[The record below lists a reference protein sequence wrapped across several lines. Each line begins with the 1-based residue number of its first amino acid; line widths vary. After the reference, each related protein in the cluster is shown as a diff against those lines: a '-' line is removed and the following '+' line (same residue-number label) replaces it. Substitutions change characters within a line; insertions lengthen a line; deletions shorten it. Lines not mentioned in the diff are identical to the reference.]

1 MTHSPASSED
11 EERRSAS
18 ECPEGGSESDSS
30 PDGPGTGPQG
40 TRGRGSGGA
49 PGSLASAGGLQG
61 RSMSSLDDAHFSMMV
76 FRIGIPDLHQTKCLR
91 FNPDA
96 TIWTAKQQ
104 VLCALS
110 ESLQDVLN
118 YGLFQPAASGRDAN
132 FLEEERLL
140 REYPQSFEKG
150 VPYLEF
156 RYKTRV
162 YKQTNLD
169 EKQLAKLH
177 TKTGLKK
184 FLEYVQLGTSDK
196 VARLLDKGL
205 DPNYHDSD
213 SGETPLTLA
222 AQTEGS
228 VDVIRTLCLGG
239 AHIDF
244 RARDGMTALHKA
256 ACARHCL
263 ALTALLDLGGSPNYK
278 DRRGLTPLFHTAM
291 VGGDPRCCEL
301 LLYNRAQLGVA
312 DENGWQEIHQACQRG
327 HSQHLE
333 HLLFYGAEPGAQNAS
348 GNTALHICA
357 LYNKESCARIL
368 LYRGASKDVKNNN
381 GQTAFQVAVIAGNFE
396 LGELIRNHRE
406 QDVVPFQES
415 PKYAARRRGPPSAGL
430 TVPPALLRA
439 NSDTSMALPDWM
451 VFAAPG
457 ASSSAAPAPAPAA
470 QAQAQPAAPG
480 AKLSTGTLRSASSP
494 RGARARSP
502 SRGRHP
508 EEAKRQ
514 PRGRPSSSG
523 TPREPAGGTGG
534 SAGPGGSLGSRGRR
548 RKLYS
553 AVPGRS
559 FMAVKSYQAQAEG
572 EISLSKGE
580 KIKVLSIGEG
590 GFWEGQV
597 KGRVGWFP
605 SDCLEEV
612 ANRSQEGK
620 QESRSDKAKRLFR
633 HYTVGSYDSF
643 DAPSL
648 MDGIGPGSDYIIKEK
663 TVLLQKKDSEGFGF
677 VLRGAKAQTP
687 IEEFTP
693 TPAFPALQYLES
705 VDEGGVAWRAGLR
718 MGDFLIEVNGQNVV
732 KVGHRQV
739 VNMIRQ
745 GGNTLMV
752 KVVMVTRHPDME
764 EAAHKKAPQQAKRL
778 PPPAISLRSKSMTS
792 ELEEMV
798 SPWKKKSEYQQQ
810 PAAPLPSM
818 EKKRTVYQMALN
830 KLDEI
835 LAAAQQT
842 ISASESP
849 GPGGL
854 ASLGKHRPKGF
865 FATESSFDPHHRS
878 QPSYERPSY
887 LPAGPGLMLRQKS
900 IGAAED
906 DRPYLAPPSMKFSR
920 SLSVPGSEDI
930 PPPPTTSPPEPP
942 YSTPPAP
949 SISGR
954 LTPSPRFNPS
964 SGGALPASS
973 PASFDGPSPPDTRL
987 GGRGEKGLYHG
998 AALPPALHH
1007 PPHHHHHHAP
1017 PPQPH
1022 HHHAH
1027 PPHPPE
1033 METGGSPDDPPP
1045 RLALGPQPSLR
1056 GWRGGGP
1063 SPTPGAASPSH
1074 HGGGAG
1080 GAGGPSQAPALR
1092 YFQLPPRAA
1101 SAAMYVP
1108 ARSGRGRKGPLVK
1121 QTKVEGEPHKGG
1133 LPPAPSPAPAS
1144 PASPQPPPPP
1154 AAAAASSE
1162 KNSIPIPTIII
1173 KAPSTSSSG
1182 RSSQGSSTEAEPP
1195 PPPPQQQQQQQPQ
1208 AQQPGPEGAGGSSSS
1223 APGGSPAPPAPPSPT
1238 PAPAPAS
1245 PSGPATLDFT
1255 SQFGAALVGAARR
1268 EGGWQSEAR
1277 RRSTL
1282 FLSTDAG
1289 DEEGGGDGALG
1300 SGAPPGPRLRHSK
1313 SIDEGMFSAEP
1324 YLRLEAGGGGGGY
1337 GGYGAAGRAYGSS
1350 GGSSAFT
1357 SFLPPPRP
1365 LVHPLTGKALDPSSP
1380 LGLALAARE
1389 RALKESSEG
1398 GGAPQPPARPPSPRY
1413 EVPPPATPHHHHSP
1427 LAHHHHEPVLRLWG
1441 AAPPDPARRELGY
1454 RAGLGGPEKPLTASP
1469 PAARRSLLHRLPPTA
1484 SGVGPLLLQLGPEP
1498 PAPLPGGVSKAWRA
1512 GAADEPE
1519 RLPLHV
1525 RFLENCQ
1532 PRAGGAGGRG
1542 PPAEDGPGV
1551 IAAPPS
1557 PRRSVAPASPTS
1569 PRGGGGGG
1577 GEENGL
1583 PLLVLPPPA
1592 PSVDVEDGEFLF
1604 AEPLP
1609 PPLEFSNS
1617 FEKPESPLTPG
1628 PPHPLPDPPTPTTP
1642 LPPAAAAAAPGA
1654 AAPPTLDSTASS
1666 LTSYDSEV
1674 ATLTQGAPA
1683 APGDTPAP
1691 GPPAPAAAP
1700 AAPAPQPG
1708 PDPPPGTDSGIEE
1721 VDSRSSSDHPLETI
1735 SSASTL
1741 SSLSAE
1747 GGGSA
1752 GGGGGPGTGVAA
1764 GPELLDTY
1772 VAYLDGQAFGGS
1784 GPSGPPYPMTPSKLR
1799 GSRALGAGG
1808 GGLRSSPGG
1817 GLRDPV
1823 TPTSPTVSVTGAGT
1837 DGLLALSGCSGP
1849 SAAGVTGG
1857 PVAVEPDGPPVV
1869 PLSSSASS
1877 LPRKLLPWE
1886 EGPGPPPPPL
1896 PGPLAPAQASALAT
1910 VKASII
1916 SELSSKLQQFGGSS
1930 SSAAGGALPWARAG
1944 SGGSTDS
1951 HHGGASYV
1959 PERTSSLQ
1967 RQRLSED
1974 SQSSLLTKPVSSLFQ
1989 NWPKT
1994 PLPPLP
2000 TGTGVPSAAA
2010 AAPGATSPSAAS
2022 SASTR
2027 HLQGVEFEM
2036 RPPLLRRAP
2045 SPSLLPASEHKLS
2058 HGRGRR
2064 LGRPLRP
2071 GLRAT
2076 APRDVRGPRGSP
2088 VRGLP
2093 LPLADPPA
2101 FAAPGQ
2107 AFRRQAPGLLDQV
2120 RRGRLARVAGPGRA
2134 PGPLPGPRDRRL
2146 PPARPDQGGLR
2157 GPGRD
2162 PRGPPHEHRPGS
2174 QILPGEVMAGPDG
2187 PARPRNA
2194 GARRPPDL

>member
-11 EERRSAS
+11 EERHSAS

-30 PDGPGTGPQG
+30 PDGPGKGLGGIRGQG
-40 TRGRGSGGA
+40 SGA
-49 PGSLASAGGLQG
+49 PGSLASVRGLQG
-61 RSMSSLDDAHFSMMV
+61 RSMSVPDDAHFSMMV

-118 YGLFQPAASGRDAN
+118 YGLFQPATSGRDAN

-228 VDVIRTLCLGG
+228 VEVIRTLCLGG

-301 LLYNRAQLGVA
+301 LLYNRAQLGIA

-357 LYNKESCARIL
+357 LYNKETCARIL
-368 LYRGASKDVKNNN
+368 LYRGANKDVKNNN
-381 GQTAFQVAVIAGNFE
+381 GQTPFQVAVIAGNFE

-415 PKYAARRRGPPSAGL
+415 PKYAARRRGPPNAGL

-457 ASSSAAPAPAPAA
+457 TSSSGAAGPTSGPQGQSQPSAPST
-470 QAQAQPAAPG
+470 
-480 AKLSTGTLRSASSP
+480 KLSSGTLRSASSP

-523 TPREPAGGTGG
+523 TPREGPTGGTGG
-534 SAGPGGSLGSRGRR
+534 SGGPGGSLGSRGRR

-597 KGRVGWFP
+597 KGRIGWFP

-752 KVVMVTRHPDME
+752 KVVMVTRHPDMD
-764 EAAHKKAPQQAKRL
+764 EAVHKKAPQQAKRL

-798 SPWKKKSEYQQQ
+798 SPWKKKSEYEQQ
-810 PAAPLPSM
+810 PAPVPSM

-887 LPAGPGLMLRQKS
+887 LPPGPGFMLRQKS

-906 DRPYLAPPSMKFSR
+906 DRPYLAPPTMKFSR

-949 SISGR
+949 S
-954 LTPSPRFNPS
+954 S
-964 SGGALPASS
+964 SV
-973 PASFDGPSPPDTRL
+973 
-987 GGRGEKGLYHG
+987 
-998 AALPPALHH
+998 
-1007 PPHHHHHHAP
+1007 
-1017 PPQPH
+1017 
-1022 HHHAH
+1022 
-1027 PPHPPE
+1027 
-1033 METGGSPDDPPP
+1033 
-1045 RLALGPQPSLR
+1045 
-1056 GWRGGGP
+1056 
-1063 SPTPGAASPSH
+1063 PT
-1074 HGGGAG
+1074 
-1080 GAGGPSQAPALR
+1080 
-1092 YFQLPPRAA
+1092 
-1101 SAAMYVP
+1101 
-1108 ARSGRGRKGPLVK
+1108 
-1121 QTKVEGEPHKGG
+1121 
-1133 LPPAPSPAPAS
+1133 
-1144 PASPQPPPPP
+1144 
-1154 AAAAASSE
+1154 
-1162 KNSIPIPTIII
+1162 
-1173 KAPSTSSSG
+1173 
-1182 RSSQGSSTEAEPP
+1182 
-1195 PPPPQQQQQQQPQ
+1195 
-1208 AQQPGPEGAGGSSSS
+1208 
-1223 APGGSPAPPAPPSPT
+1223 
-1238 PAPAPAS
+1238 PAS

-1268 EGGWQSEAR
+1268 EGGWQNEAR

-1289 DEEGGGDGALG
+1289 DEEGGDSVLSA
-1300 SGAPPGPRLRHSK
+1300 GAPPGPRLRHSK

-1324 YLRLEAGGGGGGY
+1324 YLRLESAGAGSVGY
-1337 GGYGAAGRAYGSS
+1337 GGYGAASRAY

-1357 SFLPPPRP
+1357 SFLPPRP
-1365 LVHPLTGKALDPSSP
+1365 LVHPLTGKALDPASP

-1398 GGAPQPPARPPSPRY
+1398 GVPPVTPPAI
-1413 EVPPPATPHHHHSP
+1413 T
-1427 LAHHHHEPVLRLWG
+1427 
-1441 AAPPDPARRELGY
+1441 AAPPP
-1454 RAGLGGPEKPLTASP
+1454 
-1469 PAARRSLLHRLPPTA
+1469 
-1484 SGVGPLLLQLGPEP
+1484 
-1498 PAPLPGGVSKAWRA
+1498 
-1512 GAADEPE
+1512 
-1519 RLPLHV
+1519 
-1525 RFLENCQ
+1525 
-1532 PRAGGAGGRG
+1532 
-1542 PPAEDGPGV
+1542 
-1551 IAAPPS
+1551 
-1557 PRRSVAPASPTS
+1557 
-1569 PRGGGGGG
+1569 
-1577 GEENGL
+1577 
-1583 PLLVLPPPA
+1583 
-1592 PSVDVEDGEFLF
+1592 
-1604 AEPLP
+1604 
-1609 PPLEFSNS
+1609 
-1617 FEKPESPLTPG
+1617 
-1628 PPHPLPDPPTPTTP
+1628 
-1642 LPPAAAAAAPGA
+1642 
-1654 AAPPTLDSTASS
+1654 LDSTASS

-1674 ATLTQGAPA
+1674 ATLTQGAPV
-1683 APGDTPAP
+1683 APGDAPPP
-1691 GPPAPAAAP
+1691 GPPAPAAPAP
-1700 AAPAPQPG
+1700 PAPQPG

-1752 GGGGGPGTGVAA
+1752 GGGGGSGASVAS

-1784 GPSGPPYPMTPSKLR
+1784 GTSGPPYPPQLMTPSKLR
-1799 GSRALGAGG
+1799 GRALGAS
-1808 GGLRSSPGG
+1808 GGLRPGPSG

-1837 DGLLALSGCSGP
+1837 DGLLTLSGCSGP
-1849 SAAGVTGG
+1849 SAAGVAGG
-1857 PVAVEPDGPPVV
+1857 PVAVEPEGPPV
-1869 PLSSSASS
+1869 PLPSAAS

-1896 PGPLAPAQASALAT
+1896 PGPLAQPQASALAT

-1930 SSAAGGALPWARAG
+1930 AAGGALPWARGG
-1944 SGGSTDS
+1944 SGGSGDS

-1967 RQRLSED
+1967 RQRLSDD
-1974 SQSSLLTKPVSSLFQ
+1974 SQSSLLSKPVSSLFQ

-2000 TGTGVPSAAA
+2000 TGTGVPPSAA
-2010 AAPGATSPSAAS
+2010 AAPGATSPSAS
-2022 SASTR
+2022 SSTSTR
-2027 HLQGVEFEM
+2027 HLQSVEFEM

-2045 SPSLLPASEHKLS
+2045 SPSLLPASEHKVS
-2058 HGRGRR
+2058 PAP
-2064 LGRPLRP
+2064 RPSSLPILPSGPLYP
-2071 GLRAT
+2071 GLFDIRSSPTGGA
-2076 APRDVRGPRGSP
+2076 GGS
-2088 VRGLP
+2088 
-2093 LPLADPPA
+2093 ADP
-2101 FAAPGQ
+2101 FAPVFVPPHPGMSG
-2107 AFRRQAPGLLDQV
+2107 GLGGALSGAS
-2120 RRGRLARVAGPGRA
+2120 RSLSPTRL
-2134 PGPLPGPRDRRL
+2134 LSL
-2146 PPARPDQGGLR
+2146 PPDKPFGAKPLGFWTKFDVADWLEWLGLA
-2157 GPGRD
+2157 
-2162 PRGPPHEHRPGS
+2162 EHRARFLDHEIDGS
-2174 QILPGEVMAGPDG
+2174 HLPALTKEDYV
-2187 PARPRNA
+2187 
-2194 GARRPPDL
+2194 DLGVTRVGHRMNIDRALKVFLER

>member
-1 MTHSPASSED
+1 MTHSPATSED
-11 EERRSAS
+11 EERHSAS

-30 PDGPGTGPQG
+30 PDGPGRGPRG
-40 TRGRGSGGA
+40 TRGRGSGA
-49 PGSLASAGGLQG
+49 PGSLASVRGLQG
-61 RSMSSLDDAHFSMMV
+61 RSMSVPDDAHFSMMV

-118 YGLFQPAASGRDAN
+118 YGLFQPATSGRDAN

-228 VDVIRTLCLGG
+228 VEVIRTLCLGG

-301 LLYNRAQLGVA
+301 LLYNRAQLGIA

-357 LYNKESCARIL
+357 LYNKETCARIL
-368 LYRGASKDVKNNN
+368 LYRGADKDVKNNN
-381 GQTAFQVAVIAGNFE
+381 GQTPFQVAVIAGNFE

-415 PKYAARRRGPPSAGL
+415 PKYAARRRGPPGTGL

-451 VFAAPG
+451 VFSAPG
-457 ASSSAAPAPAPAA
+457 ASSSG
-470 QAQAQPAAPG
+470 APG
-480 AKLSTGTLRSASSP
+480 PTSGSQGQSQPSAPTAKLSSGTLRSASSP

-508 EEAKRQ
+508 EDTKRQ

-523 TPREPAGGTGG
+523 TPREGPAGGTGG
-534 SAGPGGSLGSRGRR
+534 SGGPGGSLGSRGRR

-612 ANRSQEGK
+612 ANRSQESK

-752 KVVMVTRHPDME
+752 KVVMVTRHPDMD
-764 EAAHKKAPQQAKRL
+764 EAVHKKAPQQAKRL
-778 PPPAISLRSKSMTS
+778 PPPTISLRSKSMTS
-792 ELEEMV
+792 ELEEM
-798 SPWKKKSEYQQQ
+798 EYEQQ
-810 PAAPLPSM
+810 PAPVPSM

-865 FATESSFDPHHRS
+865 FATESSFDPHHRA
-878 QPSYERPSY
+878 QPSYERPSF
-887 LPAGPGLMLRQKS
+887 LPPGPGLMLRQKS

-906 DRPYLAPPSMKFSR
+906 DRPYLAPPAMKFSR

-949 SISGR
+949 SSSGR
-954 LTPSPRFNPS
+954 LTPSPRGGPFNPG
-964 SGGALPASS
+964 SGGPLPASS
-973 PASFDGPSPPDTRL
+973 PASFDGPSLPDTRV
-987 GGRGEKGLYHG
+987 GSREKSLYHSG
-998 AALPPALHH
+998 PLPPAHH
-1007 PPHHHHHHAP
+1007 
-1017 PPQPH
+1017 
-1022 HHHAH
+1022 
-1027 PPHPPE
+1027 
-1033 METGGSPDDPPP
+1033 
-1045 RLALGPQPSLR
+1045 
-1056 GWRGGGP
+1056 
-1063 SPTPGAASPSH
+1063 
-1074 HGGGAG
+1074 
-1080 GAGGPSQAPALR
+1080 
-1092 YFQLPPRAA
+1092 
-1101 SAAMYVP
+1101 
-1108 ARSGRGRKGPLVK
+1108 
-1121 QTKVEGEPHKGG
+1121 
-1133 LPPAPSPAPAS
+1133 
-1144 PASPQPPPPP
+1144 
-1154 AAAAASSE
+1154 
-1162 KNSIPIPTIII
+1162 
-1173 KAPSTSSSG
+1173 
-1182 RSSQGSSTEAEPP
+1182 
-1195 PPPPQQQQQQQPQ
+1195 
-1208 AQQPGPEGAGGSSSS
+1208 
-1223 APGGSPAPPAPPSPT
+1223 
-1238 PAPAPAS
+1238 
-1245 PSGPATLDFT
+1245 
-1255 SQFGAALVGAARR
+1255 
-1268 EGGWQSEAR
+1268 
-1277 RRSTL
+1277 
-1282 FLSTDAG
+1282 
-1289 DEEGGGDGALG
+1289 
-1300 SGAPPGPRLRHSK
+1300 
-1313 SIDEGMFSAEP
+1313 
-1324 YLRLEAGGGGGGY
+1324 
-1337 GGYGAAGRAYGSS
+1337 
-1350 GGSSAFT
+1350 
-1357 SFLPPPRP
+1357 
-1365 LVHPLTGKALDPSSP
+1365 
-1380 LGLALAARE
+1380 
-1389 RALKESSEG
+1389 
-1398 GGAPQPPARPPSPRY
+1398 
-1413 EVPPPATPHHHHSP
+1413 
-1427 LAHHHHEPVLRLWG
+1427 
-1441 AAPPDPARRELGY
+1441 
-1454 RAGLGGPEKPLTASP
+1454 
-1469 PAARRSLLHRLPPTA
+1469 
-1484 SGVGPLLLQLGPEP
+1484 VGPLLLQLGTEP
-1498 PAPLPGGVSKAWRA
+1498 PAPHPGVSKPWRS
-1512 GAADEPE
+1512 AAPEEPE

-1532 PRAGGAGGRG
+1532 PRAPATSGRG
-1542 PPAEDGPGV
+1542 PPSEDGPGV
-1551 IAAPPS
+1551 PPPS
-1557 PRRSVAPASPTS
+1557 PRRSVPPSPTS
-1569 PRGGGGGG
+1569 PRAS
-1577 GEENGL
+1577 EENGL

-1604 AEPLP
+1604 VEPLP

-1628 PPHPLPDPPTPTTP
+1628 PPHPLPDPPAPATP
-1642 LPPAAAAAAPGA
+1642 LPPVPPPAVA

-1674 ATLTQGAPA
+1674 ATLTQGASA
-1683 APGDTPAP
+1683 APGDPPPP
-1691 GPPAPAAAP
+1691 GPPAPAAPAP
-1700 AAPAPQPG
+1700 PAPQPG

-1752 GGGGGPGTGVAA
+1752 GGGAGVAS

-1784 GPSGPPYPMTPSKLR
+1784 GTPGPPYPPQLMTPSKLR
-1799 GSRALGAGG
+1799 GRALGAS
-1808 GGLRSSPGG
+1808 GGLRPGPSG

-1837 DGLLALSGCSGP
+1837 DGLLALRACSGP
-1849 SAAGVTGG
+1849 PTAGVAGG
-1857 PVAVEPDGPPVV
+1857 PVAVEPEVPPV
-1869 PLSSSASS
+1869 PLPTASS

-1896 PGPLAPAQASALAT
+1896 PGPLAQPQASALAT

-1930 SSAAGGALPWARAG
+1930 AAGGALPWARGG
-1944 SGGSTDS
+1944 SGGSGDS

-1967 RQRLSED
+1967 RQRLSDD
-1974 SQSSLLTKPVSSLFQ
+1974 SQSSLLSKPVSSLFQ
-1989 NWPKT
+1989 NWPKP

-2000 TGTGVPSAAA
+2000 TGTGVSPTAA
-2010 AAPGATSPSAAS
+2010 AAPGATSPSAS
-2022 SASTR
+2022 SSSTSTR

-2045 SPSLLPASEHKLS
+2045 SPSLLPASEHKVS
-2058 HGRGRR
+2058 PAP
-2064 LGRPLRP
+2064 RPSSLPILPSGPLYP
-2071 GLRAT
+2071 GLF
-2076 APRDVRGPRGSP
+2076 DIRGSP
-2088 VRGLP
+2088 TGGAGGS
-2093 LPLADPPA
+2093 ADP
-2101 FAAPGQ
+2101 FAPVFVPPHPGISG
-2107 AFRRQAPGLLDQV
+2107 GLGGALSGAS
-2120 RRGRLARVAGPGRA
+2120 RSLSPTRL
-2134 PGPLPGPRDRRL
+2134 LSL
-2146 PPARPDQGGLR
+2146 PPDKPFGAKPLGFWTKFDVADWLEWLGLA
-2157 GPGRD
+2157 
-2162 PRGPPHEHRPGS
+2162 EHRAQFLDHEIDGS
-2174 QILPGEVMAGPDG
+2174 HLPALTKEDYV
-2187 PARPRNA
+2187 
-2194 GARRPPDL
+2194 DLGVTRVGHRMNIDRALKFFLER

>member
-1 MTHSPASSED
+1 MTHSPATSED
-11 EERRSAS
+11 EERHSAS
-18 ECPEGGSESDSS
+18 ECPEGASESDSS
-30 PDGPGTGPQG
+30 PDGPGRGPQG
-40 TRGRGSGGA
+40 TRGRGSGA
-49 PGSLASAGGLQG
+49 PGNLASTRGLQG
-61 RSMSSLDDAHFSMMV
+61 RSMSVPDDAHFSMMV

-118 YGLFQPAASGRDAN
+118 YGLFQPATSGRDAN

-228 VDVIRTLCLGG
+228 VEVIRTLCLGG

-263 ALTALLDLGGSPNYK
+263 ALTE
-278 DRRGLTPLFHTAM
+278 T
-291 VGGDPRCCEL
+291 
-301 LLYNRAQLGVA
+301 
-312 DENGWQEIHQACQRG
+312 
-327 HSQHLE
+327 
-333 HLLFYGAEPGAQNAS
+333 
-348 GNTALHICA
+348 
-357 LYNKESCARIL
+357 CARIL
-368 LYRGASKDVKNNN
+368 LYRGANKDVKNNN
-381 GQTAFQVAVIAGNFE
+381 GQTPFQVAVIAGNFE

-415 PKYAARRRGPPSAGL
+415 PKYAARRRGPPGAGL

-451 VFAAPG
+451 VFSAPG
-457 ASSSAAPAPAPAA
+457 ASASGTPGPTSGPQGQSQPSAPST
-470 QAQAQPAAPG
+470 
-480 AKLSTGTLRSASSP
+480 KLSSGTLRSASSP

-508 EEAKRQ
+508 EDTKRQ

-523 TPREPAGGTGG
+523 TPREGPAGGTGG
-534 SAGPGGSLGSRGRR
+534 SGGPGGSLGSRGRR

-559 FMAVKSYQAQAEG
+559 FMAVKSYQAQGEG

-612 ANRSQEGK
+612 ANRSQEGR

-643 DAPSL
+643 DAP
-648 MDGIGPGSDYIIKEK
+648 SDYIIKEK

-752 KVVMVTRHPDME
+752 KVVMVTRHPDMD
-764 EAAHKKAPQQAKRL
+764 EAVHKKASQQAKRL

-792 ELEEMV
+792 ELEEM
-798 SPWKKKSEYQQQ
+798 EYEQQ
-810 PAAPLPSM
+810 PAPVPSM

-878 QPSYERPSY
+878 QPSYDRPSF
-887 LPAGPGLMLRQKS
+887 LPPGPGLMLRQKS

-906 DRPYLAPPSMKFSR
+906 DRPYLAPPAMKFSR

-949 SISGR
+949 SSSGR
-954 LTPSPRFNPS
+954 LTPSPRGGPFNPG
-964 SGGALPASS
+964 SGGPLPASS
-973 PASFDGPSPPDTRL
+973 PSSFDGPSPPDTRA
-987 GGRGEKGLYHG
+987 GGREKSLYHSG
-998 AALPPALHH
+998 ALPPAHHH
-1007 PPHHHHHHAP
+1007 PPHHHHHHVP

-1063 SPTPGAASPSH
+1063 SPTSGAPSPSH
-1074 HGGGAG
+1074 HSSSGGSS
-1080 GAGGPSQAPALR
+1080 GPTQAPALR

-1108 ARSGRGRKGPLVK
+1108 ARTGRGRKGPLVK
-1121 QTKVEGEPHKGG
+1121 QTKVEGEPQKGS
-1133 LPPAPSPAPAS
+1133 LAPAS
-1144 PASPQPPPPP
+1144 SPTSPALPRPEPPP
-1154 AAAAASSE
+1154 AGPSE

-1195 PPPPQQQQQQQPQ
+1195 TQPD
-1208 AQQPGPEGAGGSSSS
+1208 GAGGGGSS
-1223 APGGSPAPPAPPSPT
+1223 PSPAPATSPVPPSPSPVPT
-1238 PAPAPAS
+1238 PGS

-1268 EGGWQSEAR
+1268 EGGWQNEAR

-1289 DEEGGGDGALG
+1289 DEDGGDSGLG
-1300 SGAPPGPRLRHSK
+1300 PGAPPGPRLRHSK

-1324 YLRLEAGGGGGGY
+1324 YLRLESGGSS
-1337 GGYGAAGRAYGSS
+1337 GGYGAYAAGSRAYGGS
-1350 GGSSAFT
+1350 GSSSAFT
-1357 SFLPPPRP
+1357 SFLPPRP
-1365 LVHPLTGKALDPSSP
+1365 LVHPLTGKALDPASP

-1389 RALKESSEG
+1389 RALKESSDG
-1398 GGAPQPPARPPSPRY
+1398 GGTPQPPPRPPSPRY
-1413 EVPPPATPHHHHSP
+1413 DAPPPTLHHHSP
-1427 LAHHHHEPVLRLWG
+1427 HSPHSPHARHEPVLRLWG
-1441 AAPPDPARRELGY
+1441 DPARRELGY
-1454 RAGLGGPEKPLTASP
+1454 RAGLGSQEKALPASP
-1469 PAARRSLLHRLPPTA
+1469 PAARRSLLHRLPPSA
-1484 SGVGPLLLQLGPEP
+1484 PGVGPLLLQLGPEP
-1498 PAPLPGGVSKAWRA
+1498 PTPLPGVSKAWRT
-1512 GAADEPE
+1512 AATEEPE

-1532 PRAGGAGGRG
+1532 ARP
-1542 PPAEDGPGV
+1542 PPAGTRRSSTEDGPGV
-1551 IAAPPS
+1551 PPPS
-1557 PRRSVAPASPTS
+1557 PRRVLPASPTS
-1569 PRGGGGGG
+1569 PRGS
-1577 GEENGL
+1577 EENGL

-1592 PSVDVEDGEFLF
+1592 PSVDVDDGEFLF

-1628 PPHPLPDPPTPTTP
+1628 PPHPLPDPPSPATP
-1642 LPPAAAAAAPGA
+1642 LPAAPPPAVA

-1691 GPPAPAAAP
+1691 GPPAPAAPAP
-1700 AAPAPQPG
+1700 PAPQPG

-1747 GGGSA
+1747 GGGNT
-1752 GGGGGPGTGVAA
+1752 GGVAGSGA
-1764 GPELLDTY
+1764 GVASGTELLDTY

-1784 GPSGPPYPMTPSKLR
+1784 GTPGPPYPPQLMTPSKLR
-1799 GSRALGAGG
+1799 GRALGAGG
-1808 GGLRSSPGG
+1808 NLRPGPSG

-1837 DGLLALSGCSGP
+1837 DGLLALSACSGP
-1849 SAAGVTGG
+1849 STAGVAGG
-1857 PVAVEPDGPPVV
+1857 SVAVEPEVPPV
-1869 PLSSSASS
+1869 PLPTASS

-1896 PGPLAPAQASALAT
+1896 PGPLSQPQASALAT

-1930 SSAAGGALPWARAG
+1930 AAGGALPWARGG

-1951 HHGGASYV
+1951 HHGGASYI

-1974 SQSSLLTKPVSSLFQ
+1974 SQTSLLSKPSNSIFQ
-1989 NWPKT
+1989 NWPKP

-2000 TGTGVPSAAA
+2000 TGPGVSSSTA
-2010 AAPGATSPSAAS
+2010 AAPGATSPSASPA

-2045 SPSLLPASEHKLS
+2045 SPSLLPASDHKVS
-2058 HGRGRR
+2058 
-2064 LGRPLRP
+2064 P
-2071 GLRAT
+2071 
-2076 APRDVRGPRGSP
+2076 APRPSSLPILPSGPLYPGIFDIRSSPTGGAGGS
-2088 VRGLP
+2088 
-2093 LPLADPPA
+2093 ADP
-2101 FAAPGQ
+2101 FAPVFVPPHPGMSG
-2107 AFRRQAPGLLDQV
+2107 GLGGALSGAS
-2120 RRGRLARVAGPGRA
+2120 RSLSPTRL
-2134 PGPLPGPRDRRL
+2134 LSL
-2146 PPARPDQGGLR
+2146 PPDKPFGAKPLGFWTKFDVADWLEWLGLS
-2157 GPGRD
+2157 
-2162 PRGPPHEHRPGS
+2162 EHRAQFLDHEIDGS
-2174 QILPGEVMAGPDG
+2174 HLPALTKEDYV
-2187 PARPRNA
+2187 
-2194 GARRPPDL
+2194 DLGVTRVGHRMNIDRALKFFLER

>member
-11 EERRSAS
+11 EERHSAS

-30 PDGPGTGPQG
+30 PDGPGKGLRGIRGQG
-40 TRGRGSGGA
+40 SGA
-49 PGSLASAGGLQG
+49 PGSLASVRGLQG
-61 RSMSSLDDAHFSMMV
+61 RSMSVPDDAHFSMMV

-118 YGLFQPAASGRDAN
+118 YGLFQPATSGRDAN

-228 VDVIRTLCLGG
+228 VEVIRTLCLGG

-301 LLYNRAQLGVA
+301 LLYNRAQLGIA

-357 LYNKESCARIL
+357 LYNKETCARIL
-368 LYRGASKDVKNNN
+368 LYRGANKDVKNNN
-381 GQTAFQVAVIAGNFE
+381 GQTPFQVAVIAGNFE

-415 PKYAARRRGPPSAGL
+415 PKYAARRRGTPNAGL
-430 TVPPALLRA
+430 MVPPALLRA

-457 ASSSAAPAPAPAA
+457 TSSTG
-470 QAQAQPAAPG
+470 APG
-480 AKLSTGTLRSASSP
+480 PTSGPQGQSQPSAPSTKLSSGTLRSASSP

-523 TPREPAGGTGG
+523 TPREGPTGGTGVSG
-534 SAGPGGSLGSRGRR
+534 GPGGSLGSRGRR

-559 FMAVKSYQAQAEG
+559 FMAVKSYQAQGEG

-597 KGRVGWFP
+597 KGRIGWFP

-643 DAPSL
+643 DAP
-648 MDGIGPGSDYIIKEK
+648 SDYIIKEK

-752 KVVMVTRHPDME
+752 KVVMVTRHPDMD
-764 EAAHKKAPQQAKRL
+764 EAVHKKAPQQAKRL

-798 SPWKKKSEYQQQ
+798 SPWKKKSEYEQQ
-810 PAAPLPSM
+810 PAPVPSM

-887 LPAGPGLMLRQKS
+887 LPPGPGFMLRQKS

-906 DRPYLAPPSMKFSR
+906 DRPYLAPPTMKFSR

-949 SISGR
+949 SSSGR
-954 LTPSPRFNPS
+954 LTPSHRGGPFNPS
-964 SGGALPASS
+964 AGGPLPASS
-973 PASFDGPSPPDTRL
+973 PSSFDGPSPPDTRM
-987 GGRGEKGLYHG
+987 GGREKSLY
-998 AALPPALHH
+998 
-1007 PPHHHHHHAP
+1007 HHAP

-1063 SPTPGAASPSH
+1063 SPTPGAPSPSH
-1074 HGGGAG
+1074 HGSGS
-1080 GAGGPSQAPALR
+1080 GPSQGPALR

-1121 QTKVEGEPHKGG
+1121 QTKVEGEPQKGGG
-1133 LPPAPSPAPAS
+1133 LPPAPSPTS
-1144 PASPQPPPPP
+1144 PASPQPPP
-1154 AAAAASSE
+1154 AAAAPSE

-1195 PPPPQQQQQQQPQ
+1195 AQPE
-1208 AQQPGPEGAGGSSSS
+1208 AAGGSS
-1223 APGGSPAPPAPPSPT
+1223 ATSPAPAISPVPPSPSPVPT
-1238 PAPAPAS
+1238 PAS

-1268 EGGWQSEAR
+1268 EGGWQNEAR

-1289 DEEGGGDGALG
+1289 DEEGGDSVLSA
-1300 SGAPPGPRLRHSK
+1300 GAPPGPRLRHSK

-1324 YLRLEAGGGGGGY
+1324 YLRLESAGAGSGAY
-1337 GGYGAAGRAYGSS
+1337 GYGAASRAYGS
-1350 GGSSAFT
+1350 SSAFT
-1357 SFLPPPRP
+1357 SFLPPRP
-1365 LVHPLTGKALDPSSP
+1365 LVHPLTGKALDPASP

-1398 GGAPQPPARPPSPRY
+1398 GGTPQPPPRPPSPRY
-1413 EVPPPATPHHHHSP
+1413 EAPPPTPHHHSP
-1427 LAHHHHEPVLRLWG
+1427 HAHHEPVLRLWG
-1441 AAPPDPARRELGY
+1441 ASPPDAARRELGY
-1454 RAGLGGPEKPLTASP
+1454 RAGLGSQEKSLPASP

-1484 SGVGPLLLQLGPEP
+1484 PGVGPLLLQLGPEP
-1498 PAPLPGGVSKAWRA
+1498 PAPHPGVSKAWRS
-1512 GAADEPE
+1512 GAPEEPE

-1532 PRAGGAGGRG
+1532 PRASGASGRG
-1542 PPAEDGPGV
+1542 PPSEDGPGV
-1551 IAAPPS
+1551 PPPS
-1557 PRRSVAPASPTS
+1557 PRRTVPPSPTS
-1569 PRGGGGGG
+1569 PRGS
-1577 GEENGL
+1577 EENGL

-1604 AEPLP
+1604 VEPLP

-1642 LPPAAAAAAPGA
+1642 LPPVTPPAIT

-1683 APGDTPAP
+1683 APGDAP
-1691 GPPAPAAAP
+1691 PQGPPAPAAPAP
-1700 AAPAPQPG
+1700 PAPQPG

-1752 GGGGGPGTGVAA
+1752 GGGGGGASVAS

-1784 GPSGPPYPMTPSKLR
+1784 GTSGPPYPPQLMTPSKLR
-1799 GSRALGAGG
+1799 GRALGAS
-1808 GGLRSSPGG
+1808 GGLRPGPSG

-1837 DGLLALSGCSGP
+1837 DGLLTLSGCSGP
-1849 SAAGVTGG
+1849 SAAGVAGG
-1857 PVAVEPDGPPVV
+1857 PVAVEPEGPPV
-1869 PLSSSASS
+1869 PLPSAAS

-1896 PGPLAPAQASALAT
+1896 PGPLAQPQASALAT

-1930 SSAAGGALPWARAG
+1930 AAGGALPWARGG
-1944 SGGSTDS
+1944 SGGSGDS

-1967 RQRLSED
+1967 RQRLSDD
-1974 SQSSLLTKPVSSLFQ
+1974 SQSSLLSKPVSSLFQ
-1989 NWPKT
+1989 NWPKP

-2000 TGTGVPSAAA
+2000 TGTGVPPSAA
-2010 AAPGATSPSAAS
+2010 AAPGATSPSAS
-2022 SASTR
+2022 SSTSTR

-2045 SPSLLPASEHKLS
+2045 SPSLLPASEHKVS
-2058 HGRGRR
+2058 PAP
-2064 LGRPLRP
+2064 RPSSLPILPSGPLYP
-2071 GLRAT
+2071 GLFDIRSSPTGGA
-2076 APRDVRGPRGSP
+2076 GGS
-2088 VRGLP
+2088 
-2093 LPLADPPA
+2093 ADP
-2101 FAAPGQ
+2101 FAPVFVPPHPGMSG
-2107 AFRRQAPGLLDQV
+2107 GLGGALSGAS
-2120 RRGRLARVAGPGRA
+2120 RSLSPTRL
-2134 PGPLPGPRDRRL
+2134 LSL
-2146 PPARPDQGGLR
+2146 PPDKPFGAKPLGFWTKFDVADWLEWLGLA
-2157 GPGRD
+2157 
-2162 PRGPPHEHRPGS
+2162 EHRARFLDHEIDGS
-2174 QILPGEVMAGPDG
+2174 HLPALTKEDYV
-2187 PARPRNA
+2187 
-2194 GARRPPDL
+2194 DLGVTRVGHRMNIDRALKVFLER

>member
-11 EERRSAS
+11 EERHSAS

-30 PDGPGTGPQG
+30 PDGPGKGLRGIRGQG
-40 TRGRGSGGA
+40 SGA
-49 PGSLASAGGLQG
+49 PGSLASVRGLQG
-61 RSMSSLDDAHFSMMV
+61 RSMSVPDDAHFSMMV

-118 YGLFQPAASGRDAN
+118 YGLFQPATSGRDAN

-228 VDVIRTLCLGG
+228 VEVIRTLCLGG

-301 LLYNRAQLGVA
+301 LLYNRAQLGIA

-357 LYNKESCARIL
+357 LYNKETCARIL
-368 LYRGASKDVKNNN
+368 LYRGANKDVKNNN
-381 GQTAFQVAVIAGNFE
+381 GQTPFQVAVIAGNFE

-415 PKYAARRRGPPSAGL
+415 PKYAARRRGTPNAGL
-430 TVPPALLRA
+430 MVPPALLRA

-457 ASSSAAPAPAPAA
+457 TSSTG
-470 QAQAQPAAPG
+470 APG
-480 AKLSTGTLRSASSP
+480 PTSGPQGQSQPSAPSTKLSSGTLRSASSP

-523 TPREPAGGTGG
+523 TPREGPTGGTGVSG
-534 SAGPGGSLGSRGRR
+534 GPGGSLGSRGRR

-559 FMAVKSYQAQAEG
+559 FMAVKSYQAQGEG

-597 KGRVGWFP
+597 KGRIGWFP

-752 KVVMVTRHPDME
+752 KVVMVTRHPDMD
-764 EAAHKKAPQQAKRL
+764 EAVHKKAPQQAKRL

-792 ELEEMV
+792 ELEEM
-798 SPWKKKSEYQQQ
+798 EYEQQ
-810 PAAPLPSM
+810 PAPVPSM

-887 LPAGPGLMLRQKS
+887 LPPGPGFMLRQKS

-906 DRPYLAPPSMKFSR
+906 DRPYLAPPTMKFSR

-949 SISGR
+949 SSSGR
-954 LTPSPRFNPS
+954 LTPSHRGGPFNPS
-964 SGGALPASS
+964 AGGPLPASS
-973 PASFDGPSPPDTRL
+973 PSSFDGPSPPDTRM
-987 GGRGEKGLYHG
+987 GGREKSLY
-998 AALPPALHH
+998 
-1007 PPHHHHHHAP
+1007 HHAP

-1063 SPTPGAASPSH
+1063 SPTPGAPSPSH
-1074 HGGGAG
+1074 HGSGS
-1080 GAGGPSQAPALR
+1080 GPSQGPALR

-1121 QTKVEGEPHKGG
+1121 QTKVEGEPQKGGG
-1133 LPPAPSPAPAS
+1133 LPPAPSPTS
-1144 PASPQPPPPP
+1144 PASPQPPP
-1154 AAAAASSE
+1154 AAAAPSE

-1195 PPPPQQQQQQQPQ
+1195 AQPE
-1208 AQQPGPEGAGGSSSS
+1208 AAGGSS
-1223 APGGSPAPPAPPSPT
+1223 ATSPAPAISPVPPSPSPVPT
-1238 PAPAPAS
+1238 PAS

-1268 EGGWQSEAR
+1268 EGGWQNEAR

-1289 DEEGGGDGALG
+1289 DEEGGDSVLSA
-1300 SGAPPGPRLRHSK
+1300 GAPPGPRLRHSK

-1324 YLRLEAGGGGGGY
+1324 YLRLESAGAGSGAY
-1337 GGYGAAGRAYGSS
+1337 GYGAASRAYGS
-1350 GGSSAFT
+1350 SSAFT
-1357 SFLPPPRP
+1357 SFLPPRP
-1365 LVHPLTGKALDPSSP
+1365 LVHPLTGKALDPASP

-1398 GGAPQPPARPPSPRY
+1398 GGTPQPPPRPPSPRY
-1413 EVPPPATPHHHHSP
+1413 EAPPPTPHHHSP
-1427 LAHHHHEPVLRLWG
+1427 HAHHEPVLRLWG
-1441 AAPPDPARRELGY
+1441 ASPPDAARRELGY
-1454 RAGLGGPEKPLTASP
+1454 RAGLGSQEKSLPASP

-1484 SGVGPLLLQLGPEP
+1484 PGVGPLLLQLGPEP
-1498 PAPLPGGVSKAWRA
+1498 PAPHPGVSKAWRS
-1512 GAADEPE
+1512 GAPEEPE

-1532 PRAGGAGGRG
+1532 PRASGASGRG
-1542 PPAEDGPGV
+1542 PPSEDGPGV
-1551 IAAPPS
+1551 PPPS
-1557 PRRSVAPASPTS
+1557 PRRTVPPSPTS
-1569 PRGGGGGG
+1569 PRGS
-1577 GEENGL
+1577 EENGL

-1604 AEPLP
+1604 VEPLP

-1642 LPPAAAAAAPGA
+1642 LPPVTPPAIT

-1683 APGDTPAP
+1683 APGDAP
-1691 GPPAPAAAP
+1691 PQGPPAPAAPAP
-1700 AAPAPQPG
+1700 PAPQPG

-1752 GGGGGPGTGVAA
+1752 GGGGGGASVAS

-1784 GPSGPPYPMTPSKLR
+1784 GTSGPPYPPQLMTPSKLR
-1799 GSRALGAGG
+1799 GRALGAS
-1808 GGLRSSPGG
+1808 GGLRPGPSG

-1837 DGLLALSGCSGP
+1837 DGLLTLSGCSGP
-1849 SAAGVTGG
+1849 SAAGVAGG
-1857 PVAVEPDGPPVV
+1857 PVAVEPEGPPV
-1869 PLSSSASS
+1869 PLPSAAS

-1896 PGPLAPAQASALAT
+1896 PGPLAQPQASALAT

-1930 SSAAGGALPWARAG
+1930 AAGGALPWARGG
-1944 SGGSTDS
+1944 SGGSGDS

-1967 RQRLSED
+1967 RQRLSDD
-1974 SQSSLLTKPVSSLFQ
+1974 SQSSLLSKPVSSLFQ
-1989 NWPKT
+1989 NWPKP

-2000 TGTGVPSAAA
+2000 TGTGVPPSAA
-2010 AAPGATSPSAAS
+2010 AAPGATSPSAS
-2022 SASTR
+2022 SSTSTR

-2045 SPSLLPASEHKLS
+2045 SPSLLPASEHKVS
-2058 HGRGRR
+2058 PAP
-2064 LGRPLRP
+2064 RPSSLPILPSGPLYP
-2071 GLRAT
+2071 GLFDIRSSPTGGA
-2076 APRDVRGPRGSP
+2076 GGS
-2088 VRGLP
+2088 
-2093 LPLADPPA
+2093 ADP
-2101 FAAPGQ
+2101 FAPVFVPPHPGMSG
-2107 AFRRQAPGLLDQV
+2107 GLGGALSGAS
-2120 RRGRLARVAGPGRA
+2120 RSLSPTRL
-2134 PGPLPGPRDRRL
+2134 LSL
-2146 PPARPDQGGLR
+2146 PPDKPFGAKPLGFWTKFDVADWLEWLGLA
-2157 GPGRD
+2157 
-2162 PRGPPHEHRPGS
+2162 EHRARFLDHEIDGS
-2174 QILPGEVMAGPDG
+2174 HLPALTKEDYV
-2187 PARPRNA
+2187 
-2194 GARRPPDL
+2194 DLGVTRVGHRMNIDRALKVFLER

>member
-1 MTHSPASSED
+1 MTHSPASSEE
-11 EERRSAS
+11 EERHSAS

-30 PDGPGTGPQG
+30 PDGPSRGPRG
-40 TRGRGSGGA
+40 TRGQGSGA
-49 PGSLASAGGLQG
+49 PGSLASTRGLQG
-61 RSMSSLDDAHFSMMV
+61 RSMSVPDDAHFSMMV

-118 YGLFQPAASGRDAN
+118 YGLFPPATSGRDAN

-228 VDVIRTLCLGG
+228 VEVIRTLCLGG

-301 LLYNRAQLGVA
+301 LLYNRAQLGIA

-357 LYNKESCARIL
+357 LYNKETCARIL
-368 LYRGASKDVKNNN
+368 LYRGANKDVKNHN
-381 GQTAFQVAVIAGNFE
+381 GQTPFQVAVIAGNFE

-415 PKYAARRRGPPSAGL
+415 PKYAARRRGPPGAGL

-457 ASSSAAPAPAPAA
+457 TSSSG
-470 QAQAQPAAPG
+470 APG
-480 AKLSTGTLRSASSP
+480 PTSGTQGQSQPSAPSTKLSSGTLRSASSP

-523 TPREPAGGTGG
+523 TPREGPAGGTGG
-534 SAGPGGSLGSRGRR
+534 SGGPGGSLGSRGRR

-597 KGRVGWFP
+597 KGRIGWFP

-752 KVVMVTRHPDME
+752 KVVMVTRHPDMDE
-764 EAAHKKAPQQAKRL
+764 VHKKAPQQAKRL

-798 SPWKKKSEYQQQ
+798 SPWKKKSEYEQQ
-810 PAAPLPSM
+810 PAPVPSM

-887 LPAGPGLMLRQKS
+887 LPPGPGLMLRQKS

-906 DRPYLAPPSMKFSR
+906 DRPYLAPPAMKISR
-920 SLSVPGSEDI
+920 SLSVTGSKDISHLEIHIDIWNSPGFE
-930 PPPPTTSPPEPP
+930 
-942 YSTPPAP
+942 
-949 SISGR
+949 
-954 LTPSPRFNPS
+954 
-964 SGGALPASS
+964 
-973 PASFDGPSPPDTRL
+973 
-987 GGRGEKGLYHG
+987 
-998 AALPPALHH
+998 
-1007 PPHHHHHHAP
+1007 
-1017 PPQPH
+1017 
-1022 HHHAH
+1022 
-1027 PPHPPE
+1027 
-1033 METGGSPDDPPP
+1033 
-1045 RLALGPQPSLR
+1045 
-1056 GWRGGGP
+1056 
-1063 SPTPGAASPSH
+1063 
-1074 HGGGAG
+1074 
-1080 GAGGPSQAPALR
+1080 
-1092 YFQLPPRAA
+1092 
-1101 SAAMYVP
+1101 
-1108 ARSGRGRKGPLVK
+1108 
-1121 QTKVEGEPHKGG
+1121 
-1133 LPPAPSPAPAS
+1133 
-1144 PASPQPPPPP
+1144 
-1154 AAAAASSE
+1154 
-1162 KNSIPIPTIII
+1162 
-1173 KAPSTSSSG
+1173 
-1182 RSSQGSSTEAEPP
+1182 
-1195 PPPPQQQQQQQPQ
+1195 
-1208 AQQPGPEGAGGSSSS
+1208 
-1223 APGGSPAPPAPPSPT
+1223 
-1238 PAPAPAS
+1238 
-1245 PSGPATLDFT
+1245 
-1255 SQFGAALVGAARR
+1255 
-1268 EGGWQSEAR
+1268 
-1277 RRSTL
+1277 
-1282 FLSTDAG
+1282 
-1289 DEEGGGDGALG
+1289 
-1300 SGAPPGPRLRHSK
+1300 
-1313 SIDEGMFSAEP
+1313 
-1324 YLRLEAGGGGGGY
+1324 
-1337 GGYGAAGRAYGSS
+1337 
-1350 GGSSAFT
+1350 
-1357 SFLPPPRP
+1357 
-1365 LVHPLTGKALDPSSP
+1365 
-1380 LGLALAARE
+1380 
-1389 RALKESSEG
+1389 
-1398 GGAPQPPARPPSPRY
+1398 
-1413 EVPPPATPHHHHSP
+1413 
-1427 LAHHHHEPVLRLWG
+1427 
-1441 AAPPDPARRELGY
+1441 
-1454 RAGLGGPEKPLTASP
+1454 
-1469 PAARRSLLHRLPPTA
+1469 
-1484 SGVGPLLLQLGPEP
+1484 
-1498 PAPLPGGVSKAWRA
+1498 
-1512 GAADEPE
+1512 
-1519 RLPLHV
+1519 
-1525 RFLENCQ
+1525 RFL
-1532 PRAGGAGGRG
+1532 
-1542 PPAEDGPGV
+1542 
-1551 IAAPPS
+1551 
-1557 PRRSVAPASPTS
+1557 
-1569 PRGGGGGG
+1569 
-1577 GEENGL
+1577 
-1583 PLLVLPPPA
+1583 
-1592 PSVDVEDGEFLF
+1592 
-1604 AEPLP
+1604 
-1609 PPLEFSNS
+1609 
-1617 FEKPESPLTPG
+1617 
-1628 PPHPLPDPPTPTTP
+1628 
-1642 LPPAAAAAAPGA
+1642 
-1654 AAPPTLDSTASS
+1654 
-1666 LTSYDSEV
+1666 
-1674 ATLTQGAPA
+1674 
-1683 APGDTPAP
+1683 
-1691 GPPAPAAAP
+1691 
-1700 AAPAPQPG
+1700 
-1708 PDPPPGTDSGIEE
+1708 
-1721 VDSRSSSDHPLETI
+1721 
-1735 SSASTL
+1735 
-1741 SSLSAE
+1741 
-1747 GGGSA
+1747 
-1752 GGGGGPGTGVAA
+1752 
-1764 GPELLDTY
+1764 
-1772 VAYLDGQAFGGS
+1772 
-1784 GPSGPPYPMTPSKLR
+1784 
-1799 GSRALGAGG
+1799 
-1808 GGLRSSPGG
+1808 
-1817 GLRDPV
+1817 
-1823 TPTSPTVSVTGAGT
+1823 
-1837 DGLLALSGCSGP
+1837 
-1849 SAAGVTGG
+1849 
-1857 PVAVEPDGPPVV
+1857 
-1869 PLSSSASS
+1869 
-1877 LPRKLLPWE
+1877 
-1886 EGPGPPPPPL
+1886 
-1896 PGPLAPAQASALAT
+1896 
-1910 VKASII
+1910 
-1916 SELSSKLQQFGGSS
+1916 
-1930 SSAAGGALPWARAG
+1930 AAGGALPWARGG
-1944 SGGSTDS
+1944 SGGSGDS

-1974 SQSSLLTKPVSSLFQ
+1974 SQSSLLSKPVSSLFQ
-1989 NWPKT
+1989 NWPKP

-2000 TGTGVPSAAA
+2000 TGSGVPPSAA
-2010 AAPGATSPSAAS
+2010 AAPGATSPSAS
-2022 SASTR
+2022 SSTSTR

-2045 SPSLLPASEHKLS
+2045 SPSLLPASEHKVS
-2058 HGRGRR
+2058 PAP
-2064 LGRPLRP
+2064 RPSSLPILPSGPLYP
-2071 GLRAT
+2071 GLF
-2076 APRDVRGPRGSP
+2076 DIRGSP
-2088 VRGLP
+2088 TGGAGGS
-2093 LPLADPPA
+2093 ADP
-2101 FAAPGQ
+2101 FAPVFVPPHPGISG
-2107 AFRRQAPGLLDQV
+2107 GLGGALSGAS
-2120 RRGRLARVAGPGRA
+2120 RSLSPTRL
-2134 PGPLPGPRDRRL
+2134 LSL
-2146 PPARPDQGGLR
+2146 PPDKPFGAKPLGFWTKFDVADWLEWLGLA
-2157 GPGRD
+2157 
-2162 PRGPPHEHRPGS
+2162 EHRAQFLDHEIDGS
-2174 QILPGEVMAGPDG
+2174 HLPALTKEDYV
-2187 PARPRNA
+2187 
-2194 GARRPPDL
+2194 DLGVTRVGHRMNIDRALKFFLER

>member
-1 MTHSPASSED
+1 MTHSPVSSED
-11 EERRSAS
+11 EERHSAS

-30 PDGPGTGPQG
+30 PDGPGRGP
-40 TRGRGSGGA
+40 RGPRGQGSGV
-49 PGSLASAGGLQG
+49 PGSLASVRGLQG
-61 RSMSSLDDAHFSMMV
+61 RSMSVPDDAHFSMMV

-118 YGLFQPAASGRDAN
+118 YGLFQPATSGRDAN

-228 VDVIRTLCLGG
+228 VEVIRTLCLGG

-301 LLYNRAQLGVA
+301 LLFNRAQLGIA

-327 HSQHLE
+327 NSQHLE

-357 LYNKESCARIL
+357 LYNKETCARIL
-368 LYRGASKDVKNNN
+368 LYRGANKDVKNNN
-381 GQTAFQVAVIAGNFE
+381 GQTPFQVAVIAGNFE

-415 PKYAARRRGPPSAGL
+415 PKYAARRRGPPGAGL

-457 ASSSAAPAPAPAA
+457 TSSSG
-470 QAQAQPAAPG
+470 APG
-480 AKLSTGTLRSASSP
+480 PTSGPQGQSQPSAPSTKLSSGTLRSASSP

-523 TPREPAGGTGG
+523 TPREGPAGGTGG
-534 SAGPGGSLGSRGRR
+534 SGGPGGSLGSRGRR

-643 DAPSL
+643 DAPRSL
-648 MDGIGPGSDYIIKEK
+648 MDGIGPGSDYVIKEK

-752 KVVMVTRHPDME
+752 KVVMVTRHPDMD
-764 EAAHKKAPQQAKRL
+764 EAVRKKAPQQAKRL

-792 ELEEMV
+792 ELEEM
-798 SPWKKKSEYQQQ
+798 EYEQQ
-810 PAAPLPSM
+810 PAPVPSM

-887 LPAGPGLMLRQKS
+887 LPPGPGLMLRQKS

-906 DRPYLAPPSMKFSR
+906 DRPYLAPPAMKFSR

-949 SISGR
+949 SSSGR
-954 LTPSPRFNPS
+954 LTPSPRGGAFNPG
-964 SGGALPASS
+964 SGGPLPASS
-973 PASFDGPSPPDTRL
+973 PSSFDGPSLPDTRV
-987 GGRGEKGLYHG
+987 GGREKSLYHSG
-998 AALPPALHH
+998 PLPPAHHH

-1063 SPTPGAASPSH
+1063 SPTPGAPSPAH
-1074 HGGGAG
+1074 HGGAG
-1080 GAGGPSQAPALR
+1080 GGLGSPQAPALR

-1121 QTKVEGEPHKGG
+1121 QTKVEGEPQKGGG
-1133 LPPAPSPAPAS
+1133 LPPALS
-1144 PASPQPPPPP
+1144 PASPQPPP
-1154 AAAAASSE
+1154 AAPSE

-1195 PPPPQQQQQQQPQ
+1195 SQPEAGGGPS
-1208 AQQPGPEGAGGSSSS
+1208 AQSPGPAV
-1223 APGGSPAPPAPPSPT
+1223 PPSPSPVPT
-1238 PAPAPAS
+1238 PTS

-1289 DEEGGGDGALG
+1289 DEDGGDGVLG
-1300 SGAPPGPRLRHSK
+1300 AGAPPGPRLRHSK

-1324 YLRLEAGGGGGGY
+1324 YLRLETGGGGGY
-1337 GGYGAAGRAYGSS
+1337 AGYGPGGRAYAGSGS
-1350 GGSSAFT
+1350 SSAFT
-1357 SFLPPPRP
+1357 SFLPPRP
-1365 LVHPLTGKALDPSSP
+1365 LVHPLTGKALDPASP

-1398 GGAPQPPARPPSPRY
+1398 GGAPQPPPRPPSPRY
-1413 EVPPPATPHHHHSP
+1413 EAPPPTPHHHSP
-1427 LAHHHHEPVLRLWG
+1427 HAHHEPLLRLWG
-1441 AAPPDPARRELGY
+1441 ASPPDPARRELGY
-1454 RAGLGGPEKPLTASP
+1454 RAGLGSQEKSLPASP

-1484 SGVGPLLLQLGPEP
+1484 PGVGPLLLQLGSEP
-1498 PAPLPGGVSKAWRA
+1498 PAPHPGVSKAWRS
-1512 GAADEPE
+1512 AAPEEPE

-1532 PRAGGAGGRG
+1532 PRATGAAGRG
-1542 PPAEDGPGV
+1542 PPSEDGPGV
-1551 IAAPPS
+1551 PPPS
-1557 PRRSVAPASPTS
+1557 PRRSVPPSPTS
-1569 PRGGGGGG
+1569 PRGS
-1577 GEENGL
+1577 EENGL

-1604 AEPLP
+1604 VEPLP

-1628 PPHPLPDPPTPTTP
+1628 PPHPLPDPPTPTSP
-1642 LPPAAAAAAPGA
+1642 LPPVPPPAVAS
-1654 AAPPTLDSTASS
+1654 APPTLDSTASS

-1683 APGDTPAP
+1683 APGDAPPP
-1691 GPPAPAAAP
+1691 GPPAPAAPAP
-1700 AAPAPQPG
+1700 PAPQPG

-1752 GGGGGPGTGVAA
+1752 GGGGGGASVAS

-1784 GPSGPPYPMTPSKLR
+1784 GTPGPPYPPQLMTPSKLR
-1799 GSRALGAGG
+1799 GRALGAS
-1808 GGLRSSPGG
+1808 GGLRPSPSG
-1817 GLRDPV
+1817 GLRDPI

-1849 SAAGVTGG
+1849 STVGVPGG
-1857 PVAVEPDGPPVV
+1857 PVTVEPEGPPV
-1869 PLSSSASS
+1869 PLPSASS

-1896 PGPLAPAQASALAT
+1896 PGPLAQPQASALAT

-1930 SSAAGGALPWARAG
+1930 AAGGALPWARGG
-1944 SGGSTDS
+1944 SGGSGDS

-1974 SQSSLLTKPVSSLFQ
+1974 AQPSLLSKPVSSLFQ
-1989 NWPKT
+1989 NWPKP

-2000 TGTGVPSAAA
+2000 TGTGVPPSAAG
-2010 AAPGATSPSAAS
+2010 APGATSPSAS
-2022 SASTR
+2022 SSTSTR

-2045 SPSLLPASEHKLS
+2045 SPSLLPTSEHKVS
-2058 HGRGRR
+2058 PAP
-2064 LGRPLRP
+2064 RPSSLPILPSGPLYP
-2071 GLRAT
+2071 GLFDIRSSPTGGA
-2076 APRDVRGPRGSP
+2076 GGS
-2088 VRGLP
+2088 
-2093 LPLADPPA
+2093 ADP
-2101 FAAPGQ
+2101 FAPVFVPPHPGMSG
-2107 AFRRQAPGLLDQV
+2107 GLGGALSGAS
-2120 RRGRLARVAGPGRA
+2120 RSLSPTRL
-2134 PGPLPGPRDRRL
+2134 LSL
-2146 PPARPDQGGLR
+2146 PPDKPFGAKPLGFWTKFDVADWLEWLGLA
-2157 GPGRD
+2157 
-2162 PRGPPHEHRPGS
+2162 EHRAQFLDHEIDGS
-2174 QILPGEVMAGPDG
+2174 HLPALTKEDYV
-2187 PARPRNA
+2187 
-2194 GARRPPDL
+2194 DLGVTRVGHRMNIDRALKFFLER

>member
-1 MTHSPASSED
+1 MPHSPASSE
-11 EERRSAS
+11 EEEHPSAS

-30 PDGPGTGPQG
+30 PDGPGRGP
-40 TRGRGSGGA
+40 RGPRSSGP
-49 PGSLASAGGLQG
+49 PGSLASTRGPQG
-61 RSMSSLDDAHFSMMV
+61 RSMSVPDDAHFSMMV

-104 VLCALS
+104 ILCALS

-118 YGLFQPAASGRDAN
+118 YGLFQPATSGRDAN

-228 VDVIRTLCLGG
+228 VEVIRTLCLGG

-301 LLYNRAQLGVA
+301 LLYNRAQLGIA
-312 DENGWQEIHQACQRG
+312 DENGWQETHQACQRG

-357 LYNKESCARIL
+357 LYNKETCARIL
-368 LYRGASKDVKNNN
+368 LYRGANKDVKNNN
-381 GQTAFQVAVIAGNFE
+381 GQTPFQVAVIAGNFE

-415 PKYAARRRGPPSAGL
+415 PKYAARQRGAQGAGL
-430 TVPPALLRA
+430 TVPPTLLRA

-451 VFAAPG
+451 VFSASGTAPAGAPG
-457 ASSSAAPAPAPAA
+457 PPPGPQGPPQASAPS
-470 QAQAQPAAPG
+470 
-480 AKLSTGTLRSASSP
+480 AKLSSGTLRSASSP

-523 TPREPAGGTGG
+523 TPREGPAG
-534 SAGPGGSLGSRGRR
+534 GPGGSLGSRGRR

-620 QESRSDKAKRLFR
+620 SESRSDKAKRLFR

-648 MDGIGPGSDYIIKEK
+648 VDGIGPGSDYIIKEK

-752 KVVMVTRHPDME
+752 KVVMVTRHPDMD

-798 SPWKKKSEYQQQ
+798 SPWRKKSEYEQQ
-810 PAAPLPSM
+810 PAPVPSM

-849 GPGGL
+849 APGGL

-887 LPAGPGLMLRQKS
+887 LPPGPGLMLRQKS

-906 DRPYLAPPSMKFSR
+906 ERPYLAPPAMKFSR

-949 SISGR
+949 SSSGR
-954 LTPSPRFNPS
+954 LPLSPRGGPFNPG
-964 SGGALPASS
+964 SGGPLPASS
-973 PASFDGPSPPDTRL
+973 PSSFDGPSPPDTRV
-987 GGRGEKGLYHG
+987 GGREKSLYHG
-998 AALPPALHH
+998 GPLPPAHHH

-1017 PPQPH
+1017 TPQPH

-1033 METGGSPDDPPP
+1033 METGGAPDDPPP

-1063 SPTPGAASPSH
+1063 SPTPGAPSPSH
-1074 HGGGAG
+1074 HGGAG
-1080 GAGGPSQAPALR
+1080 GGSAQGPALR

-1121 QTKVEGEPHKGG
+1121 QTKVEGEPQKGAGG
-1133 LPPAPSPAPAS
+1133 LPPAPAPAS

-1154 AAAAASSE
+1154 PAAAAE

-1195 PPPPQQQQQQQPQ
+1195 GQP
-1208 AQQPGPEGAGGSSSS
+1208 ES
-1223 APGGSPAPPAPPSPT
+1223 APGAGASPPGPAPALSPGPPAPSPV
-1238 PAPAPAS
+1238 AAPAS

-1268 EGGWQSEAR
+1268 EGGWQNEAR

-1289 DEEGGGDGALG
+1289 DEDGGDGALG
-1300 SGAPPGPRLRHSK
+1300 AGAAPGPRLRHSK
-1313 SIDEGMFSAEP
+1313 SIDEGMFTAEP
-1324 YLRLEAGGGGGGY
+1324 YLRLEAGGAAGAGGY
-1337 GGYGAAGRAYGSS
+1337 AGYAAGGRAYAGS

-1357 SFLPPPRP
+1357 SFLPPRP
-1365 LVHPLTGKALDPSSP
+1365 LVHPLTGKALDPASP

-1398 GGAPQPPARPPSPRY
+1398 GAGPQAPPRPPSPRY
-1413 EVPPPATPHHHHSP
+1413 EAPPPPPHHHSP
-1427 LAHHHHEPVLRLWG
+1427 HAHHEPVLRLWG

-1454 RAGLGGPEKPLTASP
+1454 RAGLGSQEKALPASP
-1469 PAARRSLLHRLPPTA
+1469 PAARRSLLHRLPPA
-1484 SGVGPLLLQLGPEP
+1484 APGVGPLLLQLGPEP
-1498 PAPLPGGVSKAWRA
+1498 APPHPGVAKAWRA
-1512 GAADEPE
+1512 GAPDEPE

-1532 PRAGGAGGRG
+1532 PRGGARA
-1542 PPAEDGPGV
+1542 PAEDGPGV
-1551 IAAPPS
+1551 PPPS
-1557 PRRSVAPASPTS
+1557 PRRSGPPSPTS
-1569 PRGGGGGG
+1569 PRG

-1604 AEPLP
+1604 VEPLP

-1628 PPHPLPDPPTPTTP
+1628 PPHPLPDPPVPAAP
-1642 LPPAAAAAAPGA
+1642 LPAGPPPAAAAAAPPA
-1654 AAPPTLDSTASS
+1654 LDSTASS

-1683 APGDTPAP
+1683 APGDAP
-1691 GPPAPAAAP
+1691 PSGPPAPAAPAP
-1700 AAPAPQPG
+1700 AAPPPG
-1708 PDPPPGTDSGIEE
+1708 PEPPPGTDSGIEE

-1747 GGGSA
+1747 GGA
-1752 GGGGGPGTGVAA
+1752 GAG

-1772 VAYLDGQAFGGS
+1772 VAYLDGQAFGGA
-1784 GPSGPPYPMTPSKLR
+1784 GAPGPPYPPQLMTPSKLR
-1799 GSRALGAGG
+1799 GRALGGS
-1808 GGLRSSPGG
+1808 GGLRPGPGG

-1837 DGLLALSGCSGP
+1837 DGLLALSGCAGP
-1849 SAAGVTGG
+1849 SPVGAAGAPAPG
-1857 PVAVEPDGPPVV
+1857 EPEGPPL
-1869 PLSSSASS
+1869 PLPATASS

-1896 PGPLAPAQASALAT
+1896 PGPLAAPQASALAS

-1930 SSAAGGALPWARAG
+1930 AAGGALPWARGGGGG
-1944 SGGSTDS
+1944 SGDS
-1951 HHGGASYV
+1951 HHGGAGYV

-1974 SQSSLLTKPVSSLFQ
+1974 AQSSLLSKPVSSLFQ
-1989 NWPKT
+1989 NWPKP

-2000 TGTGVPSAAA
+2000 TGAGVSASAA
-2010 AAPGATSPSAAS
+2010 AAPGATSPSAS
-2022 SASTR
+2022 SSSTAAR

-2045 SPSLLPASEHKLS
+2045 SPSLLPASEHKVS
-2058 HGRGRR
+2058 PAP
-2064 LGRPLRP
+2064 RPSSLPILPSGPLYP
-2071 GLRAT
+2071 GLF
-2076 APRDVRGPRGSP
+2076 DIRGSP
-2088 VRGLP
+2088 TGGAGGSTDPFAPVFVPPHPGMSGGLGGALSGASRSLSP
-2093 LPLADPPA
+2093 T
-2101 FAAPGQ
+2101 
-2107 AFRRQAPGLLDQV
+2107 RLLS
-2120 RRGRLARVAGPGRA
+2120 
-2134 PGPLPGPRDRRL
+2134 L
-2146 PPARPDQGGLR
+2146 PPDKPFGAKPLGFWTKFDVADWLEWLGLA
-2157 GPGRD
+2157 
-2162 PRGPPHEHRPGS
+2162 EHRARFLDHEIDGS
-2174 QILPGEVMAGPDG
+2174 HLPALTKEDYV
-2187 PARPRNA
+2187 
-2194 GARRPPDL
+2194 DLGVTRVGHRMNIDRALKFFLER

>member
-11 EERRSAS
+11 EERHSAS

-30 PDGPGTGPQG
+30 PDGPGRGLRG
-40 TRGRGSGGA
+40 TRGRGSGA
-49 PGSLASAGGLQG
+49 PGNLASAGGLQG
-61 RSMSSLDDAHFSMMV
+61 RSMSVPDDAHFSMMV

-118 YGLFQPAASGRDAN
+118 YGLFQPATSGRDAN

-357 LYNKESCARIL
+357 LYNKETCARIL
-368 LYRGASKDVKNNN
+368 LYRGASKDVKNNS

-457 ASSSAAPAPAPAA
+457 ASSAG
-470 QAQAQPAAPG
+470 APG
-480 AKLSTGTLRSASSP
+480 QNSGPQGQSQPTAPSAKLSTGTLRSASSP

-523 TPREPAGGTGG
+523 TPREGPTGGTGG
-534 SAGPGGSLGSRGRR
+534 SGGPGGSLGSRGRR

-643 DAPSL
+643 DAPS
-648 MDGIGPGSDYIIKEK
+648 DYIIKEK

-764 EAAHKKAPQQAKRL
+764 EAVHKKAPQQAKRL

-792 ELEEMV
+792 ELEEMALKSKPPLPTVSVGVAALTPSHRPPRLLPGDPVSIGAACPPGLHFEV
-798 SPWKKKSEYQQQ
+798 SP
-810 PAAPLPSM
+810 PLFCLP
-818 EKKRTVYQMALN
+818 LD

-887 LPAGPGLMLRQKS
+887 LPPGPGLMLRQKS

-906 DRPYLAPPSMKFSR
+906 DRPYLAPPTMKFSR

-942 YSTPPAP
+942 Y
-949 SISGR
+949 
-954 LTPSPRFNPS
+954 
-964 SGGALPASS
+964 
-973 PASFDGPSPPDTRL
+973 
-987 GGRGEKGLYHG
+987 
-998 AALPPALHH
+998 
-1007 PPHHHHHHAP
+1007 
-1017 PPQPH
+1017 
-1022 HHHAH
+1022 
-1027 PPHPPE
+1027 
-1033 METGGSPDDPPP
+1033 M
-1045 RLALGPQPSLR
+1045 
-1056 GWRGGGP
+1056 
-1063 SPTPGAASPSH
+1063 
-1074 HGGGAG
+1074 
-1080 GAGGPSQAPALR
+1080 
-1092 YFQLPPRAA
+1092 
-1101 SAAMYVP
+1101 
-1108 ARSGRGRKGPLVK
+1108 
-1121 QTKVEGEPHKGG
+1121 
-1133 LPPAPSPAPAS
+1133 
-1144 PASPQPPPPP
+1144 
-1154 AAAAASSE
+1154 
-1162 KNSIPIPTIII
+1162 
-1173 KAPSTSSSG
+1173 
-1182 RSSQGSSTEAEPP
+1182 
-1195 PPPPQQQQQQQPQ
+1195 
-1208 AQQPGPEGAGGSSSS
+1208 
-1223 APGGSPAPPAPPSPT
+1223 
-1238 PAPAPAS
+1238 
-1245 PSGPATLDFT
+1245 
-1255 SQFGAALVGAARR
+1255 
-1268 EGGWQSEAR
+1268 
-1277 RRSTL
+1277 
-1282 FLSTDAG
+1282 
-1289 DEEGGGDGALG
+1289 
-1300 SGAPPGPRLRHSK
+1300 
-1313 SIDEGMFSAEP
+1313 
-1324 YLRLEAGGGGGGY
+1324 
-1337 GGYGAAGRAYGSS
+1337 
-1350 GGSSAFT
+1350 
-1357 SFLPPPRP
+1357 
-1365 LVHPLTGKALDPSSP
+1365 
-1380 LGLALAARE
+1380 
-1389 RALKESSEG
+1389 
-1398 GGAPQPPARPPSPRY
+1398 
-1413 EVPPPATPHHHHSP
+1413 
-1427 LAHHHHEPVLRLWG
+1427 
-1441 AAPPDPARRELGY
+1441 
-1454 RAGLGGPEKPLTASP
+1454 
-1469 PAARRSLLHRLPPTA
+1469 
-1484 SGVGPLLLQLGPEP
+1484 
-1498 PAPLPGGVSKAWRA
+1498 
-1512 GAADEPE
+1512 
-1519 RLPLHV
+1519 
-1525 RFLENCQ
+1525 
-1532 PRAGGAGGRG
+1532 
-1542 PPAEDGPGV
+1542 
-1551 IAAPPS
+1551 
-1557 PRRSVAPASPTS
+1557 
-1569 PRGGGGGG
+1569 
-1577 GEENGL
+1577 
-1583 PLLVLPPPA
+1583 
-1592 PSVDVEDGEFLF
+1592 
-1604 AEPLP
+1604 
-1609 PPLEFSNS
+1609 
-1617 FEKPESPLTPG
+1617 
-1628 PPHPLPDPPTPTTP
+1628 
-1642 LPPAAAAAAPGA
+1642 
-1654 AAPPTLDSTASS
+1654 
-1666 LTSYDSEV
+1666 
-1674 ATLTQGAPA
+1674 
-1683 APGDTPAP
+1683 
-1691 GPPAPAAAP
+1691 
-1700 AAPAPQPG
+1700 
-1708 PDPPPGTDSGIEE
+1708 
-1721 VDSRSSSDHPLETI
+1721 
-1735 SSASTL
+1735 
-1741 SSLSAE
+1741 
-1747 GGGSA
+1747 
-1752 GGGGGPGTGVAA
+1752 
-1764 GPELLDTY
+1764 LDTY

-1784 GPSGPPYPMTPSKLR
+1784 GTPGPPYPPQLMTPSKLR
-1799 GSRALGAGG
+1799 GRALGAS
-1808 GGLRSSPGG
+1808 GGLRPGPGG

-1857 PVAVEPDGPPVV
+1857 PVAVEPEGPPV
-1869 PLSSSASS
+1869 PLSSASS

-1896 PGPLAPAQASALAT
+1896 PGPLAQPQASALAT

-1930 SSAAGGALPWARAG
+1930 AAGGALPWARGG
-1944 SGGSTDS
+1944 SGGSGDS
-1951 HHGGASYV
+1951 HHGGASYI

-1974 SQSSLLTKPVSSLFQ
+1974 SQSSLLSKPVSSLFQ
-1989 NWPKT
+1989 NWPKP

-2000 TGTGVPSAAA
+2000 TGTGVPHSAA
-2010 AAPGATSPSAAS
+2010 AAPGATSPSAS
-2022 SASTR
+2022 STSTR

-2045 SPSLLPASEHKLS
+2045 SPSLLPTSEHKVS
-2058 HGRGRR
+2058 PAP
-2064 LGRPLRP
+2064 RPSSLPILPSGPLYP
-2071 GLRAT
+2071 GLFDIRSSPTGGA
-2076 APRDVRGPRGSP
+2076 GGS
-2088 VRGLP
+2088 
-2093 LPLADPPA
+2093 ADP
-2101 FAAPGQ
+2101 FAPVFVPPHPGMSG
-2107 AFRRQAPGLLDQV
+2107 GLGGALSGAS
-2120 RRGRLARVAGPGRA
+2120 RSLSPTRL
-2134 PGPLPGPRDRRL
+2134 LSL
-2146 PPARPDQGGLR
+2146 PPDKPFGAKPLGFWTKFDVADWLEWLGLS
-2157 GPGRD
+2157 
-2162 PRGPPHEHRPGS
+2162 EHRARFLDHEIDGS
-2174 QILPGEVMAGPDG
+2174 HLPALTKEDYV
-2187 PARPRNA
+2187 
-2194 GARRPPDL
+2194 DLGVTRVGHRMNIDRALKFFLER

>member
-1 MTHSPASSED
+1 MTHSPATSED
-11 EERRSAS
+11 EERHSAS

-30 PDGPGTGPQG
+30 PDGPGRGPQG
-40 TRGRGSGGA
+40 TRGPGSGT
-49 PGSLASAGGLQG
+49 PGNLASTRGLQG
-61 RSMSSLDDAHFSMMV
+61 RSMSVPDDAHFSMMV

-118 YGLFQPAASGRDAN
+118 YGLFQPATSGRDAN

-228 VDVIRTLCLGG
+228 VEVIRTLCLGG

-263 ALTALLDLGGSPNYK
+263 ALTE
-278 DRRGLTPLFHTAM
+278 T
-291 VGGDPRCCEL
+291 
-301 LLYNRAQLGVA
+301 
-312 DENGWQEIHQACQRG
+312 
-327 HSQHLE
+327 
-333 HLLFYGAEPGAQNAS
+333 
-348 GNTALHICA
+348 
-357 LYNKESCARIL
+357 CARIL
-368 LYRGASKDVKNNN
+368 LYRGANKDVKNNN
-381 GQTAFQVAVIAGNFE
+381 GQTPFQVAVIAGNFE

-415 PKYAARRRGPPSAGL
+415 PKYAARRRGTPGAGL

-451 VFAAPG
+451 VFSAPG
-457 ASSSAAPAPAPAA
+457 ASSSGTPGPTSGPQGQSQPSAPST
-470 QAQAQPAAPG
+470 
-480 AKLSTGTLRSASSP
+480 KLSSGTLRSASSP

-508 EEAKRQ
+508 EDAKRQ

-523 TPREPAGGTGG
+523 TPREGPAGGTGG
-534 SAGPGGSLGSRGRR
+534 SGGPGGSLGSRGRR

-559 FMAVKSYQAQAEG
+559 FMAVKSYQAQGEG

-612 ANRSQEGK
+612 ANRSQEGR

-648 MDGIGPGSDYIIKEK
+648 INGIDSGSDYIIKEK

-752 KVVMVTRHPDME
+752 KVVMVTRHPDMD
-764 EAAHKKAPQQAKRL
+764 EAVHKKASQQAKRL

-798 SPWKKKSEYQQQ
+798 SPWKKKFEYEQQ
-810 PAAPLPSM
+810 PAPVPSM

-842 ISASESP
+842 ISASEGP

-878 QPSYERPSY
+878 QPSYDRPSF
-887 LPAGPGLMLRQKS
+887 LPPGPGLMLRQKS

-906 DRPYLAPPSMKFSR
+906 DRPYLAPPAMKFSR

-949 SISGR
+949 SSSGR
-954 LTPSPRFNPS
+954 LTPSPRGGPFNPG
-964 SGGALPASS
+964 SGGPLSASS
-973 PASFDGPSPPDTRL
+973 PSSFDGPSPPDTRG
-987 GGRGEKGLYHG
+987 GGREKSLYHSG
-998 AALPPALHH
+998 ALPPAHHH

-1063 SPTPGAASPSH
+1063 SPTSGAPSPSH
-1074 HGGGAG
+1074 HSSSGGSS
-1080 GAGGPSQAPALR
+1080 GPTQATALR

-1121 QTKVEGEPHKGG
+1121 QTKVEGEPQKGS
-1133 LPPAPSPAPAS
+1133 LPPASSPTSPALPR
-1144 PASPQPPPPP
+1144 PEPPP
-1154 AAAAASSE
+1154 AGPSE

-1195 PPPPQQQQQQQPQ
+1195 TQPD
-1208 AQQPGPEGAGGSSSS
+1208 GAGGGGSS
-1223 APGGSPAPPAPPSPT
+1223 PSPAPATSPVPPSPSPVPT
-1238 PAPAPAS
+1238 PGS

-1268 EGGWQSEAR
+1268 EGGWQNEAR

-1289 DEEGGGDGALG
+1289 DEDGGDSGLG
-1300 SGAPPGPRLRHSK
+1300 PGAPPGPRLRHSK

-1324 YLRLEAGGGGGGY
+1324 YLRLESGGSS
-1337 GGYGAAGRAYGSS
+1337 GGYGAYAAGSRAYGGS
-1350 GGSSAFT
+1350 GSSSAFT
-1357 SFLPPPRP
+1357 SFLPPRP
-1365 LVHPLTGKALDPSSP
+1365 LVHPLTGKALDPASP

-1389 RALKESSEG
+1389 RALKESSDG
-1398 GGAPQPPARPPSPRY
+1398 GGTPQPPPRPPSPRY
-1413 EVPPPATPHHHHSP
+1413 DAPPPTLHHHSP
-1427 LAHHHHEPVLRLWG
+1427 HSPHSPHARHEPVLRLWG
-1441 AAPPDPARRELGY
+1441 DPARRELGY
-1454 RAGLGGPEKPLTASP
+1454 RAGLGSQEKALPASP

-1484 SGVGPLLLQLGPEP
+1484 PGVGPLLLQLGPEP
-1498 PAPLPGGVSKAWRA
+1498 PTPLPGVSKAWRT
-1512 GAADEPE
+1512 AAPEEPE

-1532 PRAGGAGGRG
+1532 AR
-1542 PPAEDGPGV
+1542 PPAAGARGSSTEDGPGV
-1551 IAAPPS
+1551 PPPS
-1557 PRRSVAPASPTS
+1557 PRRVLPASPTS
-1569 PRGGGGGG
+1569 PRVS
-1577 GEENGL
+1577 EENGL

-1592 PSVDVEDGEFLF
+1592 PSVDVDDGEFLF

-1628 PPHPLPDPPTPTTP
+1628 PPHPLPDPPSPATP
-1642 LPPAAAAAAPGA
+1642 LPAAPPPAVA

-1674 ATLTQGAPA
+1674 ATLTQGAPT

-1691 GPPAPAAAP
+1691 GPPAPAAPAP
-1700 AAPAPQPG
+1700 PAPQPG

-1747 GGGSA
+1747 GGGNTGGVA
-1752 GGGGGPGTGVAA
+1752 GGGAGVAS
-1764 GPELLDTY
+1764 GTELLDTY

-1784 GPSGPPYPMTPSKLR
+1784 GTPGPPYPPQLMTPSKLR
-1799 GSRALGAGG
+1799 GRALGAGG
-1808 GGLRSSPGG
+1808 NLRPGPSG

-1837 DGLLALSGCSGP
+1837 DGLLALSACSGP
-1849 SAAGVTGG
+1849 STAGVAGG
-1857 PVAVEPDGPPVV
+1857 PVAVEPEVPPV
-1869 PLSSSASS
+1869 PLPTASS

-1896 PGPLAPAQASALAT
+1896 PGPLSQPQASALAT

-1930 SSAAGGALPWARAG
+1930 AAGGALPWARGG

-1951 HHGGASYV
+1951 HHGGASYI

-1974 SQSSLLTKPVSSLFQ
+1974 SQTSLLSKPSSSIFQ
-1989 NWPKT
+1989 NWPKP

-2000 TGTGVPSAAA
+2000 TGSGVSSSTA
-2010 AAPGATSPSAAS
+2010 AAPGAISPSASSA

-2045 SPSLLPASEHKLS
+2045 SPSLLPASDHKVS
-2058 HGRGRR
+2058 PAP
-2064 LGRPLRP
+2064 RPSSLPILPSGPLYP
-2071 GLRAT
+2071 GLFDIRSSPTGGA
-2076 APRDVRGPRGSP
+2076 GGS
-2088 VRGLP
+2088 
-2093 LPLADPPA
+2093 ADP
-2101 FAAPGQ
+2101 FAPVFVPPHPGISG
-2107 AFRRQAPGLLDQV
+2107 GLGGALSGAS
-2120 RRGRLARVAGPGRA
+2120 RSLSPTRL
-2134 PGPLPGPRDRRL
+2134 LSL
-2146 PPARPDQGGLR
+2146 PPDKPFGAKPLGFWTKFDVADWLEWLGLS
-2157 GPGRD
+2157 
-2162 PRGPPHEHRPGS
+2162 EHRAQFLDHEIDGS
-2174 QILPGEVMAGPDG
+2174 HLPALTKEDYV
-2187 PARPRNA
+2187 
-2194 GARRPPDL
+2194 DLGVTRVGHRMNIDRALKFFLER

>member
-1 MTHSPASSED
+1 MTNSPATSED
-11 EERRSAS
+11 EERHSAS

-30 PDGPGTGPQG
+30 PDGPGRGPRG
-40 TRGRGSGGA
+40 TRGRGSGA
-49 PGSLASAGGLQG
+49 PGSLASIRGLQG
-61 RSMSSLDDAHFSMMV
+61 RSMSVPDDAHFSMMV

-118 YGLFQPAASGRDAN
+118 YGLFQPATSGRDAN

-228 VDVIRTLCLGG
+228 VEVIRTLCLGG

-301 LLYNRAQLGVA
+301 LLYNRAQLGIA

-357 LYNKESCARIL
+357 LYNKETCARIL
-368 LYRGASKDVKNNN
+368 LYRGANKDVKNNN
-381 GQTAFQVAVIAGNFE
+381 GQTPFQVAVIAGNFE

-415 PKYAARRRGPPSAGL
+415 PKYAARRRGTPGAGL

-457 ASSSAAPAPAPAA
+457 TSSAG
-470 QAQAQPAAPG
+470 APG
-480 AKLSTGTLRSASSP
+480 PTSGPQGQSQPSAPSTKLSSGTLRSASSP

-523 TPREPAGGTGG
+523 TPREGPAGGTGG
-534 SAGPGGSLGSRGRR
+534 SGGPGGSLGSRGRR

-597 KGRVGWFP
+597 KGRIGWFP

-752 KVVMVTRHPDME
+752 KVVMVTRHPDMD
-764 EAAHKKAPQQAKRL
+764 EAVHKKAPQQAKRL
-778 PPPAISLRSKSMTS
+778 PPPTISLRSKSMTS

-798 SPWKKKSEYQQQ
+798 SPWKKKSGEYEQQ
-810 PAAPLPSM
+810 PAPVPSM

-887 LPAGPGLMLRQKS
+887 LPPGPGLMLRQKS

-906 DRPYLAPPSMKFSR
+906 DRPYLAPPAMKFSR
-920 SLSVPGSEDI
+920 SLSVPGSEEI

-949 SISGR
+949 SSSGR
-954 LTPSPRFNPS
+954 LTPSPRGGPFNP
-964 SGGALPASS
+964 GGPLPASS
-973 PASFDGPSPPDTRL
+973 PASFDGPSPPDTRV
-987 GGRGEKGLYHG
+987 GSREKSLYHSG
-998 AALPPALHH
+998 PLPPAHHH

-1063 SPTPGAASPSH
+1063 SPTA
-1074 HGGGAG
+1074 
-1080 GAGGPSQAPALR
+1080 
-1092 YFQLPPRAA
+1092 
-1101 SAAMYVP
+1101 
-1108 ARSGRGRKGPLVK
+1108 
-1121 QTKVEGEPHKGG
+1121 G
-1133 LPPAPSPAPAS
+1133 LPP
-1144 PASPQPPPPP
+1144 
-1154 AAAAASSE
+1154 
-1162 KNSIPIPTIII
+1162 
-1173 KAPSTSSSG
+1173 
-1182 RSSQGSSTEAEPP
+1182 
-1195 PPPPQQQQQQQPQ
+1195 
-1208 AQQPGPEGAGGSSSS
+1208 
-1223 APGGSPAPPAPPSPT
+1223 
-1238 PAPAPAS
+1238 
-1245 PSGPATLDFT
+1245 
-1255 SQFGAALVGAARR
+1255 
-1268 EGGWQSEAR
+1268 
-1277 RRSTL
+1277 
-1282 FLSTDAG
+1282 
-1289 DEEGGGDGALG
+1289 
-1300 SGAPPGPRLRHSK
+1300 
-1313 SIDEGMFSAEP
+1313 
-1324 YLRLEAGGGGGGY
+1324 
-1337 GGYGAAGRAYGSS
+1337 
-1350 GGSSAFT
+1350 
-1357 SFLPPPRP
+1357 
-1365 LVHPLTGKALDPSSP
+1365 
-1380 LGLALAARE
+1380 
-1389 RALKESSEG
+1389 
-1398 GGAPQPPARPPSPRY
+1398 
-1413 EVPPPATPHHHHSP
+1413 VPPPA
-1427 LAHHHHEPVLRLWG
+1427 V
-1441 AAPPDPARRELGY
+1441 
-1454 RAGLGGPEKPLTASP
+1454 
-1469 PAARRSLLHRLPPTA
+1469 
-1484 SGVGPLLLQLGPEP
+1484 
-1498 PAPLPGGVSKAWRA
+1498 
-1512 GAADEPE
+1512 
-1519 RLPLHV
+1519 
-1525 RFLENCQ
+1525 
-1532 PRAGGAGGRG
+1532 
-1542 PPAEDGPGV
+1542 
-1551 IAAPPS
+1551 
-1557 PRRSVAPASPTS
+1557 
-1569 PRGGGGGG
+1569 
-1577 GEENGL
+1577 
-1583 PLLVLPPPA
+1583 
-1592 PSVDVEDGEFLF
+1592 
-1604 AEPLP
+1604 
-1609 PPLEFSNS
+1609 
-1617 FEKPESPLTPG
+1617 
-1628 PPHPLPDPPTPTTP
+1628 
-1642 LPPAAAAAAPGA
+1642 A

-1683 APGDTPAP
+1683 APGDPPPP
-1691 GPPAPAAAP
+1691 GPPAPSRP
-1700 AAPAPQPG
+1700 RSPLPPQPG

-1752 GGGGGPGTGVAA
+1752 GGGGGVGGGAGVAS

-1784 GPSGPPYPMTPSKLR
+1784 GTPGPPYPPQLMTPSKLR
-1799 GSRALGAGG
+1799 GRALGAS
-1808 GGLRSSPGG
+1808 GGLRPGPSG

-1823 TPTSPTVSVTGAGT
+1823 TSTSPTVSVTGAGT

-1849 SAAGVTGG
+1849 STVGVSGG
-1857 PVAVEPDGPPVV
+1857 PVAGEPEGPPV
-1869 PLSSSASS
+1869 PLPSASS

-1896 PGPLAPAQASALAT
+1896 PGPLAQPQASALAT

-1930 SSAAGGALPWARAG
+1930 AAGGALPWARGG
-1944 SGGSTDS
+1944 SGGSGDS

-1974 SQSSLLTKPVSSLFQ
+1974 SQSSLLSKPVSSLFQ
-1989 NWPKT
+1989 NWPKP

-2000 TGTGVPSAAA
+2000 TGTGVPPSAA
-2010 AAPGATSPSAAS
+2010 AAPGATSPSAS
-2022 SASTR
+2022 SSSTSTR

-2045 SPSLLPASEHKLS
+2045 SPSLLPASEHKVS
-2058 HGRGRR
+2058 PAP
-2064 LGRPLRP
+2064 RPSSLPILPSGPLYP
-2071 GLRAT
+2071 GLF
-2076 APRDVRGPRGSP
+2076 DIRGSP
-2088 VRGLP
+2088 TGGAGGS
-2093 LPLADPPA
+2093 ADP
-2101 FAAPGQ
+2101 FAPVFVPPHPGMSG
-2107 AFRRQAPGLLDQV
+2107 GLGGALSGAS
-2120 RRGRLARVAGPGRA
+2120 RSLSPTRL
-2134 PGPLPGPRDRRL
+2134 LSL
-2146 PPARPDQGGLR
+2146 PPDKPFGAKPLGFWTKFDVADWLEWLGLS
-2157 GPGRD
+2157 
-2162 PRGPPHEHRPGS
+2162 EHRARFLDHEIDGS
-2174 QILPGEVMAGPDG
+2174 HLPALTKEDYV
-2187 PARPRNA
+2187 
-2194 GARRPPDL
+2194 DLGVTRVGHRMNIDRALKFFLER

>member
-1 MTHSPASSED
+1 MPHSPASSED
-11 EERRSAS
+11 EERHSAS

-30 PDGPGTGPQG
+30 PDGPGRGLRG
-40 TRGRGSGGA
+40 TRGRGSGA
-49 PGSLASAGGLQG
+49 PGSLASIRGLQG
-61 RSMSSLDDAHFSMMV
+61 RSMSVPDDAHFSMMV

-118 YGLFQPAASGRDAN
+118 YGLFQPATSGRDAN

-228 VDVIRTLCLGG
+228 VEVIRTLCLGG

-301 LLYNRAQLGVA
+301 LLYNRAQLGIA

-357 LYNKESCARIL
+357 LYNKETCARIL

-381 GQTAFQVAVIAGNFE
+381 GQTPFQVAVIAGNFE

-415 PKYAARRRGPPSAGL
+415 PKYAARRRGPPGAGL

-451 VFAAPG
+451 VFSAPG
-457 ASSSAAPAPAPAA
+457 TSSSGGPGQTSGPQGQSQPPAPST
-470 QAQAQPAAPG
+470 
-480 AKLSTGTLRSASSP
+480 KLSSGTLRSASSP

-508 EEAKRQ
+508 EETKRQ

-523 TPREPAGGTGG
+523 TPREGPTGGTGG
-534 SAGPGGSLGSRGRR
+534 SGGPGGSLGSRGRR

-559 FMAVKSYQAQAEG
+559 FMAVKSYQAQGEG

-597 KGRVGWFP
+597 KGRIGWFP

-648 MDGIGPGSDYIIKEK
+648 MDGIGAGSDYIIKEK

-752 KVVMVTRHPDME
+752 KVVMVTRHPDMD
-764 EAAHKKAPQQAKRL
+764 EAVHKKAPQQAKRL

-798 SPWKKKSEYQQQ
+798 SPWKKKSEYEHQ
-810 PAAPLPSM
+810 PAPLPSM

-865 FATESSFDPHHRS
+865 FATESNFDPHHRS

-887 LPAGPGLMLRQKS
+887 LPPGPGLMLRQKS

-906 DRPYLAPPSMKFSR
+906 ERPYLAPPAMKFSR

-949 SISGR
+949 SSSGR
-954 LTPSPRFNPS
+954 LTPSLRGGPFNP
-964 SGGALPASS
+964 GGPHPASS
-973 PASFDGPSPPDTRL
+973 PSSFDGPS
-987 GGRGEKGLYHG
+987 
-998 AALPPALHH
+998 
-1007 PPHHHHHHAP
+1007 
-1017 PPQPH
+1017 
-1022 HHHAH
+1022 
-1027 PPHPPE
+1027 
-1033 METGGSPDDPPP
+1033 
-1045 RLALGPQPSLR
+1045 
-1056 GWRGGGP
+1056 
-1063 SPTPGAASPSH
+1063 
-1074 HGGGAG
+1074 
-1080 GAGGPSQAPALR
+1080 
-1092 YFQLPPRAA
+1092 LPPRAA

-1121 QTKVEGEPHKGG
+1121 QTKVEGEPQKGAGG
-1133 LPPAPSPAPAS
+1133 LPPAPSPTS
-1144 PASPQPPPPP
+1144 PASPQPPPAP
-1154 AAAAASSE
+1154 AAASSE

-1195 PPPPQQQQQQQPQ
+1195 SQ
-1208 AQQPGPEGAGGSSSS
+1208 AEGAGGGGS
-1223 APGGSPAPPAPPSPT
+1223 AAPSPAPTMSPVPPSPSPVPT
-1238 PAPAPAS
+1238 PAS

-1268 EGGWQSEAR
+1268 EGGWQNEAR

-1289 DEEGGGDGALG
+1289 DEDGEGGLGAG
-1300 SGAPPGPRLRHSK
+1300 VPPGPRLRHSK

-1324 YLRLEAGGGGGGY
+1324 YLRLESGGSGGGSGY
-1337 GGYGAAGRAYGSS
+1337 GGYGAGSRAYGGS
-1350 GGSSAFT
+1350 GGGSAFT
-1357 SFLPPPRP
+1357 SFLPPRP
-1365 LVHPLTGKALDPSSP
+1365 LVHPLTGKALDPASP

-1398 GGAPQPPARPPSPRY
+1398 GGVPQPPPRPPSPRY
-1413 EVPPPATPHHHHSP
+1413 DAPPPTPHHHSP
-1427 LAHHHHEPVLRLWG
+1427 HAHHEPVLRLWG
-1441 AAPPDPARRELGY
+1441 ASPPDPTRRELGY
-1454 RAGLGGPEKPLTASP
+1454 RTGLGSQEKAFPASP

-1484 SGVGPLLLQLGPEP
+1484 PGVGPLLLQLGPEP
-1498 PAPLPGGVSKAWRA
+1498 PTPHPGVSKAWRSSA
-1512 GAADEPE
+1512 PEEPE

-1532 PRAGGAGGRG
+1532 PRASGVGARGG

-1551 IAAPPS
+1551 PPPS
-1557 PRRSVAPASPTS
+1557 PRRSVPPSPTS
-1569 PRGGGGGG
+1569 PRG

-1592 PSVDVEDGEFLF
+1592 PSVDVEDGDFLF
-1604 AEPLP
+1604 VEPLP

-1628 PPHPLPDPPTPTTP
+1628 PP
-1642 LPPAAAAAAPGA
+1642 
-1654 AAPPTLDSTASS
+1654 
-1666 LTSYDSEV
+1666 
-1674 ATLTQGAPA
+1674 
-1683 APGDTPAP
+1683 
-1691 GPPAPAAAP
+1691 
-1700 AAPAPQPG
+1700 
-1708 PDPPPGTDSGIEE
+1708 
-1721 VDSRSSSDHPLETI
+1721 
-1735 SSASTL
+1735 
-1741 SSLSAE
+1741 
-1747 GGGSA
+1747 
-1752 GGGGGPGTGVAA
+1752 
-1764 GPELLDTY
+1764 
-1772 VAYLDGQAFGGS
+1772 
-1784 GPSGPPYPMTPSKLR
+1784 
-1799 GSRALGAGG
+1799 
-1808 GGLRSSPGG
+1808 
-1817 GLRDPV
+1817 
-1823 TPTSPTVSVTGAGT
+1823 
-1837 DGLLALSGCSGP
+1837 
-1849 SAAGVTGG
+1849 
-1857 PVAVEPDGPPVV
+1857 
-1869 PLSSSASS
+1869 
-1877 LPRKLLPWE
+1877 RKLLPWE

-1896 PGPLAPAQASALAT
+1896 PGPLAAPQASALAT

-1916 SELSSKLQQFGGSS
+1916 SELSSKLQQFGGGSA
-1930 SSAAGGALPWARAG
+1930 AAGGALPWARGG
-1944 SGGSTDS
+1944 SAGSTDS
-1951 HHGGASYV
+1951 HRGGAGYV

-1967 RQRLSED
+1967 RQRLSDD
-1974 SQSSLLTKPVSSLFQ
+1974 SQSSLLSKPVSSLFQ
-1989 NWPKT
+1989 NWSKP

-2000 TGTGVPSAAA
+2000 TGTGVPPSAAA
-2010 AAPGATSPSAAS
+2010 AQGATSPSASS

-2045 SPSLLPASEHKLS
+2045 SPSLLPASEHKVS
-2058 HGRGRR
+2058 PAP
-2064 LGRPLRP
+2064 RPSSLPILPSGPLYP
-2071 GLRAT
+2071 GLF
-2076 APRDVRGPRGSP
+2076 DIRGSP
-2088 VRGLP
+2088 TGGAGGS
-2093 LPLADPPA
+2093 ADP
-2101 FAAPGQ
+2101 FAPVFVPPHPGISG
-2107 AFRRQAPGLLDQV
+2107 GLGGALSGAS
-2120 RRGRLARVAGPGRA
+2120 RSLSPTRL
-2134 PGPLPGPRDRRL
+2134 LSL
-2146 PPARPDQGGLR
+2146 PPDKPFGAKPLGFWTKFDVADWLEWLGLA
-2157 GPGRD
+2157 
-2162 PRGPPHEHRPGS
+2162 EHRAQFLDHEIDGS
-2174 QILPGEVMAGPDG
+2174 HLPALTKEDYV
-2187 PARPRNA
+2187 
-2194 GARRPPDL
+2194 DLGVTRVGHRMNIDRALKFFLER

>member
-1 MTHSPASSED
+1 MTHSPATSED
-11 EERRSAS
+11 EERHSAS

-30 PDGPGTGPQG
+30 PDGPGQGPRG
-40 TRGRGSGGA
+40 TRGQGSGT
-49 PGSLASAGGLQG
+49 PGSLASARGLQG
-61 RSMSSLDDAHFSMMV
+61 RSMSVPDDAHFSMMV

-118 YGLFQPAASGRDAN
+118 YGLFQPATSGRDAN

-228 VDVIRTLCLGG
+228 VEVIRTLCLGG

-301 LLYNRAQLGVA
+301 LLYNRAQLGIA

-357 LYNKESCARIL
+357 LYNKETCARIL
-368 LYRGASKDVKNNN
+368 LYRGANKDVKNNN
-381 GQTAFQVAVIAGNFE
+381 GQTPFQVAVIAGNFE

-415 PKYAARRRGPPSAGL
+415 PKYAARRRGPPGAGL

-451 VFAAPG
+451 VFSAPG
-457 ASSSAAPAPAPAA
+457 ASSSG
-470 QAQAQPAAPG
+470 APG
-480 AKLSTGTLRSASSP
+480 PPSGPQGQSQPSAPSTKLSSGTLRSASSP

-523 TPREPAGGTGG
+523 TPREGPAGGTGG
-534 SAGPGGSLGSRGRR
+534 SGGPGGSLGSRGRR

-752 KVVMVTRHPDME
+752 KVVMVTRHPDMD
-764 EAAHKKAPQQAKRL
+764 EAVHKKAPQQAKRL

-798 SPWKKKSEYQQQ
+798 SPWKKKSEYEQQ
-810 PAAPLPSM
+810 PAPVPSM

-878 QPSYERPSY
+878 QPSYERPSF
-887 LPAGPGLMLRQKS
+887 LPPGPGLMLRQKS

-906 DRPYLAPPSMKFSR
+906 DRPYLAPPAMKFSR

-949 SISGR
+949 STSGR
-954 LTPSPRFNPS
+954 LTPSPRGGPFNPG
-964 SGGALPASS
+964 SGGPLPASS
-973 PASFDGPSPPDTRL
+973 PASFDGPSLPDTRV
-987 GGRGEKGLYHG
+987 GGREKSLYHI
-998 AALPPALHH
+998 PP
-1007 PPHHHHHHAP
+1007 
-1017 PPQPH
+1017 
-1022 HHHAH
+1022 
-1027 PPHPPE
+1027 
-1033 METGGSPDDPPP
+1033 
-1045 RLALGPQPSLR
+1045 
-1056 GWRGGGP
+1056 
-1063 SPTPGAASPSH
+1063 
-1074 HGGGAG
+1074 
-1080 GAGGPSQAPALR
+1080 
-1092 YFQLPPRAA
+1092 
-1101 SAAMYVP
+1101 
-1108 ARSGRGRKGPLVK
+1108 
-1121 QTKVEGEPHKGG
+1121 
-1133 LPPAPSPAPAS
+1133 
-1144 PASPQPPPPP
+1144 
-1154 AAAAASSE
+1154 
-1162 KNSIPIPTIII
+1162 
-1173 KAPSTSSSG
+1173 
-1182 RSSQGSSTEAEPP
+1182 
-1195 PPPPQQQQQQQPQ
+1195 
-1208 AQQPGPEGAGGSSSS
+1208 
-1223 APGGSPAPPAPPSPT
+1223 
-1238 PAPAPAS
+1238 
-1245 PSGPATLDFT
+1245 
-1255 SQFGAALVGAARR
+1255 
-1268 EGGWQSEAR
+1268 
-1277 RRSTL
+1277 
-1282 FLSTDAG
+1282 
-1289 DEEGGGDGALG
+1289 
-1300 SGAPPGPRLRHSK
+1300 
-1313 SIDEGMFSAEP
+1313 
-1324 YLRLEAGGGGGGY
+1324 
-1337 GGYGAAGRAYGSS
+1337 
-1350 GGSSAFT
+1350 
-1357 SFLPPPRP
+1357 
-1365 LVHPLTGKALDPSSP
+1365 
-1380 LGLALAARE
+1380 
-1389 RALKESSEG
+1389 
-1398 GGAPQPPARPPSPRY
+1398 
-1413 EVPPPATPHHHHSP
+1413 VPPPA
-1427 LAHHHHEPVLRLWG
+1427 
-1441 AAPPDPARRELGY
+1441 
-1454 RAGLGGPEKPLTASP
+1454 
-1469 PAARRSLLHRLPPTA
+1469 
-1484 SGVGPLLLQLGPEP
+1484 
-1498 PAPLPGGVSKAWRA
+1498 
-1512 GAADEPE
+1512 
-1519 RLPLHV
+1519 
-1525 RFLENCQ
+1525 
-1532 PRAGGAGGRG
+1532 
-1542 PPAEDGPGV
+1542 
-1551 IAAPPS
+1551 
-1557 PRRSVAPASPTS
+1557 VAP
-1569 PRGGGGGG
+1569 
-1577 GEENGL
+1577 
-1583 PLLVLPPPA
+1583 
-1592 PSVDVEDGEFLF
+1592 
-1604 AEPLP
+1604 
-1609 PPLEFSNS
+1609 
-1617 FEKPESPLTPG
+1617 
-1628 PPHPLPDPPTPTTP
+1628 
-1642 LPPAAAAAAPGA
+1642 
-1654 AAPPTLDSTASS
+1654 APPTLDSTASS

-1674 ATLTQGAPA
+1674 ATLTQGAPS
-1683 APGDTPAP
+1683 APGDPPPP
-1691 GPPAPAAAP
+1691 GPPAPAAPAP
-1700 AAPAPQPG
+1700 PVPQPG

-1752 GGGGGPGTGVAA
+1752 GGGGGGGGGAGVSS

-1784 GPSGPPYPMTPSKLR
+1784 GTPGPPYPPQLMTPSKLR
-1799 GSRALGAGG
+1799 SRALGAS
-1808 GGLRSSPGG
+1808 GGLRPGPSG

-1837 DGLLALSGCSGP
+1837 DGLLALSACSGP
-1849 SAAGVTGG
+1849 STASVAGGS
-1857 PVAVEPDGPPVV
+1857 VAVEPEVPPV
-1869 PLSSSASS
+1869 PLPTASS

-1896 PGPLAPAQASALAT
+1896 PGPLTQPQASALAT

-1930 SSAAGGALPWARAG
+1930 AAGGALPWARGG
-1944 SGGSTDS
+1944 SGGSGDS
-1951 HHGGASYV
+1951 HHGGPSYV

-1967 RQRLSED
+1967 RQRLSDD
-1974 SQSSLLTKPVSSLFQ
+1974 SQSSLLSKPVSSLFQ
-1989 NWPKT
+1989 NWPKP

-2000 TGTGVPSAAA
+2000 TGTGVPPSAA
-2010 AAPGATSPSAAS
+2010 AAPGATSPSAS
-2022 SASTR
+2022 SSSTSTR

-2045 SPSLLPASEHKLS
+2045 SPSLLPTSEHKVS
-2058 HGRGRR
+2058 PAP
-2064 LGRPLRP
+2064 RPSSLPILPSGPLYP
-2071 GLRAT
+2071 GLF
-2076 APRDVRGPRGSP
+2076 DIRGSP
-2088 VRGLP
+2088 TGGAGGS
-2093 LPLADPPA
+2093 ADP
-2101 FAAPGQ
+2101 FAPVFVPPHPGMSG
-2107 AFRRQAPGLLDQV
+2107 GLGGALSGAS
-2120 RRGRLARVAGPGRA
+2120 RSLSPTRL
-2134 PGPLPGPRDRRL
+2134 LSL
-2146 PPARPDQGGLR
+2146 PPDKPFGAKPLGFWTKFDVADWLEWLGLA
-2157 GPGRD
+2157 
-2162 PRGPPHEHRPGS
+2162 EHRARFLDHEIDGS
-2174 QILPGEVMAGPDG
+2174 HLPALTKEDYV
-2187 PARPRNA
+2187 
-2194 GARRPPDL
+2194 DLGVTRVGHRMNIDRALKFFLER

>member
-1 MTHSPASSED
+1 MMTHSPASSED
-11 EERRSAS
+11 EERHSAS

-30 PDGPGTGPQG
+30 PDGPGRGPRG
-40 TRGRGSGGA
+40 TRGRGSGG
-49 PGSLASAGGLQG
+49 PGSLASVRGLQG
-61 RSMSSLDDAHFSMMV
+61 RSMSVPDDAHFSMMV

-118 YGLFQPAASGRDAN
+118 YGLFQPATSGRDAN

-150 VPYLEF
+150 VPYLE
-156 RYKTRV
+156 
-162 YKQTNLD
+162 
-169 EKQLAKLH
+169 
-177 TKTGLKK
+177 TGLKK

-228 VDVIRTLCLGG
+228 VEVIRTLCLGG

-301 LLYNRAQLGVA
+301 LLYNRAQLGIA

-357 LYNKESCARIL
+357 LYNKETCARIL
-368 LYRGASKDVKNNN
+368 LYRGADKDVKNNG
-381 GQTAFQVAVIAGNFE
+381 GQTPFQVAVIAGNFE

-415 PKYAARRRGPPSAGL
+415 PKYAARRRGPPGVGL

-457 ASSSAAPAPAPAA
+457 TSSAGAPGPTSGP
-470 QAQAQPAAPG
+470 QGPSQPSAPG
-480 AKLSTGTLRSASSP
+480 AKLSSGTLRSASSP

-523 TPREPAGGTGG
+523 TPREGPAGGSGG
-534 SAGPGGSLGSRGRR
+534 SGGPGGSLGSRGRR

-597 KGRVGWFP
+597 KGRIGWFP

-612 ANRSQEGK
+612 ASRSQEAK

-663 TVLLQKKDSEGFGF
+663 TVLLQKKESEGFGF

-764 EAAHKKAPQQAKRL
+764 EAVHKKAPPQAKRL
-778 PPPAISLRSKSMTS
+778 QPPTISLRSKSMTS
-792 ELEEMV
+792 ELEEM
-798 SPWKKKSEYQQQ
+798 EYEQQ
-810 PAAPLPSM
+810 PAPVPSM

-887 LPAGPGLMLRQKS
+887 LPPGPGLMLRQKS

-906 DRPYLAPPSMKFSR
+906 ERPYLAPPAMKFSR

-949 SISGR
+949 SSSGR
-954 LTPSPRFNPS
+954 LTPSPRGAPFNPG
-964 SGGALPASS
+964 SGGPHPASS
-973 PASFDGPSPPDTRL
+973 PASFDGPCPPDSRV
-987 GGRGEKGLYHG
+987 GSREKSLYHG
-998 AALPPALHH
+998 GALPPAHH
-1007 PPHHHHHHAP
+1007 PPPPHQPHAP
-1017 PPQPH
+1017 LPQPH

-1063 SPTPGAASPSH
+1063 SPTPGALSPSH
-1074 HGGGAG
+1074 HGSGG

-1121 QTKVEGEPHKGG
+1121 QTKVEGEPQKGGG
-1133 LPPAPSPAPAS
+1133 LPPTASPSS
-1144 PASPQPPPPP
+1144 PASPQPPP
-1154 AAAAASSE
+1154 AAAAPSE
-1162 KNSIPIPTIII
+1162 KSSIPIPTIII

-1195 PPPPQQQQQQQPQ
+1195 AQPEAAGGPSAPSPAPARPPVPPPP
-1208 AQQPGPEGAGGSSSS
+1208 
-1223 APGGSPAPPAPPSPT
+1223 PSPV
-1238 PAPAPAS
+1238 PAPAS

-1268 EGGWQSEAR
+1268 EGGWQNEAR

-1282 FLSTDAG
+1282 FLSTDTG
-1289 DEEGGGDGALG
+1289 DEDGGEGSLG
-1300 SGAPPGPRLRHSK
+1300 PGAPPGPRLRHSK

-1324 YLRLEAGGGGGGY
+1324 YLRLESAGAGSGGGY
-1337 GGYGAAGRAYGSS
+1337 VGHGAGGRAYGSS
-1350 GGSSAFT
+1350 AGSSAFT
-1357 SFLPPPRP
+1357 SFLPPRP
-1365 LVHPLTGKALDPSSP
+1365 LVHPLTGKALDPASP

-1389 RALKESSEG
+1389 RALKESAEG
-1398 GGAPQPPARPPSPRY
+1398 GGAPQPPPRPTSPRY
-1413 EVPPPATPHHHHSP
+1413 EAPPPTPHHHSP
-1427 LAHHHHEPVLRLWG
+1427 HAHHEPVLRLWG

-1454 RAGLGGPEKPLTASP
+1454 RAGLGSQEKSLPASP

-1484 SGVGPLLLQLGPEP
+1484 PGVGPLLLQLGSEP
-1498 PAPLPGGVSKAWRA
+1498 PAPHPALSKAWRSTA
-1512 GAADEPE
+1512 PEEPE

-1532 PRAGGAGGRG
+1532 PRAGGPGGRG
-1542 PPAEDGPGV
+1542 PPSEDGPG
-1551 IAAPPS
+1551 IPPPS
-1557 PRRSVAPASPTS
+1557 PRRSVPPSPTS
-1569 PRGGGGGG
+1569 PRGGD
-1577 GEENGL
+1577 ENGP

-1604 AEPLP
+1604 VEPLP

-1617 FEKPESPLTPG
+1617 FDKPESPLTPG
-1628 PPHPLPDPPTPTTP
+1628 PPHPLPDPPTATSPA
-1642 LPPAAAAAAPGA
+1642 PPAPPPAVA

-1674 ATLTQGAPA
+1674 ATLTQAGPAAAGDAPPPGPA
-1683 APGDTPAP
+1683 APAV
-1691 GPPAPAAAP
+1691 PPP
-1700 AAPAPQPG
+1700 PAPQPG
-1708 PDPPPGTDSGIEE
+1708 PDPPAGTDSGIEE

-1747 GGGSA
+1747 GGA
-1752 GGGGGPGTGVAA
+1752 GGGVASVA
-1764 GPELLDTY
+1764 SGPELLDTY
-1772 VAYLDGQAFGGS
+1772 VAYLDGQAFGGG
-1784 GPSGPPYPMTPSKLR
+1784 GPPGPPYPPQLMTPSKLR
-1799 GSRALGAGG
+1799 GRALGAS
-1808 GGLRSSPGG
+1808 GGLRPGPG
-1817 GLRDPV
+1817 AGLRDPV

-1849 SAAGVTGG
+1849 STAGVAGG
-1857 PVAVEPDGPPVV
+1857 PGAVEPEGPPV
-1869 PLSSSASS
+1869 PLPSASS

-1896 PGPLAPAQASALAT
+1896 PGPLAQPQASALAT

-1930 SSAAGGALPWARAG
+1930 AAGGALPWARGGGGG
-1944 SGGSTDS
+1944 SGDG

-1974 SQSSLLTKPVSSLFQ
+1974 SQPSLLSKPVSSLFQ
-1989 NWPKT
+1989 NWSKA

-2000 TGTGVPSAAA
+2000 TGAGGSASAA
-2010 AAPGATSPSAAS
+2010 AAPGATSPSAS
-2022 SASTR
+2022 SSSTSAR

-2045 SPSLLPASEHKLS
+2045 SPSLLPASEHKVS
-2058 HGRGRR
+2058 PAP
-2064 LGRPLRP
+2064 RPSSLPILPSGPLYP
-2071 GLRAT
+2071 GLF
-2076 APRDVRGPRGSP
+2076 DIRGSP
-2088 VRGLP
+2088 TGGAGGS
-2093 LPLADPPA
+2093 ADP
-2101 FAAPGQ
+2101 FAPVFVPPHPGMSG
-2107 AFRRQAPGLLDQV
+2107 GLGGALSGAS
-2120 RRGRLARVAGPGRA
+2120 RSLSPTRL
-2134 PGPLPGPRDRRL
+2134 LSL
-2146 PPARPDQGGLR
+2146 PPDKPFSAKPLGFWTKFDVADWLEWLGLA
-2157 GPGRD
+2157 
-2162 PRGPPHEHRPGS
+2162 EHRARFLDHEIDGS
-2174 QILPGEVMAGPDG
+2174 HLPALTKEDYV
-2187 PARPRNA
+2187 
-2194 GARRPPDL
+2194 DLGVTRVGHRMNIDRALKFFLER

>member
-1 MTHSPASSED
+1 MTHSPATSED
-11 EERRSAS
+11 EERHSAS

-30 PDGPGTGPQG
+30 PDGPGQGPRG
-40 TRGRGSGGA
+40 TRGQGSGT
-49 PGSLASAGGLQG
+49 PGSLASARGLQG
-61 RSMSSLDDAHFSMMV
+61 RSMSVPDDAHFSMMV

-118 YGLFQPAASGRDAN
+118 YGLFQPATSGRDAN

-228 VDVIRTLCLGG
+228 VEVIRTLCLGG

-301 LLYNRAQLGVA
+301 LLYNRAQLGIA

-357 LYNKESCARIL
+357 LYNKETCARIL
-368 LYRGASKDVKNNN
+368 LYRGANKDVKNNN
-381 GQTAFQVAVIAGNFE
+381 GQTPFQVAVIAGNFE

-415 PKYAARRRGPPSAGL
+415 PKYAARRRGPPGAGL

-451 VFAAPG
+451 VFSAPG
-457 ASSSAAPAPAPAA
+457 ASSSG
-470 QAQAQPAAPG
+470 APG
-480 AKLSTGTLRSASSP
+480 PPSGPQSQSQPSAPSTKLSSGTLRSASSP

-523 TPREPAGGTGG
+523 TPREGPAGGTGG
-534 SAGPGGSLGSRGRR
+534 SGGPGGSLGSRGRR

-752 KVVMVTRHPDME
+752 KVVMVTRHPDMD
-764 EAAHKKAPQQAKRL
+764 EAVHKKAPQQAKRL

-798 SPWKKKSEYQQQ
+798 SPWKKKSEYEQQ
-810 PAAPLPSM
+810 PAPVPSM

-878 QPSYERPSY
+878 QPSYERPSF
-887 LPAGPGLMLRQKS
+887 LPPGPGLMLRQKS

-906 DRPYLAPPSMKFSR
+906 DRPYLAPPAMKFSR

-949 SISGR
+949 STSGR
-954 LTPSPRFNPS
+954 LTPSPRGGPFNP
-964 SGGALPASS
+964 A
-973 PASFDGPSPPDTRL
+973 
-987 GGRGEKGLYHG
+987 
-998 AALPPALHH
+998 
-1007 PPHHHHHHAP
+1007 
-1017 PPQPH
+1017 
-1022 HHHAH
+1022 
-1027 PPHPPE
+1027 
-1033 METGGSPDDPPP
+1033 
-1045 RLALGPQPSLR
+1045 
-1056 GWRGGGP
+1056 
-1063 SPTPGAASPSH
+1063 
-1074 HGGGAG
+1074 
-1080 GAGGPSQAPALR
+1080 
-1092 YFQLPPRAA
+1092 
-1101 SAAMYVP
+1101 
-1108 ARSGRGRKGPLVK
+1108 
-1121 QTKVEGEPHKGG
+1121 
-1133 LPPAPSPAPAS
+1133 
-1144 PASPQPPPPP
+1144 
-1154 AAAAASSE
+1154 
-1162 KNSIPIPTIII
+1162 
-1173 KAPSTSSSG
+1173 
-1182 RSSQGSSTEAEPP
+1182 
-1195 PPPPQQQQQQQPQ
+1195 
-1208 AQQPGPEGAGGSSSS
+1208 
-1223 APGGSPAPPAPPSPT
+1223 
-1238 PAPAPAS
+1238 
-1245 PSGPATLDFT
+1245 
-1255 SQFGAALVGAARR
+1255 
-1268 EGGWQSEAR
+1268 
-1277 RRSTL
+1277 
-1282 FLSTDAG
+1282 
-1289 DEEGGGDGALG
+1289 
-1300 SGAPPGPRLRHSK
+1300 
-1313 SIDEGMFSAEP
+1313 
-1324 YLRLEAGGGGGGY
+1324 
-1337 GGYGAAGRAYGSS
+1337 
-1350 GGSSAFT
+1350 
-1357 SFLPPPRP
+1357 
-1365 LVHPLTGKALDPSSP
+1365 
-1380 LGLALAARE
+1380 
-1389 RALKESSEG
+1389 
-1398 GGAPQPPARPPSPRY
+1398 
-1413 EVPPPATPHHHHSP
+1413 
-1427 LAHHHHEPVLRLWG
+1427 
-1441 AAPPDPARRELGY
+1441 
-1454 RAGLGGPEKPLTASP
+1454 
-1469 PAARRSLLHRLPPTA
+1469 
-1484 SGVGPLLLQLGPEP
+1484 
-1498 PAPLPGGVSKAWRA
+1498 
-1512 GAADEPE
+1512 
-1519 RLPLHV
+1519 
-1525 RFLENCQ
+1525 
-1532 PRAGGAGGRG
+1532 
-1542 PPAEDGPGV
+1542 
-1551 IAAPPS
+1551 
-1557 PRRSVAPASPTS
+1557 VAP
-1569 PRGGGGGG
+1569 
-1577 GEENGL
+1577 
-1583 PLLVLPPPA
+1583 
-1592 PSVDVEDGEFLF
+1592 
-1604 AEPLP
+1604 
-1609 PPLEFSNS
+1609 
-1617 FEKPESPLTPG
+1617 
-1628 PPHPLPDPPTPTTP
+1628 
-1642 LPPAAAAAAPGA
+1642 
-1654 AAPPTLDSTASS
+1654 APPTLDSTASS

-1674 ATLTQGAPA
+1674 ATLTQGAPS
-1683 APGDTPAP
+1683 APGDPPPP
-1691 GPPAPAAAP
+1691 GPPAPAAPAP
-1700 AAPAPQPG
+1700 PVPQPG

-1752 GGGGGPGTGVAA
+1752 GGGGGGGGGAGVSS

-1784 GPSGPPYPMTPSKLR
+1784 GTPGPPYPPQLMTPSKLR
-1799 GSRALGAGG
+1799 SRALGAS
-1808 GGLRSSPGG
+1808 GGLRPGPSG

-1837 DGLLALSGCSGP
+1837 DGLLALSACSGP
-1849 SAAGVTGG
+1849 STASVAGGS
-1857 PVAVEPDGPPVV
+1857 VAVEPEVPPV
-1869 PLSSSASS
+1869 PLPTASS

-1896 PGPLAPAQASALAT
+1896 PGPLTQPQASALAT

-1930 SSAAGGALPWARAG
+1930 AAGGALPWARGG
-1944 SGGSTDS
+1944 SGGSGDS
-1951 HHGGASYV
+1951 HHGGPSYV

-1967 RQRLSED
+1967 RQRLSDD
-1974 SQSSLLTKPVSSLFQ
+1974 SQSSLLSKPVSSLFQ
-1989 NWPKT
+1989 NWPKP

-2000 TGTGVPSAAA
+2000 TGTGVPPSAA
-2010 AAPGATSPSAAS
+2010 AAPGATSPSAS
-2022 SASTR
+2022 SSSTSTR

-2045 SPSLLPASEHKLS
+2045 SPSLLPTSEHKVS
-2058 HGRGRR
+2058 PAP
-2064 LGRPLRP
+2064 RPSSLPILPSGPLYP
-2071 GLRAT
+2071 GLF
-2076 APRDVRGPRGSP
+2076 DIRGSP
-2088 VRGLP
+2088 TGGAGGS
-2093 LPLADPPA
+2093 ADP
-2101 FAAPGQ
+2101 FAPVFVPPHPGMSG
-2107 AFRRQAPGLLDQV
+2107 GLGGALSGAS
-2120 RRGRLARVAGPGRA
+2120 RSLSPTRL
-2134 PGPLPGPRDRRL
+2134 LSL
-2146 PPARPDQGGLR
+2146 PPDKPFGAKPLGFWTKFDVADWLEWLGLA
-2157 GPGRD
+2157 
-2162 PRGPPHEHRPGS
+2162 EHRARFLDHEIDGS
-2174 QILPGEVMAGPDG
+2174 HLPALTKEDYV
-2187 PARPRNA
+2187 
-2194 GARRPPDL
+2194 DLGVTRVGHRMNIDRALKFFLER

>member
-11 EERRSAS
+11 EERHSAS

-30 PDGPGTGPQG
+30 PDGPSRGPRG
-40 TRGRGSGGA
+40 TRGQGSGA
-49 PGSLASAGGLQG
+49 PGSLASTRGLQG
-61 RSMSSLDDAHFSMMV
+61 RSMSVPDDAHFSMMV

-118 YGLFQPAASGRDAN
+118 YGLFQPATSGRDAN

-228 VDVIRTLCLGG
+228 VEVIRTLCLGG

-357 LYNKESCARIL
+357 LYNKETCARIL
-368 LYRGASKDVKNNN
+368 LYRGANKDVKNNN
-381 GQTAFQVAVIAGNFE
+381 GQTPFQVAVIAGNFE

-415 PKYAARRRGPPSAGL
+415 PKYAARRRGPPGAGL

-457 ASSSAAPAPAPAA
+457 TSSSG
-470 QAQAQPAAPG
+470 APG
-480 AKLSTGTLRSASSP
+480 PTSAPQGQSQPSAPSTKLSSGTLRSASSP

-514 PRGRPSSSG
+514 PRGRP
-523 TPREPAGGTGG
+523 R
-534 SAGPGGSLGSRGRR
+534 
-548 RKLYS
+548 
-553 AVPGRS
+553 PGRS

-752 KVVMVTRHPDME
+752 KVVMVTRHPDMD
-764 EAAHKKAPQQAKRL
+764 EAVHKKAPQQAKRL

-792 ELEEMV
+792 ELEEM
-798 SPWKKKSEYQQQ
+798 EYEQQ
-810 PAAPLPSM
+810 PAPVPSM

-865 FATESSFDPHHRS
+865 FATEVGSLDQEGDGSIM
-878 QPSYERPSY
+878 ER
-887 LPAGPGLMLRQKS
+887 
-900 IGAAED
+900 
-906 DRPYLAPPSMKFSR
+906 
-920 SLSVPGSEDI
+920 
-930 PPPPTTSPPEPP
+930 
-942 YSTPPAP
+942 
-949 SISGR
+949 
-954 LTPSPRFNPS
+954 
-964 SGGALPASS
+964 
-973 PASFDGPSPPDTRL
+973 RL
-987 GGRGEKGLYHG
+987 GG
-998 AALPPALHH
+998 
-1007 PPHHHHHHAP
+1007 
-1017 PPQPH
+1017 
-1022 HHHAH
+1022 
-1027 PPHPPE
+1027 
-1033 METGGSPDDPPP
+1033 
-1045 RLALGPQPSLR
+1045 
-1056 GWRGGGP
+1056 
-1063 SPTPGAASPSH
+1063 
-1074 HGGGAG
+1074 
-1080 GAGGPSQAPALR
+1080 
-1092 YFQLPPRAA
+1092 
-1101 SAAMYVP
+1101 
-1108 ARSGRGRKGPLVK
+1108 
-1121 QTKVEGEPHKGG
+1121 
-1133 LPPAPSPAPAS
+1133 
-1144 PASPQPPPPP
+1144 
-1154 AAAAASSE
+1154 
-1162 KNSIPIPTIII
+1162 
-1173 KAPSTSSSG
+1173 
-1182 RSSQGSSTEAEPP
+1182 
-1195 PPPPQQQQQQQPQ
+1195 
-1208 AQQPGPEGAGGSSSS
+1208 
-1223 APGGSPAPPAPPSPT
+1223 
-1238 PAPAPAS
+1238 
-1245 PSGPATLDFT
+1245 
-1255 SQFGAALVGAARR
+1255 
-1268 EGGWQSEAR
+1268 
-1277 RRSTL
+1277 
-1282 FLSTDAG
+1282 
-1289 DEEGGGDGALG
+1289 
-1300 SGAPPGPRLRHSK
+1300 
-1313 SIDEGMFSAEP
+1313 
-1324 YLRLEAGGGGGGY
+1324 
-1337 GGYGAAGRAYGSS
+1337 
-1350 GGSSAFT
+1350 
-1357 SFLPPPRP
+1357 
-1365 LVHPLTGKALDPSSP
+1365 
-1380 LGLALAARE
+1380 
-1389 RALKESSEG
+1389 
-1398 GGAPQPPARPPSPRY
+1398 
-1413 EVPPPATPHHHHSP
+1413 
-1427 LAHHHHEPVLRLWG
+1427 PV
-1441 AAPPDPARRELGY
+1441 
-1454 RAGLGGPEKPLTASP
+1454 
-1469 PAARRSLLHRLPPTA
+1469 
-1484 SGVGPLLLQLGPEP
+1484 
-1498 PAPLPGGVSKAWRA
+1498 PLP
-1512 GAADEPE
+1512 
-1519 RLPLHV
+1519 
-1525 RFLENCQ
+1525 
-1532 PRAGGAGGRG
+1532 
-1542 PPAEDGPGV
+1542 
-1551 IAAPPS
+1551 
-1557 PRRSVAPASPTS
+1557 
-1569 PRGGGGGG
+1569 
-1577 GEENGL
+1577 
-1583 PLLVLPPPA
+1583 
-1592 PSVDVEDGEFLF
+1592 
-1604 AEPLP
+1604 
-1609 PPLEFSNS
+1609 
-1617 FEKPESPLTPG
+1617 
-1628 PPHPLPDPPTPTTP
+1628 
-1642 LPPAAAAAAPGA
+1642 
-1654 AAPPTLDSTASS
+1654 
-1666 LTSYDSEV
+1666 
-1674 ATLTQGAPA
+1674 
-1683 APGDTPAP
+1683 
-1691 GPPAPAAAP
+1691 
-1700 AAPAPQPG
+1700 
-1708 PDPPPGTDSGIEE
+1708 
-1721 VDSRSSSDHPLETI
+1721 
-1735 SSASTL
+1735 
-1741 SSLSAE
+1741 
-1747 GGGSA
+1747 
-1752 GGGGGPGTGVAA
+1752 
-1764 GPELLDTY
+1764 
-1772 VAYLDGQAFGGS
+1772 
-1784 GPSGPPYPMTPSKLR
+1784 
-1799 GSRALGAGG
+1799 
-1808 GGLRSSPGG
+1808 
-1817 GLRDPV
+1817 
-1823 TPTSPTVSVTGAGT
+1823 
-1837 DGLLALSGCSGP
+1837 
-1849 SAAGVTGG
+1849 
-1857 PVAVEPDGPPVV
+1857 
-1869 PLSSSASS
+1869 SASS

-1896 PGPLAPAQASALAT
+1896 PGPLAQPQASALAT

-1930 SSAAGGALPWARAG
+1930 AAGGALPWARGG
-1944 SGGSTDS
+1944 SGGSGDS
-1951 HHGGASYV
+1951 HHGGAGYV

-1974 SQSSLLTKPVSSLFQ
+1974 SQSSILSKPVSSLFQ
-1989 NWPKT
+1989 NWPKP

-2000 TGTGVPSAAA
+2000 TGSGVPPSAA
-2010 AAPGATSPSAAS
+2010 AAPGATSPSAS
-2022 SASTR
+2022 SSTSTR

-2045 SPSLLPASEHKLS
+2045 SPSLLPASEHKVS
-2058 HGRGRR
+2058 PAP
-2064 LGRPLRP
+2064 RPSSLPILPSGPLYP
-2071 GLRAT
+2071 GLF
-2076 APRDVRGPRGSP
+2076 DIRGSP
-2088 VRGLP
+2088 TGGAGGS
-2093 LPLADPPA
+2093 ADP
-2101 FAAPGQ
+2101 FAPVFVPPHPGISG
-2107 AFRRQAPGLLDQV
+2107 GLGGALSGAS
-2120 RRGRLARVAGPGRA
+2120 RSLSPTRL
-2134 PGPLPGPRDRRL
+2134 LSL
-2146 PPARPDQGGLR
+2146 PPDKPFGAKPLGFWTKFDVADWLEWLGLA
-2157 GPGRD
+2157 
-2162 PRGPPHEHRPGS
+2162 EHRAQFLDHEIDGS
-2174 QILPGEVMAGPDG
+2174 HLPALTKEDYV
-2187 PARPRNA
+2187 
-2194 GARRPPDL
+2194 DLGVTRVGHRMNIDRALKFFLER

>member
-1 MTHSPASSED
+1 MTHSPATSED
-11 EERRSAS
+11 EERHSAS

-30 PDGPGTGPQG
+30 PDGPGRGPRG
-40 TRGRGSGGA
+40 TRGRGSGA
-49 PGSLASAGGLQG
+49 PGSLASVRGLQG
-61 RSMSSLDDAHFSMMV
+61 RSMSVPDDAHFSMMV

-118 YGLFQPAASGRDAN
+118 YGLFQPATSGRDAN

-228 VDVIRTLCLGG
+228 VEVIRTLCLGG

-301 LLYNRAQLGVA
+301 LLYNRAQLGIA

-357 LYNKESCARIL
+357 LYNKETCARIL
-368 LYRGASKDVKNNN
+368 LYRGADKDVKNNN
-381 GQTAFQVAVIAGNFE
+381 GQTPFQVAVIAGNFE

-415 PKYAARRRGPPSAGL
+415 PKYAARRRGPPGTGL

-451 VFAAPG
+451 VFSAPG
-457 ASSSAAPAPAPAA
+457 ASSSG
-470 QAQAQPAAPG
+470 APG
-480 AKLSTGTLRSASSP
+480 PTSGSQGQSQPSAPTAKLSSGTLRSASSP

-508 EEAKRQ
+508 EDTKRQ

-523 TPREPAGGTGG
+523 TPREGPAGGTGG
-534 SAGPGGSLGSRGRR
+534 SGGPGGSLGSRGRR

-612 ANRSQEGK
+612 ANRSQESK

-752 KVVMVTRHPDME
+752 KVVMVTRHPDMD
-764 EAAHKKAPQQAKRL
+764 EAVHKKAPQQAKRL
-778 PPPAISLRSKSMTS
+778 PPPTISLRSKSMTS

-798 SPWKKKSEYQQQ
+798 SPWKKKSEYEQQ
-810 PAAPLPSM
+810 PAPVPSM

-865 FATESSFDPHHRS
+865 FATESSFDPHHRA
-878 QPSYERPSY
+878 QPSYERPSF
-887 LPAGPGLMLRQKS
+887 LPPGPGLMLRQKS

-906 DRPYLAPPSMKFSR
+906 DRPYLAPPAMKFSR

-949 SISGR
+949 SSSGR
-954 LTPSPRFNPS
+954 LTPSPRGGPFNPG
-964 SGGALPASS
+964 SGGPLPASS
-973 PASFDGPSPPDTRL
+973 PASFDGPSLPDTRV
-987 GGRGEKGLYHG
+987 GSREKSLYHSG
-998 AALPPALHH
+998 PLPPAH
-1007 PPHHHHHHAP
+1007 
-1017 PPQPH
+1017 
-1022 HHHAH
+1022 
-1027 PPHPPE
+1027 
-1033 METGGSPDDPPP
+1033 
-1045 RLALGPQPSLR
+1045 
-1056 GWRGGGP
+1056 
-1063 SPTPGAASPSH
+1063 
-1074 HGGGAG
+1074 
-1080 GAGGPSQAPALR
+1080 
-1092 YFQLPPRAA
+1092 
-1101 SAAMYVP
+1101 
-1108 ARSGRGRKGPLVK
+1108 
-1121 QTKVEGEPHKGG
+1121 
-1133 LPPAPSPAPAS
+1133 
-1144 PASPQPPPPP
+1144 
-1154 AAAAASSE
+1154 
-1162 KNSIPIPTIII
+1162 
-1173 KAPSTSSSG
+1173 
-1182 RSSQGSSTEAEPP
+1182 
-1195 PPPPQQQQQQQPQ
+1195 
-1208 AQQPGPEGAGGSSSS
+1208 
-1223 APGGSPAPPAPPSPT
+1223 
-1238 PAPAPAS
+1238 
-1245 PSGPATLDFT
+1245 
-1255 SQFGAALVGAARR
+1255 
-1268 EGGWQSEAR
+1268 
-1277 RRSTL
+1277 
-1282 FLSTDAG
+1282 
-1289 DEEGGGDGALG
+1289 
-1300 SGAPPGPRLRHSK
+1300 
-1313 SIDEGMFSAEP
+1313 
-1324 YLRLEAGGGGGGY
+1324 
-1337 GGYGAAGRAYGSS
+1337 
-1350 GGSSAFT
+1350 
-1357 SFLPPPRP
+1357 
-1365 LVHPLTGKALDPSSP
+1365 
-1380 LGLALAARE
+1380 
-1389 RALKESSEG
+1389 
-1398 GGAPQPPARPPSPRY
+1398 
-1413 EVPPPATPHHHHSP
+1413 
-1427 LAHHHHEPVLRLWG
+1427 
-1441 AAPPDPARRELGY
+1441 
-1454 RAGLGGPEKPLTASP
+1454 
-1469 PAARRSLLHRLPPTA
+1469 
-1484 SGVGPLLLQLGPEP
+1484 GPLLLQLGTEP
-1498 PAPLPGGVSKAWRA
+1498 PAPHPGVSKPWRS
-1512 GAADEPE
+1512 AAPEEPE

-1532 PRAGGAGGRG
+1532 PRAPATSGRG
-1542 PPAEDGPGV
+1542 PPSEDGPGV
-1551 IAAPPS
+1551 PPPS
-1557 PRRSVAPASPTS
+1557 PRRSVPPSPTS
-1569 PRGGGGGG
+1569 PRAS
-1577 GEENGL
+1577 EENGL

-1604 AEPLP
+1604 VEPLP

-1628 PPHPLPDPPTPTTP
+1628 PPHPLPDPPAPATP
-1642 LPPAAAAAAPGA
+1642 LPPVPPPAVA

-1674 ATLTQGAPA
+1674 ATLTQGASA
-1683 APGDTPAP
+1683 APGDPPPP
-1691 GPPAPAAAP
+1691 GPPAPAAPAP
-1700 AAPAPQPG
+1700 PAPQPG

-1752 GGGGGPGTGVAA
+1752 GGGAGVAS

-1784 GPSGPPYPMTPSKLR
+1784 GTPGPPYPPQLMTPSKLR
-1799 GSRALGAGG
+1799 GRALGAS
-1808 GGLRSSPGG
+1808 GGLRPGPSG

-1837 DGLLALSGCSGP
+1837 DGLLALRACSGP
-1849 SAAGVTGG
+1849 PTAGVAGG
-1857 PVAVEPDGPPVV
+1857 PVAVEPEVPPV
-1869 PLSSSASS
+1869 PLPTASS

-1896 PGPLAPAQASALAT
+1896 PGPLAQPQASALAT

-1930 SSAAGGALPWARAG
+1930 AAGGALPWARGG
-1944 SGGSTDS
+1944 SGGSGDS

-1967 RQRLSED
+1967 RQRLSDD
-1974 SQSSLLTKPVSSLFQ
+1974 SQSSLLSKPVSSLFQ
-1989 NWPKT
+1989 NWPKP

-2000 TGTGVPSAAA
+2000 TGTGVSPTAA
-2010 AAPGATSPSAAS
+2010 AAPGATSPSAS
-2022 SASTR
+2022 SSSTSTR

-2045 SPSLLPASEHKLS
+2045 SPSLLPASEHKVS
-2058 HGRGRR
+2058 PAP
-2064 LGRPLRP
+2064 RPSSLPILPSGPLYP
-2071 GLRAT
+2071 GLF
-2076 APRDVRGPRGSP
+2076 DIRGSP
-2088 VRGLP
+2088 TGGAGGS
-2093 LPLADPPA
+2093 ADP
-2101 FAAPGQ
+2101 FAPVFVPPHPGISG
-2107 AFRRQAPGLLDQV
+2107 GLGGALSGAS
-2120 RRGRLARVAGPGRA
+2120 RSLSPTRL
-2134 PGPLPGPRDRRL
+2134 LSL
-2146 PPARPDQGGLR
+2146 PPDKPFGAKPLGFWTKFDVADWLEWLGLA
-2157 GPGRD
+2157 
-2162 PRGPPHEHRPGS
+2162 EHRAQFLDHEIDGS
-2174 QILPGEVMAGPDG
+2174 HLPALTKEDYV
-2187 PARPRNA
+2187 
-2194 GARRPPDL
+2194 DLGVTRVGHRMNIDRALKFFLER

>member
-1 MTHSPASSED
+1 MPHSPASSED
-11 EERRSAS
+11 EERHSAS

-30 PDGPGTGPQG
+30 PDGPGRGLRG
-40 TRGRGSGGA
+40 TRGRGSGA
-49 PGSLASAGGLQG
+49 PGNLASVRGLQG
-61 RSMSSLDDAHFSMMV
+61 RSMSVPDDAHFSMMV

-118 YGLFQPAASGRDAN
+118 YGLFQPATSGRDAN

-228 VDVIRTLCLGG
+228 VEVIRTLCLGG

-301 LLYNRAQLGVA
+301 LLYNRAQLGIA

-357 LYNKESCARIL
+357 LYNKETCARIL
-368 LYRGASKDVKNNN
+368 LYRGANKDVKNNN
-381 GQTAFQVAVIAGNFE
+381 RQTPFQVAVIAGNFE
-396 LGELIRNHRE
+396 LGELIRSHRE

-439 NSDTSMALPDWM
+439 NSDTNMALPDWM
-451 VFAAPG
+451 VFSAPG
-457 ASSSAAPAPAPAA
+457 TSSSGTPGPTSGPQGQSQPPAPST
-470 QAQAQPAAPG
+470 
-480 AKLSTGTLRSASSP
+480 KLSSGTLRSASSP

-508 EEAKRQ
+508 EENKRQ

-523 TPREPAGGTGG
+523 TPREGPAGGTGG
-534 SAGPGGSLGSRGRR
+534 SSGGPGGSLGSRGKR

-559 FMAVKSYQAQAEG
+559 FMAVKSYQAQGEG

-648 MDGIGPGSDYIIKEK
+648 MDDGIGPGSDYIIKEK

-752 KVVMVTRHPDME
+752 KVVMVTRHPDMD
-764 EAAHKKAPQQAKRL
+764 EAVHKKAPQQAKRL

-792 ELEEMV
+792 ELEEM
-798 SPWKKKSEYQQQ
+798 EYEHQ
-810 PAAPLPSM
+810 PAPMPSM

-887 LPAGPGLMLRQKS
+887 LPPGPGLMLRQKS

-906 DRPYLAPPSMKFSR
+906 ERPYLAPPTMKFSR

-949 SISGR
+949 SSSGR
-954 LTPSPRFNPS
+954 LTPSLRGGPFNPG
-964 SGGALPASS
+964 SGHPASS
-973 PASFDGPSPPDTRL
+973 PSSFDGPSPPDTRV
-987 GGRGEKGLYHG
+987 GGREKSLYHG
-998 AALPPALHH
+998 GPLPPAHHH

-1017 PPQPH
+1017 PPQSH

-1063 SPTPGAASPSH
+1063 SPTPGAPSSSH
-1074 HGGGAG
+1074 HGGGG
-1080 GAGGPSQAPALR
+1080 GGGGSGSSQGPALR

-1121 QTKVEGEPHKGG
+1121 QTKVEGEPQKGSSG
-1133 LPPAPSPAPAS
+1133 LPSTQSPTS
-1144 PASPQPPPPP
+1144 PASPQPPPT
-1154 AAAAASSE
+1154 AATSSE

-1195 PPPPQQQQQQQPQ
+1195 NQ
-1208 AQQPGPEGAGGSSSS
+1208 AEGAGGGGSS
-1223 APGGSPAPPAPPSPT
+1223 APSPAPTMSPVPPSPSPVPT
-1238 PAPAPAS
+1238 PAS

-1268 EGGWQSEAR
+1268 EGGWQNEAR

-1289 DEEGGGDGALG
+1289 DEDGDSGLGAG
-1300 SGAPPGPRLRHSK
+1300 MPPGPRLRHSK

-1324 YLRLEAGGGGGGY
+1324 YLRLEAGGSGGGGGY
-1337 GGYGAAGRAYGSS
+1337 GGYGAGSRAYGGS

-1357 SFLPPPRP
+1357 SFLPPRP
-1365 LVHPLTGKALDPSSP
+1365 LVHPLTGKALDPASP

-1398 GGAPQPPARPPSPRY
+1398 GGAPQPPPRPPSPRY
-1413 EVPPPATPHHHHSP
+1413 DAPPPTPHHHSP
-1427 LAHHHHEPVLRLWG
+1427 HAHHEPVLRLWG

-1454 RAGLGGPEKPLTASP
+1454 RAGLGSQEKALPASP

-1484 SGVGPLLLQLGPEP
+1484 PGVGPLLLQLGPEP
-1498 PAPLPGGVSKAWRA
+1498 PTPHPGVSKAWRSSA
-1512 GAADEPE
+1512 PEEPE

-1532 PRAGGAGGRG
+1532 PRAGGVGGRG

-1551 IAAPPS
+1551 PPPS
-1557 PRRSVAPASPTS
+1557 PRRSVPPSPTS
-1569 PRGGGGGG
+1569 PRG

-1604 AEPLP
+1604 VEPLP

-1628 PPHPLPDPPTPTTP
+1628 PPHPLPDPPTPATP
-1642 LPPAAAAAAPGA
+1642 LPAGPPQAA

-1674 ATLTQGAPA
+1674 ATLTQGAPTT
-1683 APGDTPAP
+1683 PGEPPPP
-1691 GPPAPAAAP
+1691 GPPAAAAP
-1700 AAPAPQPG
+1700 APVAPQPG

-1747 GGGSA
+1747 GGGS
-1752 GGGGGPGTGVAA
+1752 GGGGVGGGAS

-1784 GPSGPPYPMTPSKLR
+1784 GPVGPPYPPQLMTPSKLR
-1799 GSRALGAGG
+1799 GRALGGS
-1808 GGLRSSPGG
+1808 GGLRPGPGG

-1849 SAAGVTGG
+1849 STAGVSGG
-1857 PVAVEPDGPPVV
+1857 PVSVEPEGPPMA
-1869 PLSSSASS
+1869 LSTASS

-1896 PGPLAPAQASALAT
+1896 PGPLAPPQASALAT

-1916 SELSSKLQQFGGSS
+1916 NELSSKLQQFGGS
-1930 SSAAGGALPWARAG
+1930 AAGGALPWARGG
-1944 SGGSTDS
+1944 SGDS

-1967 RQRLSED
+1967 RQRLSDD
-1974 SQSSLLTKPVSSLFQ
+1974 SQSSLLSKPVSSLFQ
-1989 NWPKT
+1989 NWPKP

-2000 TGTGVPSAAA
+2000 TGTGVPPSAAV
-2010 AAPGATSPSAAS
+2010 APGATSPSAS
-2022 SASTR
+2022 SSTSTR
-2027 HLQGVEFEM
+2027 HLQGVDFEM

-2045 SPSLLPASEHKLS
+2045 SPSLLPASDHKVS
-2058 HGRGRR
+2058 PAP
-2064 LGRPLRP
+2064 RPSSLPILPSGPLYP
-2071 GLRAT
+2071 GLF
-2076 APRDVRGPRGSP
+2076 DIRGSP
-2088 VRGLP
+2088 TGGAGGS
-2093 LPLADPPA
+2093 ADP
-2101 FAAPGQ
+2101 FAPVFVPPHPGMSG
-2107 AFRRQAPGLLDQV
+2107 GLGGALSSAS
-2120 RRGRLARVAGPGRA
+2120 RSLSPTRL
-2134 PGPLPGPRDRRL
+2134 LSL
-2146 PPARPDQGGLR
+2146 PPDKPFGAKPLGFWTKFDVADWLEWLGLA
-2157 GPGRD
+2157 
-2162 PRGPPHEHRPGS
+2162 EHRAQFLDHEIDGS
-2174 QILPGEVMAGPDG
+2174 HLPALTKEDYV
-2187 PARPRNA
+2187 
-2194 GARRPPDL
+2194 DLGVTRVGHRMNIDRALKFFLER

>member
-11 EERRSAS
+11 EERHSVS

-30 PDGPGTGPQG
+30 PDGPGRGPRG
-40 TRGRGSGGA
+40 TRGRGSAA
-49 PGSLASAGGLQG
+49 PGSLASIRGLQG
-61 RSMSSLDDAHFSMMV
+61 RSMSVPDDAHFSMMV

-118 YGLFQPAASGRDAN
+118 YGLFQPATSGRDAN

-228 VDVIRTLCLGG
+228 VEVIRTLCLGG

-301 LLYNRAQLGVA
+301 LLYNRAQLGIA

-357 LYNKESCARIL
+357 LYNKETCARIL
-368 LYRGASKDVKNNN
+368 LYRGANKDVKNNS
-381 GQTAFQVAVIAGNFE
+381 GQTPFQVAVIAGNFE

-415 PKYAARRRGPPSAGL
+415 PKYAAWRRGPPGTGL

-457 ASSSAAPAPAPAA
+457 TSSAGAPGPTAGP
-470 QAQAQPAAPG
+470 QGQAQPAAPS
-480 AKLSTGTLRSASSP
+480 AKLSSGTLRSASSP

-514 PRGRPSSSG
+514 PR
-523 TPREPAGGTGG
+523 PAGGTGG
-534 SAGPGGSLGSRGRR
+534 SGGPGGSLGSRGRR

-597 KGRVGWFP
+597 KGRIGWFP

-612 ANRSQEGK
+612 ANRSQEAK

-643 DAPSL
+643 DAP
-648 MDGIGPGSDYIIKEK
+648 SDYIIKEK

-752 KVVMVTRHPDME
+752 KVVMVTRHPDMD
-764 EAAHKKAPQQAKRL
+764 EAIHKKAPQQAKRL

-792 ELEEMV
+792 ELEEM
-798 SPWKKKSEYQQQ
+798 EYEQQ
-810 PAAPLPSM
+810 PPPMPSM
-818 EKKRTVYQMALN
+818 EKKRTVYQMAL
-830 KLDEI
+830 KAGEGKED
-835 LAAAQQT
+835 
-842 ISASESP
+842 
-849 GPGGL
+849 GPGGESMDFHAL
-854 ASLGKHRPKGF
+854 PDLPLLSFLSPPLTTNPK
-865 FATESSFDPHHRS
+865 SSFDPHHRS

-887 LPAGPGLMLRQKS
+887 LPPGPGLMLRQKS

-906 DRPYLAPPSMKFSR
+906 DRPYLAPPAMKFSR

-949 SISGR
+949 SSSGR
-954 LTPSPRFNPS
+954 LTPSPRGGPFNPS
-964 SGGALPASS
+964 S
-973 PASFDGPSPPDTRL
+973 
-987 GGRGEKGLYHG
+987 
-998 AALPPALHH
+998 
-1007 PPHHHHHHAP
+1007 
-1017 PPQPH
+1017 
-1022 HHHAH
+1022 
-1027 PPHPPE
+1027 
-1033 METGGSPDDPPP
+1033 
-1045 RLALGPQPSLR
+1045 
-1056 GWRGGGP
+1056 
-1063 SPTPGAASPSH
+1063 
-1074 HGGGAG
+1074 
-1080 GAGGPSQAPALR
+1080 
-1092 YFQLPPRAA
+1092 
-1101 SAAMYVP
+1101 
-1108 ARSGRGRKGPLVK
+1108 
-1121 QTKVEGEPHKGG
+1121 
-1133 LPPAPSPAPAS
+1133 
-1144 PASPQPPPPP
+1144 
-1154 AAAAASSE
+1154 
-1162 KNSIPIPTIII
+1162 
-1173 KAPSTSSSG
+1173 
-1182 RSSQGSSTEAEPP
+1182 
-1195 PPPPQQQQQQQPQ
+1195 
-1208 AQQPGPEGAGGSSSS
+1208 
-1223 APGGSPAPPAPPSPT
+1223 
-1238 PAPAPAS
+1238 
-1245 PSGPATLDFT
+1245 
-1255 SQFGAALVGAARR
+1255 
-1268 EGGWQSEAR
+1268 
-1277 RRSTL
+1277 
-1282 FLSTDAG
+1282 
-1289 DEEGGGDGALG
+1289 
-1300 SGAPPGPRLRHSK
+1300 
-1313 SIDEGMFSAEP
+1313 
-1324 YLRLEAGGGGGGY
+1324 
-1337 GGYGAAGRAYGSS
+1337 
-1350 GGSSAFT
+1350 
-1357 SFLPPPRP
+1357 
-1365 LVHPLTGKALDPSSP
+1365 
-1380 LGLALAARE
+1380 
-1389 RALKESSEG
+1389 
-1398 GGAPQPPARPPSPRY
+1398 
-1413 EVPPPATPHHHHSP
+1413 
-1427 LAHHHHEPVLRLWG
+1427 
-1441 AAPPDPARRELGY
+1441 
-1454 RAGLGGPEKPLTASP
+1454 
-1469 PAARRSLLHRLPPTA
+1469 
-1484 SGVGPLLLQLGPEP
+1484 
-1498 PAPLPGGVSKAWRA
+1498 
-1512 GAADEPE
+1512 
-1519 RLPLHV
+1519 
-1525 RFLENCQ
+1525 
-1532 PRAGGAGGRG
+1532 
-1542 PPAEDGPGV
+1542 
-1551 IAAPPS
+1551 
-1557 PRRSVAPASPTS
+1557 
-1569 PRGGGGGG
+1569 
-1577 GEENGL
+1577 
-1583 PLLVLPPPA
+1583 
-1592 PSVDVEDGEFLF
+1592 
-1604 AEPLP
+1604 
-1609 PPLEFSNS
+1609 
-1617 FEKPESPLTPG
+1617 
-1628 PPHPLPDPPTPTTP
+1628 
-1642 LPPAAAAAAPGA
+1642 
-1654 AAPPTLDSTASS
+1654 
-1666 LTSYDSEV
+1666 
-1674 ATLTQGAPA
+1674 
-1683 APGDTPAP
+1683 
-1691 GPPAPAAAP
+1691 GPPAPAAPAP
-1700 AAPAPQPG
+1700 PAPQPG

-1747 GGGSA
+1747 GGGGA
-1752 GGGGGPGTGVAA
+1752 GGGTGGVGGSGGASVAG

-1784 GPSGPPYPMTPSKLR
+1784 GTPGPPYPPQLMTPSKLR
-1799 GSRALGAGG
+1799 GRALGAGG
-1808 GGLRSSPGG
+1808 GLRPGPGG
-1817 GLRDPV
+1817 GLRDPI

-1837 DGLLALSGCSGP
+1837 DGLLALSGCTGS
-1849 SAAGVTGG
+1849 STAGVAGG
-1857 PVAVEPDGPPVV
+1857 PVAVEPEGPPV
-1869 PLSSSASS
+1869 PLPSASS

-1896 PGPLAPAQASALAT
+1896 PGPLAQPQASALAT

-1930 SSAAGGALPWARAG
+1930 AAGGALPWARGG
-1944 SGGSTDS
+1944 SGGSGDS

-1974 SQSSLLTKPVSSLFQ
+1974 SQSSLLSKPVSSLFQ
-1989 NWPKT
+1989 NWSKP

-2000 TGTGVPSAAA
+2000 TGTAVSPSAA
-2010 AAPGATSPSAAS
+2010 AAPGATSPSAS
-2022 SASTR
+2022 SSSTSAR

-2045 SPSLLPASEHKLS
+2045 SPSLLPASEHKVS
-2058 HGRGRR
+2058 PAP
-2064 LGRPLRP
+2064 RPSSLPILPSGPLYP
-2071 GLRAT
+2071 GLF
-2076 APRDVRGPRGSP
+2076 DIRGSP
-2088 VRGLP
+2088 TGGAGGS
-2093 LPLADPPA
+2093 ADP
-2101 FAAPGQ
+2101 FAPVFVPPHPGISG
-2107 AFRRQAPGLLDQV
+2107 GLGGALSGAS
-2120 RRGRLARVAGPGRA
+2120 RSLSPTRL
-2134 PGPLPGPRDRRL
+2134 LSL
-2146 PPARPDQGGLR
+2146 PPDKPFGAKPLGFWTKFDVADWLEWLGLA
-2157 GPGRD
+2157 
-2162 PRGPPHEHRPGS
+2162 EHRARFLDHEIDGS
-2174 QILPGEVMAGPDG
+2174 HLPALTKEDYV
-2187 PARPRNA
+2187 
-2194 GARRPPDL
+2194 DLGVTRVGHRMNIDRALKFFLER

>member
-1 MTHSPASSED
+1 MTHSPATSED
-11 EERRSAS
+11 EERHSAS

-30 PDGPGTGPQG
+30 PDGPGRGPGG
-40 TRGRGSGGA
+40 TRDRTSGP
-49 PGSLASAGGLQG
+49 PGSLASIRGLQG
-61 RSMSSLDDAHFSMMV
+61 RSMSVPDDAHFSMMV

-118 YGLFQPAASGRDAN
+118 YGLFQPATSGRDAN

-228 VDVIRTLCLGG
+228 VEVIRTLCLGG

-301 LLYNRAQLGVA
+301 LLCNRAQLGVA

-357 LYNKESCARIL
+357 LYNKETCARIL
-368 LYRGASKDVKNNN
+368 LYRGANKDVKNNN
-381 GQTAFQVAVIAGNFE
+381 GQTPFQVAVIAGNFE

-415 PKYAARRRGPPSAGL
+415 PKYAARRRGAQGGGL

-451 VFAAPG
+451 VFTAPG
-457 ASSSAAPAPAPAA
+457 SSASGTPGPTPGPQGQPQPPAPST
-470 QAQAQPAAPG
+470 
-480 AKLSTGTLRSASSP
+480 KLSSGTLRSASSP

-508 EEAKRQ
+508 EENKRQ

-523 TPREPAGGTGG
+523 TPREGPSGGTGG
-534 SAGPGGSLGSRGRR
+534 SGGPGGSLGSRGRR

-559 FMAVKSYQAQAEG
+559 FMAVKSYQAQGEG

-605 SDCLEEV
+605 SECLEEV

-648 MDGIGPGSDYIIKEK
+648 MDGIGPGRGPALPSRPPPLAGAGRQGVKAPAAAAAGA
-663 TVLLQKKDSEGFGF
+663 V
-677 VLRGAKAQTP
+677 RGAEPRAAARAPRRLTP
-687 IEEFTP
+687 RP
-693 TPAFPALQYLES
+693 RDP
-705 VDEGGVAWRAGLR
+705 
-718 MGDFLIEVNGQNVV
+718 
-732 KVGHRQV
+732 
-739 VNMIRQ
+739 
-745 GGNTLMV
+745 
-752 KVVMVTRHPDME
+752 RHVSPR
-764 EAAHKKAPQQAKRL
+764 PCPPSRGR
-778 PPPAISLRSKSMTS
+778 PPPALSSSWPALGPRRRSVWYIYRAISPL
-792 ELEEMV
+792 L
-798 SPWKKKSEYQQQ
+798 SP
-810 PAAPLPSM
+810 APPD
-818 EKKRTVYQMALN
+818 

-887 LPAGPGLMLRQKS
+887 LPPGPGLMLRQKS

-906 DRPYLAPPSMKFSR
+906 ERPYLAPPAMKFSR

-949 SISGR
+949 SSSGR
-954 LTPSPRFNPS
+954 LTPSPRGGPFNPG
-964 SGGALPASS
+964 SGTHPASS
-973 PASFDGPSPPDTRL
+973 PSSFDGPSLPEARV
-987 GGRGEKGLYHG
+987 GAREKSLYHG
-998 AALPPALHH
+998 GPLPPAHHH

-1017 PPQPH
+1017 PPQSH

-1063 SPTPGAASPSH
+1063 SPTPGSASPSH
-1074 HGGGAG
+1074 HAAGPGA
-1080 GAGGPSQAPALR
+1080 APQAPALR

-1121 QTKVEGEPHKGG
+1121 QTKVVEGEPHKAG
-1133 LPPAPSPAPAS
+1133 LPPA
-1144 PASPQPPPPP
+1144 ASPQPPPAAAP
-1154 AAAAASSE
+1154 AAVAGATPAE

-1195 PPPPQQQQQQQPQ
+1195 SQPDAAGPGPGGGGGAGSATTVPPGPALAPAPPPP
-1208 AQQPGPEGAGGSSSS
+1208 A
-1223 APGGSPAPPAPPSPT
+1223 

-1289 DEEGGGDGALG
+1289 DEEGGEGALD
-1300 SGAPPGPRLRHSK
+1300 AAPGPRLRHSK

-1324 YLRLEAGGGGGGY
+1324 YLRLEAGGGGGGGY
-1337 GGYGAAGRAYGSS
+1337 GGYGAGGHAYGGGGGGSS
-1350 GGSSAFT
+1350 SSSSSAFT
-1357 SFLPPPRP
+1357 SFLPPRP
-1365 LVHPLTGKALDPSSP
+1365 LVHPLTGKALDPASP

-1389 RALKESSEG
+1389 RALKESSD
-1398 GGAPQPPARPPSPRY
+1398 GAGPPQPPPRPPSPRY
-1413 EVPPPATPHHHHSP
+1413 DAPPPTPHHHSP
-1427 LAHHHHEPVLRLWG
+1427 HAHHEPVLRLWG
-1441 AAPPDPARRELGY
+1441 APPPDPARRELGY
-1454 RAGLGGPEKPLTASP
+1454 RAGLGSQEKALPASP

-1484 SGVGPLLLQLGPEP
+1484 PGVGPLLLQLGPEP
-1498 PAPLPGGVSKAWRA
+1498 PSPHPGVSKAWRSSA
-1512 GAADEPE
+1512 PEEPE

-1532 PRAGGAGGRG
+1532 PRAGGPGVRG
-1542 PPAEDGPGV
+1542 VPSEDGPGV
-1551 IAAPPS
+1551 PPPS
-1557 PRRSVAPASPTS
+1557 PRRSVPPSPTS
-1569 PRGGGGGG
+1569 PRGG

-1592 PSVDVEDGEFLF
+1592 PSVDVEDGDFLF
-1604 AEPLP
+1604 VEPLP

-1628 PPHPLPDPPTPTTP
+1628 PPHPLPDPPAPVTP
-1642 LPPAAAAAAPGA
+1642 LPPGPPPAVA

-1683 APGDTPAP
+1683 TPGDPPPP
-1691 GPPAPAAAP
+1691 GPPAPAAP
-1700 AAPAPQPG
+1700 PPPAPQPG

-1747 GGGSA
+1747 GGGNASV
-1752 GGGGGPGTGVAA
+1752 GVTS
-1764 GPELLDTY
+1764 GPEPLDTY

-1784 GPSGPPYPMTPSKLR
+1784 GPPGSPYPPQLMTPSKLR
-1799 GSRALGAGG
+1799 GRALGTS
-1808 GGLRSSPGG
+1808 GGLRPSPGG

-1837 DGLLALSGCSGP
+1837 DGLLALSGCPGTSP
-1849 SAAGVTGG
+1849 SGVTGG
-1857 PVAVEPDGPPVV
+1857 PVAVEPEVSPV
-1869 PLSSSASS
+1869 PLPSASS

-1896 PGPLAPAQASALAT
+1896 PGPLAQPQASALAT

-1930 SSAAGGALPWARAG
+1930 AAGGALPWARGG
-1944 SGGSTDS
+1944 SGGSGDS

-1959 PERTSSLQ
+1959 PERTSSLH
-1967 RQRLSED
+1967 RQRLSDD
-1974 SQSSLLTKPVSSLFQ
+1974 SQTSLLSKPVSSLFQ
-1989 NWPKT
+1989 NWSKP

-2000 TGTGVPSAAA
+2000 TGTGVPPSAASTQ
-2010 AAPGATSPSAAS
+2010 GATSPSGSS

-2045 SPSLLPASEHKLS
+2045 SPSLLPASEHKVS
-2058 HGRGRR
+2058 
-2064 LGRPLRP
+2064 P
-2071 GLRAT
+2071 
-2076 APRDVRGPRGSP
+2076 APRPSSLPILPSGPLYPSLFDIRSSPTGGAGGS
-2088 VRGLP
+2088 
-2093 LPLADPPA
+2093 ADP
-2101 FAAPGQ
+2101 FAPVFVPSHPGISG
-2107 AFRRQAPGLLDQV
+2107 GLGGALSGAAS
-2120 RRGRLARVAGPGRA
+2120 RSLSPTRL
-2134 PGPLPGPRDRRL
+2134 LSL
-2146 PPARPDQGGLR
+2146 PPDKPFGAKPLGFWTKFDVADWLEWLGLS
-2157 GPGRD
+2157 
-2162 PRGPPHEHRPGS
+2162 EHRAQFLDHEIDGS
-2174 QILPGEVMAGPDG
+2174 HLPALTKEDYV
-2187 PARPRNA
+2187 
-2194 GARRPPDL
+2194 DLGVTRVGHRMNIDRALKFFLER

>member
-1 MTHSPASSED
+1 MTHSPASASSED
-11 EERRSAS
+11 EERRSGS

-30 PDGPGTGPQG
+30 PDGPGRGLQG
-40 TRGRGSGGA
+40 TRGRGSGA
-49 PGSLASAGGLQG
+49 PGNLASAGGLQG
-61 RSMSSLDDAHFSMMV
+61 RSMSVPEDAHFSMMV

-118 YGLFQPAASGRDAN
+118 YGLFQPATSGRDAN

-301 LLYNRAQLGVA
+301 LLYNRAQLGIA

-357 LYNKESCARIL
+357 LYNKETCARIL
-368 LYRGASKDVKNNN
+368 LYRGANKDVKNNN

-457 ASSSAAPAPAPAA
+457 ASSTG
-470 QAQAQPAAPG
+470 APG
-480 AKLSTGTLRSASSP
+480 PTSVPQGQSQPSAPSTKLSSGTLRSASSP

-523 TPREPAGGTGG
+523 TPREGPTGGTGG
-534 SAGPGGSLGSRGRR
+534 SGGPGGSLGSRGRR

-597 KGRVGWFP
+597 KGRIGWFP

-752 KVVMVTRHPDME
+752 KVVMVTRHPDMD
-764 EAAHKKAPQQAKRL
+764 EAVHKKAPQQAKRL

-792 ELEEMV
+792 ELEEM
-798 SPWKKKSEYQQQ
+798 EYDQQ
-810 PAAPLPSM
+810 PAPVPSM

-887 LPAGPGLMLRQKS
+887 LPPGPGLMLRQKS

-906 DRPYLAPPSMKFSR
+906 DRPYLAPPTMKFSR

-954 LTPSPRFNPS
+954 LTPSPRGGHYNP
-964 SGGALPASS
+964 GGPLPASS
-973 PASFDGPSPPDTRL
+973 PASFDGPTPPDTRM
-987 GGRGEKGLYHG
+987 GGREKSLYHG
-998 AALPPALHH
+998 GPLPPAHHH
-1007 PPHHHHHHAP
+1007 PPHH
-1017 PPQPH
+1017 H

-1063 SPTPGAASPSH
+1063 SPTPGAPSPAH
-1074 HGGGAG
+1074 HGSVG
-1080 GAGGPSQAPALR
+1080 GGPSQAPALR

-1121 QTKVEGEPHKGG
+1121 QTKVEGEPQKGG
-1133 LPPAPSPAPAS
+1133 ALSAAASPTS
-1144 PASPQPPPPP
+1144 PASPQPPP
-1154 AAAAASSE
+1154 AAAAPAE

-1195 PPPPQQQQQQQPQ
+1195 PQPE
-1208 AQQPGPEGAGGSSSS
+1208 AAAGS
-1223 APGGSPAPPAPPSPT
+1223 AAPSPATAVSPVPPSPSPL
-1238 PAPAPAS
+1238 PAHSS

-1268 EGGWQSEAR
+1268 EGGWQNEAR

-1289 DEEGGGDGALG
+1289 DEEGGDGVLG
-1300 SGAPPGPRLRHSK
+1300 AGAPPGPRLRHSK

-1324 YLRLEAGGGGGGY
+1324 YLRLESAGAGSGGY
-1337 GGYGAAGRAYGSS
+1337 GGYGAAGRAYGGS
-1350 GGSSAFT
+1350 GGSSAFS
-1357 SFLPPPRP
+1357 SFLPPRP
-1365 LVHPLTGKALDPSSP
+1365 LVHPLTGKALDPASP

-1398 GGAPQPPARPPSPRY
+1398 GAAPQPPPRPPSPRY
-1413 EVPPPATPHHHHSP
+1413 EVPPPAP
-1427 LAHHHHEPVLRLWG
+1427 HHHEPVLRLWG
-1441 AAPPDPARRELGY
+1441 AAAPDPARRELGY
-1454 RAGLGGPEKPLTASP
+1454 RAGLGSQEKALPASP
-1469 PAARRSLLHRLPPTA
+1469 PAARRSLLHRLPPA
-1484 SGVGPLLLQLGPEP
+1484 AAPGVGPLLLQLGPEP
-1498 PAPLPGGVSKAWRA
+1498 PAPHPGVSKAWRS
-1512 GAADEPE
+1512 GAPEEPE

-1532 PRAGGAGGRG
+1532 PRASAAAGRP

-1551 IAAPPS
+1551 PPPS
-1557 PRRSVAPASPTS
+1557 PRRSAPPSPTS
-1569 PRGGGGGG
+1569 PRGS
-1577 GEENGL
+1577 EENGL

-1604 AEPLP
+1604 VEPLP

-1617 FEKPESPLTPG
+1617 FEKPESPVTPG
-1628 PPHPLPDPPTPTTP
+1628 PPHPLPAAPPPP
-1642 LPPAAAAAAPGA
+1642 VPPPAAAAA
-1654 AAPPTLDSTASS
+1654 PPALDSTASS

-1683 APGDTPAP
+1683 APGDAPTP
-1691 GPPAPAAAP
+1691 GPPAPAAP

-1752 GGGGGPGTGVAA
+1752 GGGAGVAS

-1784 GPSGPPYPMTPSKLR
+1784 GTAGPPYPPQLMTPSKLR
-1799 GSRALGAGG
+1799 GRALGAS
-1808 GGLRSSPGG
+1808 GGLRPSPGG
-1817 GLRDPV
+1817 GLRDPA

-1849 SAAGVTGG
+1849 SAAGVSGG
-1857 PVAVEPDGPPVV
+1857 PVAVEPEGPPV
-1869 PLSSSASS
+1869 PLPSAAS

-1896 PGPLAPAQASALAT
+1896 PGPLAQPQASALAT

-1930 SSAAGGALPWARAG
+1930 AAGGALPWARGG
-1944 SGGSTDS
+1944 SGGSGDS

-1974 SQSSLLTKPVSSLFQ
+1974 SQSSLLSKPVSSLFQ
-1989 NWPKT
+1989 NWSKP

-2000 TGTGVPSAAA
+2000 TGTGVPPSAA
-2010 AAPGATSPSAAS
+2010 AAPGATSPSAS
-2022 SASTR
+2022 SSTSTR

-2045 SPSLLPASEHKLS
+2045 SPSLLPASEHKVS
-2058 HGRGRR
+2058 PAP
-2064 LGRPLRP
+2064 RPSSLPILPSGPLYP
-2071 GLRAT
+2071 GLFDIRSSPTGGA
-2076 APRDVRGPRGSP
+2076 GGS
-2088 VRGLP
+2088 
-2093 LPLADPPA
+2093 ADP
-2101 FAAPGQ
+2101 FAPVFVPPHPGMSG
-2107 AFRRQAPGLLDQV
+2107 GLGGALSGAS
-2120 RRGRLARVAGPGRA
+2120 RSLSPTRL
-2134 PGPLPGPRDRRL
+2134 LSL
-2146 PPARPDQGGLR
+2146 PPDKPFGAKPLGFWTKFDVADWLEWLGLA
-2157 GPGRD
+2157 
-2162 PRGPPHEHRPGS
+2162 EHRARFLDHEIDGS
-2174 QILPGEVMAGPDG
+2174 HLPALTKEDYV
-2187 PARPRNA
+2187 
-2194 GARRPPDL
+2194 DLGVTRVGHRMNIDRALKFFLER

>member
-1 MTHSPASSED
+1 MPTHAPCIASPQTHPQVICCQPTWTPATTFL
-11 EERRSAS
+11 
-18 ECPEGGSESDSS
+18 S
-30 PDGPGTGPQG
+30 PG
-40 TRGRGSGGA
+40 
-49 PGSLASAGGLQG
+49 
-61 RSMSSLDDAHFSMMV
+61 
-76 FRIGIPDLHQTKCLR
+76 
-91 FNPDA
+91 
-96 TIWTAKQQ
+96 
-104 VLCALS
+104 
-110 ESLQDVLN
+110 
-118 YGLFQPAASGRDAN
+118 QPAQGQPPPPRATNTDAPKNLHRPPLVPSGHPMLSVSPRTPP
-132 FLEEERLL
+132 R
-140 REYPQSFEKG
+140 PQ
-150 VPYLEF
+150 F

-228 VDVIRTLCLGG
+228 VEVIRTLCLGG

-301 LLYNRAQLGVA
+301 LLYNRAQLGIA

-357 LYNKESCARIL
+357 LYNKETCARIL

-406 QDVVPFQES
+406 QDTVPFQES

-457 ASSSAAPAPAPAA
+457 TSSAG
-470 QAQAQPAAPG
+470 APG
-480 AKLSTGTLRSASSP
+480 PIPGPQGQSQPSAPSTKLSTGTLRSASSP

-508 EEAKRQ
+508 DEAKRQ

-523 TPREPAGGTGG
+523 TPREGPTGGTGG

-648 MDGIGPGSDYIIKEK
+648 MDGIGPGRTEAFHEWMSYTGAHPWMIAPS
-663 TVLLQKKDSEGFGF
+663 VF
-677 VLRGAKAQTP
+677 V
-687 IEEFTP
+687 
-693 TPAFPALQYLES
+693 S
-705 VDEGGVAWRAGLR
+705 S
-718 MGDFLIEVNGQNVV
+718 VNGQNVV

-752 KVVMVTRHPDME
+752 KVVMVTRHPDMD
-764 EAAHKKAPQQAKRL
+764 EAVHKKAPQQAKRL

-798 SPWKKKSEYQQQ
+798 SPWKKKSEYEQQ
-810 PAAPLPSM
+810 PAPVPSM

-849 GPGGL
+849 AVGGL

-887 LPAGPGLMLRQKS
+887 LPPGPGLMLRQKS
-900 IGAAED
+900 I
-906 DRPYLAPPSMKFSR
+906 
-920 SLSVPGSEDI
+920 
-930 PPPPTTSPPEPP
+930 
-942 YSTPPAP
+942 
-949 SISGR
+949 
-954 LTPSPRFNPS
+954 
-964 SGGALPASS
+964 
-973 PASFDGPSPPDTRL
+973 
-987 GGRGEKGLYHG
+987 
-998 AALPPALHH
+998 
-1007 PPHHHHHHAP
+1007 
-1017 PPQPH
+1017 
-1022 HHHAH
+1022 
-1027 PPHPPE
+1027 
-1033 METGGSPDDPPP
+1033 
-1045 RLALGPQPSLR
+1045 
-1056 GWRGGGP
+1056 
-1063 SPTPGAASPSH
+1063 
-1074 HGGGAG
+1074 
-1080 GAGGPSQAPALR
+1080 APA
-1092 YFQLPPRAA
+1092 
-1101 SAAMYVP
+1101 
-1108 ARSGRGRKGPLVK
+1108 
-1121 QTKVEGEPHKGG
+1121 
-1133 LPPAPSPAPAS
+1133 
-1144 PASPQPPPPP
+1144 
-1154 AAAAASSE
+1154 
-1162 KNSIPIPTIII
+1162 I
-1173 KAPSTSSSG
+1173 
-1182 RSSQGSSTEAEPP
+1182 
-1195 PPPPQQQQQQQPQ
+1195 
-1208 AQQPGPEGAGGSSSS
+1208 
-1223 APGGSPAPPAPPSPT
+1223 
-1238 PAPAPAS
+1238 
-1245 PSGPATLDFT
+1245 
-1255 SQFGAALVGAARR
+1255 
-1268 EGGWQSEAR
+1268 
-1277 RRSTL
+1277 
-1282 FLSTDAG
+1282 
-1289 DEEGGGDGALG
+1289 
-1300 SGAPPGPRLRHSK
+1300 
-1313 SIDEGMFSAEP
+1313 
-1324 YLRLEAGGGGGGY
+1324 
-1337 GGYGAAGRAYGSS
+1337 
-1350 GGSSAFT
+1350 
-1357 SFLPPPRP
+1357 
-1365 LVHPLTGKALDPSSP
+1365 
-1380 LGLALAARE
+1380 
-1389 RALKESSEG
+1389 
-1398 GGAPQPPARPPSPRY
+1398 
-1413 EVPPPATPHHHHSP
+1413 
-1427 LAHHHHEPVLRLWG
+1427 
-1441 AAPPDPARRELGY
+1441 
-1454 RAGLGGPEKPLTASP
+1454 
-1469 PAARRSLLHRLPPTA
+1469 
-1484 SGVGPLLLQLGPEP
+1484 
-1498 PAPLPGGVSKAWRA
+1498 
-1512 GAADEPE
+1512 
-1519 RLPLHV
+1519 
-1525 RFLENCQ
+1525 
-1532 PRAGGAGGRG
+1532 
-1542 PPAEDGPGV
+1542 
-1551 IAAPPS
+1551 
-1557 PRRSVAPASPTS
+1557 
-1569 PRGGGGGG
+1569 
-1577 GEENGL
+1577 
-1583 PLLVLPPPA
+1583 
-1592 PSVDVEDGEFLF
+1592 
-1604 AEPLP
+1604 
-1609 PPLEFSNS
+1609 
-1617 FEKPESPLTPG
+1617 
-1628 PPHPLPDPPTPTTP
+1628 
-1642 LPPAAAAAAPGA
+1642 A

-1674 ATLTQGAPA
+1674 ATLTQGAPV
-1683 APGDTPAP
+1683 APGDAPPP
-1691 GPPAPAAAP
+1691 GPPAPAAPAP
-1700 AAPAPQPG
+1700 PAPQPG

-1752 GGGGGPGTGVAA
+1752 GGGGGAGGASVAS

-1784 GPSGPPYPMTPSKLR
+1784 GAPGPPYPPQLMTPSKLR
-1799 GSRALGAGG
+1799 GRALGAS
-1808 GGLRSSPGG
+1808 GGLRPSPSG

-1849 SAAGVTGG
+1849 SAAGVPGG
-1857 PVAVEPDGPPVV
+1857 PVAVEPEGPPV
-1869 PLSSSASS
+1869 PLPSATS

-1896 PGPLAPAQASALAT
+1896 PGPLAQPQASALAT

-1930 SSAAGGALPWARAG
+1930 AAGGALPWARGG
-1944 SGGSTDS
+1944 SGGSGDS

-1967 RQRLSED
+1967 RQRLSDD
-1974 SQSSLLTKPVSSLFQ
+1974 SQSSLLSKPVSSLFQ
-1989 NWPKT
+1989 NWPKP

-2000 TGTGVPSAAA
+2000 TGTGVPPSAA
-2010 AAPGATSPSAAS
+2010 AAPGATSPSAS
-2022 SASTR
+2022 SSSTSTR

-2045 SPSLLPASEHKLS
+2045 SPSLLPASEHKVS
-2058 HGRGRR
+2058 PAP
-2064 LGRPLRP
+2064 RPSSLPILPSGPLYP
-2071 GLRAT
+2071 GLFDMRSSPTGGA
-2076 APRDVRGPRGSP
+2076 GGS
-2088 VRGLP
+2088 
-2093 LPLADPPA
+2093 ADP
-2101 FAAPGQ
+2101 FAPVFVPPHPGMS
-2107 AFRRQAPGLLDQV
+2107 
-2120 RRGRLARVAGPGRA
+2120 
-2134 PGPLPGPRDRRL
+2134 
-2146 PPARPDQGGLR
+2146 GGLGGALSGASR
-2157 GPGRD
+2157 SLSPTRLLSLPADKPFGAKPLGFWTKFD
-2162 PRGPPHEHRPGS
+2162 VADWLEWLGLAEHRARFLDHEIDGS
-2174 QILPGEVMAGPDG
+2174 HLPALTKEDYV
-2187 PARPRNA
+2187 
-2194 GARRPPDL
+2194 DLGVTRVGHRMNIDRALRFFLER

>member
-11 EERRSAS
+11 EDPHSIS
-18 ECPEGGSESDSS
+18 ECPEGGSESESS
-30 PDGPGTGPQG
+30 PDGPGRGPRG
-40 TRGRGSGGA
+40 TRARGHSGA
-49 PGSLASAGGLQG
+49 PTSLASIRGLQG
-61 RSMSSLDDAHFSMMV
+61 RSMSVPDDAHFSMMV

-118 YGLFQPAASGRDAN
+118 YGLFQPATSGRDAN

-228 VDVIRTLCLGG
+228 VEVIRTLCLGG

-301 LLYNRAQLGVA
+301 LLYNRAQLGVS

-357 LYNKESCARIL
+357 LYNKETCARVL

-381 GQTAFQVAVIAGNFE
+381 GQTPFQVAVIAGNFE

-415 PKYAARRRGPPSAGL
+415 PKYAARRRGPPGAGL
-430 TVPPALLRA
+430 TVPPALMRA

-457 ASSSAAPAPAPAA
+457 VPSSG
-470 QAQAQPAAPG
+470 APG
-480 AKLSTGTLRSASSP
+480 PTSGPSGPSQPSAPSTKLSSGTLRSASSP

-508 EEAKRQ
+508 EETKRQ

-523 TPREPAGGTGG
+523 TPREGPAGGTGSSG
-534 SAGPGGSLGSRGRR
+534 GPGGSLGSRGRR

-559 FMAVKSYQAQAEG
+559 FMAVKSYQAQGEG

-605 SDCLEEV
+605 SECLEEV

-643 DAPSL
+643 DAP
-648 MDGIGPGSDYIIKEK
+648 SDYIIKEK

-752 KVVMVTRHPDME
+752 KVVMVTRHPDMD
-764 EAAHKKAPQQAKRL
+764 EAAHKKATQQAKRL

-792 ELEEMV
+792 ELEEM
-798 SPWKKKSEYQQQ
+798 EYEQQ
-810 PAAPLPSM
+810 PPPPPVPSM

-842 ISASESP
+842 ISASEGP

-854 ASLGKHRPKGF
+854 ASLGKHRPKGY

-887 LPAGPGLMLRQKS
+887 LPPGPGLMLRQKS

-906 DRPYLAPPSMKFSR
+906 DRPYLAPPAMKFSR
-920 SLSVPGSEDI
+920 SLSVPGSEEI

-949 SISGR
+949 SSSGR
-954 LTPSPRFNPS
+954 LTPSLRGPFNPGS
-964 SGGALPASS
+964 STHPASS
-973 PASFDGPSPPDTRL
+973 PSSFDGPTLPEGRL
-987 GGRGEKGLYHG
+987 GMRDKSLYHSG
-998 AALPPALHH
+998 PLPPPHHH

-1063 SPTPGAASPSH
+1063 SPTPGSASPSH
-1074 HGGGAG
+1074 HASVGGGG
-1080 GAGGPSQAPALR
+1080 GGGGSSTAQAPALR

-1121 QTKVEGEPHKGG
+1121 QTKVEGEPQKGG
-1133 LPPAPSPAPAS
+1133 GLAASPTS
-1144 PASPQPPPPP
+1144 PASPQPPP
-1154 AAAAASSE
+1154 AAPSE

-1195 PPPPQQQQQQQPQ
+1195 SQ
-1208 AQQPGPEGAGGSSSS
+1208 AEAAGGGGSSAS
-1223 APGGSPAPPAPPSPT
+1223 SPAPPLSPVPPSPSPVPT
-1238 PAPAPAS
+1238 PAS

-1289 DEEGGGDGALG
+1289 DEDAGGGGGALG

-1324 YLRLEAGGGGGGY
+1324 YLRLESGGGGGGGY
-1337 GGYGAAGRAYGSS
+1337 GAYAAGGRAYGGS

-1357 SFLPPPRP
+1357 SFLPPRP
-1365 LVHPLTGKALDPSSP
+1365 LVHPLTGKALDPASP

-1398 GGAPQPPARPPSPRY
+1398 GVGPQPPPRPPSPRY
-1413 EVPPPATPHHHHSP
+1413 EVPPPTPHHHSP
-1427 LAHHHHEPVLRLWG
+1427 HGHHEPVLRLWG
-1441 AAPPDPARRELGY
+1441 SSSPDPVRRELGY
-1454 RAGLGGPEKPLTASP
+1454 RPSLGSQEKSLSASP

-1484 SGVGPLLLQLGPEP
+1484 PGVGPLLLQLGPEP
-1498 PAPLPGGVSKAWRA
+1498 PSPLPGVSKAWRS
-1512 GAADEPE
+1512 GAPDDPE

-1532 PRAGGAGGRG
+1532 PRAAAAAAAAAATAGPGPRG
-1542 PPAEDGPGV
+1542 PPSEDGPAV
-1551 IAAPPS
+1551 PPPS
-1557 PRRSVAPASPTS
+1557 PRRSVPPSPTS
-1569 PRGGGGGG
+1569 PRPS
-1577 GEENGL
+1577 EENGL

-1604 AEPLP
+1604 VEPLP

-1628 PPHPLPDPPTPTTP
+1628 PPHPLPE
-1642 LPPAAAAAAPGA
+1642 PPAPAAPAPPAPPPAVA
-1654 AAPPTLDSTASS
+1654 AAPPALDSTPSS

-1683 APGDTPAP
+1683 PPGDTPAP
-1691 GPPAPAAAP
+1691 GPPAPV
-1700 AAPAPQPG
+1700 AAPAPAPPPG
-1708 PDPPPGTDSGIEE
+1708 PDPPAGTDSGIEE

-1747 GGGSA
+1747 GGVSAGA
-1752 GGGGGPGTGVAA
+1752 GGGIVAG

-1784 GPSGPPYPMTPSKLR
+1784 GTPAPPYPPQLMTPSKLR
-1799 GSRALGAGG
+1799 GRALGSA
-1808 GGLRSSPGG
+1808 GLRPSPGG

-1849 SAAGVTGG
+1849 SVAGVAGS
-1857 PVAVEPDGPPVV
+1857 PVSLEPEGPPV
-1869 PLSSSASS
+1869 PLPSSSS

-1896 PGPLAPAQASALAT
+1896 PGPLAQPQASALAT

-1930 SSAAGGALPWARAG
+1930 AAGGALPWARGG
-1944 SGGSTDS
+1944 SGGNGDS

-1967 RQRLSED
+1967 RQRISED
-1974 SQSSLLTKPVSSLFQ
+1974 PQPSILSKPVSSLFQ
-1989 NWPKT
+1989 NWSKP

-2000 TGTGVPSAAA
+2000 PGTGVPPAAA
-2010 AAPGATSPSAAS
+2010 GAQGATSPSGS
-2022 SASTR
+2022 SSTSTR
-2027 HLQGVEFEM
+2027 HLQGVDFEM
-2036 RPPLLRRAP
+2036 RSPLLRRAP
-2045 SPSLLPASEHKLS
+2045 SPSLLPTSEHKVS
-2058 HGRGRR
+2058 PAP
-2064 LGRPLRP
+2064 RPSSLPILPSGPLYP
-2071 GLRAT
+2071 GLF
-2076 APRDVRGPRGSP
+2076 DIRGSP
-2088 VRGLP
+2088 TGGAGGSADPFAPVFVPPHPGMSGGLGGGLSGASRSLSPTRLLP
-2093 LPLADPPA
+2093 LPPDKPFGAKPLGFWTKFDVADWLEWLGLA
-2101 FAAPGQ
+2101 
-2107 AFRRQAPGLLDQV
+2107 
-2120 RRGRLARVAGPGRA
+2120 
-2134 PGPLPGPRDRRL
+2134 
-2146 PPARPDQGGLR
+2146 
-2157 GPGRD
+2157 
-2162 PRGPPHEHRPGS
+2162 EHRAQFLDHEIDGS
-2174 QILPGEVMAGPDG
+2174 HLPALTKEDYV
-2187 PARPRNA
+2187 
-2194 GARRPPDL
+2194 DLGVTRVGHRMNIDRALKFFLER

>member
-1 MTHSPASSED
+1 MPHSPASSED
-11 EERRSAS
+11 EHHSAS

-30 PDGPGTGPQG
+30 PDGPGRGPRG
-40 TRGRGSGGA
+40 TRGRGSGA
-49 PGSLASAGGLQG
+49 PGKLASVRGLQG
-61 RSMSSLDDAHFSMMV
+61 RSMSVPDDAHFSMMV

-118 YGLFQPAASGRDAN
+118 YGLFQPATSGRDAN

-228 VDVIRTLCLGG
+228 VEVIRTLCLGG

-301 LLYNRAQLGVA
+301 LLYNRAQLGIA

-357 LYNKESCARIL
+357 LYNKETCARIL
-368 LYRGASKDVKNNN
+368 LYRGANKDVKNNN
-381 GQTAFQVAVIAGNFE
+381 GQTPFQVAVIAGNFE
-396 LGELIRNHRE
+396 LGELIRSHRE

-415 PKYAARRRGPPSAGL
+415 PKYAARRRGAQSAGL

-451 VFAAPG
+451 VFSAQGG
-457 ASSSAAPAPAPAA
+457 ASSGTPGPTSGPQGSSQPPAPST
-470 QAQAQPAAPG
+470 
-480 AKLSTGTLRSASSP
+480 KLSSGTLRSASSP

-508 EEAKRQ
+508 EETKRQ
-514 PRGRPSSSG
+514 ARGRPSSSG
-523 TPREPAGGTGG
+523 TPREGPAGGTGG
-534 SAGPGGSLGSRGRR
+534 SGGPGGSLGSRGRR

-559 FMAVKSYQAQAEG
+559 FMAVKSYQAQGEG

-605 SDCLEEV
+605 SECLEEV

-643 DAPSL
+643 DAP
-648 MDGIGPGSDYIIKEK
+648 SDYIIKEK

-752 KVVMVTRHPDME
+752 KVVMVTRHPDMD
-764 EAAHKKAPQQAKRL
+764 EAVHKKAPQQAKRL

-792 ELEEMV
+792 ELEEM
-798 SPWKKKSEYQQQ
+798 EYEHQ
-810 PAAPLPSM
+810 PAPMPSM

-865 FATESSFDPHHRS
+865 FATESTFDPHHRS

-887 LPAGPGLMLRQKS
+887 LPPGPGLMLRQKS

-906 DRPYLAPPSMKFSR
+906 DRPYLAPPAMKFSR

-949 SISGR
+949 SSSGR
-954 LTPSPRFNPS
+954 LTPSLRGGPFNPGS
-964 SGGALPASS
+964 THPASS
-973 PASFDGPSPPDTRL
+973 PSSFDGPSLPESRV
-987 GGRGEKGLYHG
+987 GAREKSLYHSG
-998 AALPPALHH
+998 PLPPAHHH

-1017 PPQPH
+1017 PPQSH

-1063 SPTPGAASPSH
+1063 SPTPGASASSH
-1074 HGGGAG
+1074 HGGAG
-1080 GAGGPSQAPALR
+1080 GSGGGGGSSSSQSPALR

-1121 QTKVEGEPHKGG
+1121 QTKVEGEPQKGAAG
-1133 LPPAPSPAPAS
+1133 LPAAASPTS

-1154 AAAAASSE
+1154 AAPSE

-1195 PPPPQQQQQQQPQ
+1195 TQ
-1208 AQQPGPEGAGGSSSS
+1208 AEGSAGGGSS
-1223 APGGSPAPPAPPSPT
+1223 APSPAPTMSPVPPSPSPVPT
-1238 PAPAPAS
+1238 PAS

-1268 EGGWQSEAR
+1268 EGGWQNEAR

-1289 DEEGGGDGALG
+1289 DEDGDAGLGA
-1300 SGAPPGPRLRHSK
+1300 AVPPGPRLRHSK
-1313 SIDEGMFSAEP
+1313 SIDEAMFSAEP
-1324 YLRLEAGGGGGGY
+1324 YLRLESGGS
-1337 GGYGAAGRAYGSS
+1337 GGYGAGSRAYGGS

-1357 SFLPPPRP
+1357 SFLPPRP
-1365 LVHPLTGKALDPSSP
+1365 LVHPLTGKALDPASP

-1398 GGAPQPPARPPSPRY
+1398 GGPQPPPRPPSPRY
-1413 EVPPPATPHHHHSP
+1413 DVPPPTPHHHSP
-1427 LAHHHHEPVLRLWG
+1427 HAHHEPVLRLWG

-1454 RAGLGGPEKPLTASP
+1454 RAGLGSP

-1484 SGVGPLLLQLGPEP
+1484 PGVGPLLLQLGPEP
-1498 PAPLPGGVSKAWRA
+1498 ATPHPSVVGKSWRSS
-1512 GAADEPE
+1512 AAEEPE

-1532 PRAGGAGGRG
+1532 PRPGGMGSRG
-1542 PPAEDGPGV
+1542 PPAEDGPPGLP
-1551 IAAPPS
+1551 PPS
-1557 PRRSVAPASPTS
+1557 PRRSVPPSPTS
-1569 PRGGGGGG
+1569 PRGGGGD
-1577 GEENGL
+1577 ENGV

-1604 AEPLP
+1604 VEPLP

-1628 PPHPLPDPPTPTTP
+1628 PPRQLPDPPAPASASP
-1642 LPPAAAAAAPGA
+1642 AGPPPAAAAAPA
-1654 AAPPTLDSTASS
+1654 LDSTASS

-1674 ATLTQGAPA
+1674 ATLTQGPPTAPGEPPPPGPPTAAAAPAPA
-1683 APGDTPAP
+1683 APPA
-1691 GPPAPAAAP
+1691 
-1700 AAPAPQPG
+1700 G
-1708 PDPPPGTDSGIEE
+1708 PDVPACTDSGIEE

-1747 GGGSA
+1747 GGA
-1752 GGGGGPGTGVAA
+1752 GGGAGGGAS
-1764 GPELLDTY
+1764 GPELVDTY

-1784 GPSGPPYPMTPSKLR
+1784 GPAGPPYPPQLMTPSKLR
-1799 GSRALGAGG
+1799 GRALGGNT
-1808 GGLRSSPGG
+1808 GLRPGPGG

-1837 DGLLALSGCSGP
+1837 DGLLTLSGCSGP
-1849 SAAGVTGG
+1849 SVAGVAGSPG
-1857 PVAVEPDGPPVV
+1857 AVEPEGPPVAL
-1869 PLSSSASS
+1869 PAASS

-1896 PGPLAPAQASALAT
+1896 PGPLGPPPASALAT

-1916 SELSSKLQQFGGSS
+1916 SELSSKLQQFGGSA
-1930 SSAAGGALPWARAG
+1930 AAGGALPWARGA
-1944 SGGSTDS
+1944 SAGSTDG
-1951 HHGGASYV
+1951 HHGAASYV

-1974 SQSSLLTKPVSSLFQ
+1974 SQSSLLSKPVSSLFQ
-1989 NWPKT
+1989 NWPKP

-2000 TGTGVPSAAA
+2000 TATGVPPSAV
-2010 AAPGATSPSAAS
+2010 APGATSPSAS
-2022 SASTR
+2022 SSTSSR

-2045 SPSLLPASEHKLS
+2045 SPSLLPASEHKVS
-2058 HGRGRR
+2058 PAP
-2064 LGRPLRP
+2064 RPSSLPILPSGPLYP
-2071 GLRAT
+2071 GLF
-2076 APRDVRGPRGSP
+2076 DIRGSP
-2088 VRGLP
+2088 TGGP
-2093 LPLADPPA
+2093 GGSADP
-2101 FAAPGQ
+2101 FAPVFVPPHSGMPG
-2107 AFRRQAPGLLDQV
+2107 ALGGALSSASRSLSPTRLLS
-2120 RRGRLARVAGPGRA
+2120 
-2134 PGPLPGPRDRRL
+2134 L
-2146 PPARPDQGGLR
+2146 PPDKPFGGKPL
-2157 GPGRD
+2157 GFWTKFDVADWLEWLGLS
-2162 PRGPPHEHRPGS
+2162 EHRAQFLDHEIDGS
-2174 QILPGEVMAGPDG
+2174 HLPALTKEDYV
-2187 PARPRNA
+2187 
-2194 GARRPPDL
+2194 DLGVTRVGHRMNIDRALKFFLER

>member
-11 EERRSAS
+11 EERHSAS
-18 ECPEGGSESDSS
+18 ECPEGGSESDS
-30 PDGPGTGPQG
+30 PPEGPGTGPQG
-40 TRGRGSGGA
+40 TRGSGA

-61 RSMSSLDDAHFSMMV
+61 RSMSALDDAHFSMMV

-118 YGLFQPAASGRDAN
+118 YGLFQPATSGRDAN

-451 VFAAPG
+451 VFNAPG
-457 ASSSAAPAPAPAA
+457 ASSAAAPAPTAAP
-470 QAQAQPAAPG
+470 QGQSQPAAPG
-480 AKLSTGTLRSASSP
+480 TKLSTGTLRSASSP

-534 SAGPGGSLGSRGRR
+534 SGGPGGSLGSRGRR

-764 EAAHKKAPQQAKRL
+764 EAVPKKAPQQAKRL

-798 SPWKKKSEYQQQ
+798 SPWKKKSEYEQQ
-810 PAAPLPSM
+810 PAPVPSM

-865 FATESSFDPHHRS
+865 FATE
-878 QPSYERPSY
+878 
-887 LPAGPGLMLRQKS
+887 
-900 IGAAED
+900 
-906 DRPYLAPPSMKFSR
+906 
-920 SLSVPGSEDI
+920 
-930 PPPPTTSPPEPP
+930 
-942 YSTPPAP
+942 
-949 SISGR
+949 
-954 LTPSPRFNPS
+954 
-964 SGGALPASS
+964 
-973 PASFDGPSPPDTRL
+973 
-987 GGRGEKGLYHG
+987 
-998 AALPPALHH
+998 
-1007 PPHHHHHHAP
+1007 
-1017 PPQPH
+1017 
-1022 HHHAH
+1022 
-1027 PPHPPE
+1027 
-1033 METGGSPDDPPP
+1033 
-1045 RLALGPQPSLR
+1045 
-1056 GWRGGGP
+1056 
-1063 SPTPGAASPSH
+1063 
-1074 HGGGAG
+1074 
-1080 GAGGPSQAPALR
+1080 
-1092 YFQLPPRAA
+1092 
-1101 SAAMYVP
+1101 
-1108 ARSGRGRKGPLVK
+1108 
-1121 QTKVEGEPHKGG
+1121 
-1133 LPPAPSPAPAS
+1133 
-1144 PASPQPPPPP
+1144 
-1154 AAAAASSE
+1154 
-1162 KNSIPIPTIII
+1162 
-1173 KAPSTSSSG
+1173 
-1182 RSSQGSSTEAEPP
+1182 
-1195 PPPPQQQQQQQPQ
+1195 
-1208 AQQPGPEGAGGSSSS
+1208 
-1223 APGGSPAPPAPPSPT
+1223 
-1238 PAPAPAS
+1238 
-1245 PSGPATLDFT
+1245 
-1255 SQFGAALVGAARR
+1255 
-1268 EGGWQSEAR
+1268 
-1277 RRSTL
+1277 
-1282 FLSTDAG
+1282 
-1289 DEEGGGDGALG
+1289 
-1300 SGAPPGPRLRHSK
+1300 
-1313 SIDEGMFSAEP
+1313 
-1324 YLRLEAGGGGGGY
+1324 
-1337 GGYGAAGRAYGSS
+1337 
-1350 GGSSAFT
+1350 
-1357 SFLPPPRP
+1357 
-1365 LVHPLTGKALDPSSP
+1365 
-1380 LGLALAARE
+1380 
-1389 RALKESSEG
+1389 
-1398 GGAPQPPARPPSPRY
+1398 
-1413 EVPPPATPHHHHSP
+1413 
-1427 LAHHHHEPVLRLWG
+1427 
-1441 AAPPDPARRELGY
+1441 
-1454 RAGLGGPEKPLTASP
+1454 
-1469 PAARRSLLHRLPPTA
+1469 
-1484 SGVGPLLLQLGPEP
+1484 
-1498 PAPLPGGVSKAWRA
+1498 
-1512 GAADEPE
+1512 
-1519 RLPLHV
+1519 
-1525 RFLENCQ
+1525 
-1532 PRAGGAGGRG
+1532 
-1542 PPAEDGPGV
+1542 
-1551 IAAPPS
+1551 
-1557 PRRSVAPASPTS
+1557 
-1569 PRGGGGGG
+1569 
-1577 GEENGL
+1577 
-1583 PLLVLPPPA
+1583 
-1592 PSVDVEDGEFLF
+1592 
-1604 AEPLP
+1604 
-1609 PPLEFSNS
+1609 
-1617 FEKPESPLTPG
+1617 
-1628 PPHPLPDPPTPTTP
+1628 
-1642 LPPAAAAAAPGA
+1642 
-1654 AAPPTLDSTASS
+1654 
-1666 LTSYDSEV
+1666 
-1674 ATLTQGAPA
+1674 
-1683 APGDTPAP
+1683 
-1691 GPPAPAAAP
+1691 
-1700 AAPAPQPG
+1700 
-1708 PDPPPGTDSGIEE
+1708 TDSGIEE

-1752 GGGGGPGTGVAA
+1752 GGGGGGGAGVAS

-1784 GPSGPPYPMTPSKLR
+1784 GTPGPPYPPQLMTPSKLR
-1799 GSRALGAGG
+1799 GRALGAS
-1808 GGLRSSPGG
+1808 GGLRPGPSG

-1849 SAAGVTGG
+1849 STAGVTGG
-1857 PVAVEPDGPPVV
+1857 PVAVEPDGPPV
-1869 PLSSSASS
+1869 PLSSASS

-1886 EGPGPPPPPL
+1886 EGPGPPPPL
-1896 PGPLAPAQASALAT
+1896 PGPLAPPQASALAT

-1930 SSAAGGALPWARAG
+1930 AAGGALPWARGG
-1944 SGGSTDS
+1944 SGGSGDS

-1974 SQSSLLTKPVSSLFQ
+1974 SQSSLLSKPVSSLFQ

-2010 AAPGATSPSAAS
+2010 APGATSPSAS
-2022 SASTR
+2022 SSSTSTR

-2045 SPSLLPASEHKLS
+2045 SPSLLPTSEHKVS
-2058 HGRGRR
+2058 PAP
-2064 LGRPLRP
+2064 RPSSLPILPSGPLYP
-2071 GLRAT
+2071 GLFDIRSSPTGGA
-2076 APRDVRGPRGSP
+2076 GGS
-2088 VRGLP
+2088 
-2093 LPLADPPA
+2093 ADP
-2101 FAAPGQ
+2101 FAPVFVPPHPGMSG
-2107 AFRRQAPGLLDQV
+2107 GLGGALSGAS
-2120 RRGRLARVAGPGRA
+2120 RSLSPTRL
-2134 PGPLPGPRDRRL
+2134 LSL
-2146 PPARPDQGGLR
+2146 PPDKPFGAKPLGFWTKFDVADWLEWLGLA
-2157 GPGRD
+2157 
-2162 PRGPPHEHRPGS
+2162 EHRARFLDHEIDGS
-2174 QILPGEVMAGPDG
+2174 HLPALTKEDYV
-2187 PARPRNA
+2187 
-2194 GARRPPDL
+2194 DLGVTRVGHRMNIDRALKFFLER

>member
-1 MTHSPASSED
+1 MTHSPATSED
-11 EERRSAS
+11 EERHSAS

-30 PDGPGTGPQG
+30 PDGPGRGPRG
-40 TRGRGSGGA
+40 TRGRGSGA
-49 PGSLASAGGLQG
+49 PGSLASVRGLQG
-61 RSMSSLDDAHFSMMV
+61 RSMSVPDDAHFSMMV

-118 YGLFQPAASGRDAN
+118 YGLFQPATSGRDAN

-228 VDVIRTLCLGG
+228 VEVIRTLCLGG

-301 LLYNRAQLGVA
+301 LLYNRAQLGIA

-357 LYNKESCARIL
+357 LYNKETCARIL
-368 LYRGASKDVKNNN
+368 LYRGADKDVKNNN
-381 GQTAFQVAVIAGNFE
+381 GQTPFQVAVIAGNFE

-415 PKYAARRRGPPSAGL
+415 PKYAARRRGPPGTGL

-451 VFAAPG
+451 VFSAPG
-457 ASSSAAPAPAPAA
+457 ASSSG
-470 QAQAQPAAPG
+470 APG
-480 AKLSTGTLRSASSP
+480 PTSGSQGQSQPSAPTAKLSSGTLRSASSP

-508 EEAKRQ
+508 EDTKRQ

-523 TPREPAGGTGG
+523 TPREGPAGGTGG
-534 SAGPGGSLGSRGRR
+534 SGGPGGSLGSRGRR

-612 ANRSQEGK
+612 ANRSQESK

-643 DAPSL
+643 DAP
-648 MDGIGPGSDYIIKEK
+648 SDYIIKEK

-752 KVVMVTRHPDME
+752 KVVMVTRHPDMD
-764 EAAHKKAPQQAKRL
+764 EAVHKKAPQQAKRL
-778 PPPAISLRSKSMTS
+778 PPPTISLRSKSMTS
-792 ELEEMV
+792 ELEEM
-798 SPWKKKSEYQQQ
+798 EYEQQ
-810 PAAPLPSM
+810 PAPVPSM

-865 FATESSFDPHHRS
+865 FATESSFDPHHRA
-878 QPSYERPSY
+878 QPSYERPSF
-887 LPAGPGLMLRQKS
+887 LPPGPGLMLRQKS

-906 DRPYLAPPSMKFSR
+906 DRPYLAPPAMKFSR

-949 SISGR
+949 SSSGR
-954 LTPSPRFNPS
+954 LTPSPRGGPFNPG
-964 SGGALPASS
+964 SGGPLPASS
-973 PASFDGPSPPDTRL
+973 PASFDGPSLPDTRV
-987 GGRGEKGLYHG
+987 GSREKSLYHSG
-998 AALPPALHH
+998 PLPPAHH
-1007 PPHHHHHHAP
+1007 
-1017 PPQPH
+1017 
-1022 HHHAH
+1022 
-1027 PPHPPE
+1027 
-1033 METGGSPDDPPP
+1033 
-1045 RLALGPQPSLR
+1045 
-1056 GWRGGGP
+1056 
-1063 SPTPGAASPSH
+1063 
-1074 HGGGAG
+1074 
-1080 GAGGPSQAPALR
+1080 
-1092 YFQLPPRAA
+1092 
-1101 SAAMYVP
+1101 
-1108 ARSGRGRKGPLVK
+1108 
-1121 QTKVEGEPHKGG
+1121 
-1133 LPPAPSPAPAS
+1133 
-1144 PASPQPPPPP
+1144 
-1154 AAAAASSE
+1154 
-1162 KNSIPIPTIII
+1162 
-1173 KAPSTSSSG
+1173 
-1182 RSSQGSSTEAEPP
+1182 
-1195 PPPPQQQQQQQPQ
+1195 
-1208 AQQPGPEGAGGSSSS
+1208 
-1223 APGGSPAPPAPPSPT
+1223 
-1238 PAPAPAS
+1238 
-1245 PSGPATLDFT
+1245 
-1255 SQFGAALVGAARR
+1255 
-1268 EGGWQSEAR
+1268 
-1277 RRSTL
+1277 
-1282 FLSTDAG
+1282 
-1289 DEEGGGDGALG
+1289 
-1300 SGAPPGPRLRHSK
+1300 
-1313 SIDEGMFSAEP
+1313 
-1324 YLRLEAGGGGGGY
+1324 
-1337 GGYGAAGRAYGSS
+1337 
-1350 GGSSAFT
+1350 
-1357 SFLPPPRP
+1357 
-1365 LVHPLTGKALDPSSP
+1365 
-1380 LGLALAARE
+1380 
-1389 RALKESSEG
+1389 
-1398 GGAPQPPARPPSPRY
+1398 
-1413 EVPPPATPHHHHSP
+1413 
-1427 LAHHHHEPVLRLWG
+1427 
-1441 AAPPDPARRELGY
+1441 
-1454 RAGLGGPEKPLTASP
+1454 
-1469 PAARRSLLHRLPPTA
+1469 
-1484 SGVGPLLLQLGPEP
+1484 VGPLLLQLGTEP
-1498 PAPLPGGVSKAWRA
+1498 PAPHPGVSKPWRS
-1512 GAADEPE
+1512 AAPEEPE

-1532 PRAGGAGGRG
+1532 PRAPATSGRG
-1542 PPAEDGPGV
+1542 PPSEDGPGV
-1551 IAAPPS
+1551 PPPS
-1557 PRRSVAPASPTS
+1557 PRRSVPPSPTS
-1569 PRGGGGGG
+1569 PRAS
-1577 GEENGL
+1577 EENGL

-1604 AEPLP
+1604 VEPLP

-1628 PPHPLPDPPTPTTP
+1628 PPHPLPDPPAPATP
-1642 LPPAAAAAAPGA
+1642 LPPVPPPAVA

-1674 ATLTQGAPA
+1674 ATLTQGASA
-1683 APGDTPAP
+1683 APGDPPPP
-1691 GPPAPAAAP
+1691 GPPAPAAPAP
-1700 AAPAPQPG
+1700 PAPQPG

-1752 GGGGGPGTGVAA
+1752 GGGAGVAS

-1784 GPSGPPYPMTPSKLR
+1784 GTPGPPYPPQLMTPSKLR
-1799 GSRALGAGG
+1799 GRALGAS
-1808 GGLRSSPGG
+1808 GGLRPGPSG

-1837 DGLLALSGCSGP
+1837 DGLLALRACSGP
-1849 SAAGVTGG
+1849 PTAGVAGG
-1857 PVAVEPDGPPVV
+1857 PVAVEPEVPPV
-1869 PLSSSASS
+1869 PLPTASS

-1896 PGPLAPAQASALAT
+1896 PGPLAQPQASALAT

-1930 SSAAGGALPWARAG
+1930 AAGGALPWARGG
-1944 SGGSTDS
+1944 SGGSGDS

-1967 RQRLSED
+1967 RQRLSDD
-1974 SQSSLLTKPVSSLFQ
+1974 SQSSLLSKPVSSLFQ
-1989 NWPKT
+1989 NWPKP

-2000 TGTGVPSAAA
+2000 TGTGVSPTAA
-2010 AAPGATSPSAAS
+2010 AAPGATSPSAS
-2022 SASTR
+2022 SSSTSTR

-2045 SPSLLPASEHKLS
+2045 SPSLLPASEHKVS
-2058 HGRGRR
+2058 PAP
-2064 LGRPLRP
+2064 RPSSLPILPSGPLYP
-2071 GLRAT
+2071 GLF
-2076 APRDVRGPRGSP
+2076 DIRGSP
-2088 VRGLP
+2088 TGGAGGS
-2093 LPLADPPA
+2093 ADP
-2101 FAAPGQ
+2101 FAPVFVPPHPGISG
-2107 AFRRQAPGLLDQV
+2107 GLGGALSGAS
-2120 RRGRLARVAGPGRA
+2120 RSLSPTRL
-2134 PGPLPGPRDRRL
+2134 LSL
-2146 PPARPDQGGLR
+2146 PPDKPFGAKPLGFWTKFDVADWLEWLGLA
-2157 GPGRD
+2157 
-2162 PRGPPHEHRPGS
+2162 EHRAQFLDHEIDGS
-2174 QILPGEVMAGPDG
+2174 HLPALTKEDYV
-2187 PARPRNA
+2187 
-2194 GARRPPDL
+2194 DLGVTRVGHRMNIDRALKFFLER

>member
-1 MTHSPASSED
+1 MTHSPATSED
-11 EERRSAS
+11 EEGHSAS
-18 ECPEGGSESDSS
+18 ECPDGGSESHSS
-30 PDGPGTGPQG
+30 PDGPGRGP
-40 TRGRGSGGA
+40 RGSQARGSSGTPA
-49 PGSLASAGGLQG
+49 SLASARGLQG
-61 RSMSSLDDAHFSMMV
+61 RSMSVPNDAHFSMMV

-118 YGLFQPAASGRDAN
+118 YGLFQPATSGRDAN

-228 VDVIRTLCLGG
+228 VEVIRTLCLGG

-312 DENGWQEIHQACQRG
+312 DENGWQEIHQACQHG

-357 LYNKESCARIL
+357 LYNKETCARIL
-368 LYRGASKDVKNNN
+368 LYRGANKDVKNNS
-381 GQTAFQVAVIAGNFE
+381 GQTPFQVAVIAGNFE

-415 PKYAARRRGPPSAGL
+415 PKYAARRRGPPGAGL

-451 VFAAPG
+451 VFSAPG
-457 ASSSAAPAPAPAA
+457 TSSSAAPGPAPGP
-470 QAQAQPAAPG
+470 QGPAQPSAP
-480 AKLSTGTLRSASSP
+480 STKVSSGTLRSASSP

-523 TPREPAGGTGG
+523 TPREGPAGGTGG
-534 SAGPGGSLGSRGRR
+534 SGGPGGSLGSRGRR

-559 FMAVKSYQAQAEG
+559 FMAVKSYQAQGEG

-648 MDGIGPGSDYIIKEK
+648 MNGIGLGSDYIIKEK

-745 GGNTLMV
+745 GGNTLTV
-752 KVVMVTRHPDME
+752 KVVMVTRHPDMDE
-764 EAAHKKAPQQAKRL
+764 TVHKKAPQQAKRL

-792 ELEEMV
+792 ELEEM
-798 SPWKKKSEYQQQ
+798 EYEQQ
-810 PAAPLPSM
+810 PPPVPSM

-878 QPSYERPSY
+878 QPSYERPSF
-887 LPAGPGLMLRQKS
+887 LPPGPGLMLRQKS

-906 DRPYLAPPSMKFSR
+906 DRPYLAPPAMKFSR

-949 SISGR
+949 SSSGR
-954 LTPSPRFNPS
+954 LTPSPRGGPFNPS
-964 SGGALPASS
+964 SGHTPLPASS
-973 PASFDGPSPPDTRL
+973 PASFDGPSPPDVRGAA
-987 GGRGEKGLYHG
+987 GGRDKSLYHAG
-998 AALPPALHH
+998 PLPPAHHH

-1017 PPQPH
+1017 PPPPH

-1033 METGGSPDDPPP
+1033 METGGAPDDPPP

-1063 SPTPGAASPSH
+1063 SPSPGAPSPSH
-1074 HGGGAG
+1074 HGGG
-1080 GAGGPSQAPALR
+1080 GAGVGGGGGGGSPQAPALR

-1121 QTKVEGEPHKGG
+1121 QTKVEGEPQKGG
-1133 LPPAPSPAPAS
+1133 LPGAGAPPSS
-1144 PASPQPPPPP
+1144 PASPQPTPSAG
-1154 AAAAASSE
+1154 AAPSE

-1195 PPPPQQQQQQQPQ
+1195 TQP
-1208 AQQPGPEGAGGSSSS
+1208 EVAGGGGGGGGS
-1223 APGGSPAPPAPPSPT
+1223 APSPAPVLSPALPSPSPVPT
-1238 PAPAPAS
+1238 PAS

-1268 EGGWQSEAR
+1268 EGGWQNEAR

-1289 DEEGGGDGALG
+1289 DDEGGGDGMGA
-1300 SGAPPGPRLRHSK
+1300 GAPPGPRLRHSK

-1324 YLRLEAGGGGGGY
+1324 YLRLESASAGGGAGY
-1337 GGYGAAGRAYGSS
+1337 TGYGAAGRAYAGSAG

-1357 SFLPPPRP
+1357 SFLPPRP
-1365 LVHPLTGKALDPSSP
+1365 LVHPLTGKALDPASP

-1413 EVPPPATPHHHHSP
+1413 DAPPPTPHHHSP
-1427 LAHHHHEPVLRLWG
+1427 HAHHEPVLRLWG
-1441 AAPPDPARRELGY
+1441 ASPADPARRELGY
-1454 RAGLGGPEKPLTASP
+1454 RAGLGGVEKALPASP
-1469 PAARRSLLHRLPPTA
+1469 PAARRSLLHRLPPA
-1484 SGVGPLLLQLGPEP
+1484 GPGVGPLLLQLGPEP
-1498 PAPLPGGVSKAWRA
+1498 PTPHPAVSKAWRS
-1512 GAADEPE
+1512 GAPEEPE

-1532 PRAGGAGGRG
+1532 PRAPTASGRG
-1542 PPAEDGPGV
+1542 PPATEDGPG
-1551 IAAPPS
+1551 APPPPPS
-1557 PRRSVAPASPTS
+1557 PRRSVPPSPTS
-1569 PRGGGGGG
+1569 PRG

-1604 AEPLP
+1604 VEPLP

-1628 PPHPLPDPPTPTTP
+1628 PPLPLPEPPAPASP
-1642 LPPAAAAAAPGA
+1642 LPPAPSPAGAAP
-1654 AAPPTLDSTASS
+1654 APPALDSTASS

-1683 APGDTPAP
+1683 APGEPPPP
-1691 GPPAPAAAP
+1691 GPPVPAAP

-1747 GGGSA
+1747 GGGGST
-1752 GGGGGPGTGVAA
+1752 GGGGSGVAS

-1772 VAYLDGQAFGGS
+1772 VAYLDGQAFGGGS
-1784 GPSGPPYPMTPSKLR
+1784 TPGPPYPPQLMTPSKLR
-1799 GSRALGAGG
+1799 GRALGAGG
-1808 GGLRSSPGG
+1808 GLRPGPTG

-1837 DGLLALSGCSGP
+1837 EGLLALTGCSGP
-1849 SAAGVTGG
+1849 SAAGVVGS
-1857 PVAVEPDGPPVV
+1857 PVAVESEVPPVAL
-1869 PLSSSASS
+1869 PAASS

-1896 PGPLAPAQASALAT
+1896 PGPLAQPQASALAT

-1916 SELSSKLQQFGGSS
+1916 SELSSKLQQFGGA
-1930 SSAAGGALPWARAG
+1930 SAAGGALPWSRGGGGG
-1944 SGGSTDS
+1944 SGDG
-1951 HHGGASYV
+1951 HHTGASYV

-1974 SQSSLLTKPVSSLFQ
+1974 SQSSLLSKPVSGLFQ
-1989 NWPKT
+1989 NWSKP
-1994 PLPPLP
+1994 PLPALP
-2000 TGTGVPSAAA
+2000 TGTAISPSAA
-2010 AAPGATSPSAAS
+2010 AAPGATSPSAS
-2022 SASTR
+2022 SSSGSTR

-2036 RPPLLRRAP
+2036 RAPLLRRAP
-2045 SPSLLPASEHKLS
+2045 SPSLLPASEHKVS
-2058 HGRGRR
+2058 PAP
-2064 LGRPLRP
+2064 RPSSLPILPSGPLYP
-2071 GLRAT
+2071 GLF
-2076 APRDVRGPRGSP
+2076 DIRGSP
-2088 VRGLP
+2088 TGGAGGS
-2093 LPLADPPA
+2093 ADP
-2101 FAAPGQ
+2101 FAPVFVPPHPGISG
-2107 AFRRQAPGLLDQV
+2107 GLGGALSGAS
-2120 RRGRLARVAGPGRA
+2120 RSLSPTRL
-2134 PGPLPGPRDRRL
+2134 LSL
-2146 PPARPDQGGLR
+2146 PPDKPFGAKPLGFWTKFDVADWLEWLGLA
-2157 GPGRD
+2157 
-2162 PRGPPHEHRPGS
+2162 EHRARFLDHEIDGS
-2174 QILPGEVMAGPDG
+2174 HLPALTKDDYV
-2187 PARPRNA
+2187 
-2194 GARRPPDL
+2194 DLGVTRVGHRMNIDRALKFFLER

>member
-1 MTHSPASSED
+1 MTRRPASSED
-11 EERRSAS
+11 EERHSAS

-30 PDGPGTGPQG
+30 PDGPGRGLRG
-40 TRGRGSGGA
+40 TRGRGSGA
-49 PGSLASAGGLQG
+49 PGSLASVRGLQG
-61 RSMSSLDDAHFSMMV
+61 RSMSVPDDAHFSMMV

-118 YGLFQPAASGRDAN
+118 YGLFQPATSGRDAN

-228 VDVIRTLCLGG
+228 VEVIRTLCLGG

-301 LLYNRAQLGVA
+301 LLYNRAQLGIA

-357 LYNKESCARIL
+357 LYNK
-368 LYRGASKDVKNNN
+368 
-381 GQTAFQVAVIAGNFE
+381 VAVIAGNFE

-406 QDVVPFQES
+406 QDTVPFQES

-451 VFAAPG
+451 V
-457 ASSSAAPAPAPAA
+457 
-470 QAQAQPAAPG
+470 
-480 AKLSTGTLRSASSP
+480 
-494 RGARARSP
+494 
-502 SRGRHP
+502 SR
-508 EEAKRQ
+508 
-514 PRGRPSSSG
+514 G
-523 TPREPAGGTGG
+523 TPREGPTGGTGG

-643 DAPSL
+643 DAPRVPVPQLRQGLRDLGLSPVPCSASPPPPL
-648 MDGIGPGSDYIIKEK
+648 RPRR
-663 TVLLQKKDSEGFGF
+663 LLPS
-677 VLRGAKAQTP
+677 AAQTP

-752 KVVMVTRHPDME
+752 KVVMVTRHPDMD
-764 EAAHKKAPQQAKRL
+764 EAVHKKAPQQAKRL

-792 ELEEMV
+792 ELEEM
-798 SPWKKKSEYQQQ
+798 EYEQ
-810 PAAPLPSM
+810 PPAPVPSM

-849 GPGGL
+849 VAGGL

-865 FATESSFDPHHRS
+865 FATELPAHRPQLWSSLVGLVPPGPGCNGHFLRGASLPCSSLAPEACPWASPKPTLSCQGSLSLPTSHPDLSHLESAEATRGPLLDISVDGRLACGPDLLCLHRS
-878 QPSYERPSY
+878 
-887 LPAGPGLMLRQKS
+887 
-900 IGAAED
+900 
-906 DRPYLAPPSMKFSR
+906 
-920 SLSVPGSEDI
+920 SLSASVPSLFSCSNPSAPRPEGASRRCGAQCGPKAWSDLLGSEGEQSI
-930 PPPPTTSPPEPP
+930 AGHTTAQKLKARGISALPDTYASALHPGGVGGPVQASGGGAESPL
-942 YSTPPAP
+942 
-949 SISGR
+949 IHCRSGR
-954 LTPSPRFNPS
+954 L
-964 SGGALPASS
+964 
-973 PASFDGPSPPDTRL
+973 
-987 GGRGEKGLYHG
+987 
-998 AALPPALHH
+998 
-1007 PPHHHHHHAP
+1007 
-1017 PPQPH
+1017 
-1022 HHHAH
+1022 
-1027 PPHPPE
+1027 
-1033 METGGSPDDPPP
+1033 
-1045 RLALGPQPSLR
+1045 
-1056 GWRGGGP
+1056 
-1063 SPTPGAASPSH
+1063 
-1074 HGGGAG
+1074 
-1080 GAGGPSQAPALR
+1080 
-1092 YFQLPPRAA
+1092 
-1101 SAAMYVP
+1101 
-1108 ARSGRGRKGPLVK
+1108 
-1121 QTKVEGEPHKGG
+1121 
-1133 LPPAPSPAPAS
+1133 
-1144 PASPQPPPPP
+1144 
-1154 AAAAASSE
+1154 
-1162 KNSIPIPTIII
+1162 
-1173 KAPSTSSSG
+1173 
-1182 RSSQGSSTEAEPP
+1182 
-1195 PPPPQQQQQQQPQ
+1195 
-1208 AQQPGPEGAGGSSSS
+1208 
-1223 APGGSPAPPAPPSPT
+1223 
-1238 PAPAPAS
+1238 
-1245 PSGPATLDFT
+1245 
-1255 SQFGAALVGAARR
+1255 
-1268 EGGWQSEAR
+1268 
-1277 RRSTL
+1277 
-1282 FLSTDAG
+1282 
-1289 DEEGGGDGALG
+1289 
-1300 SGAPPGPRLRHSK
+1300 
-1313 SIDEGMFSAEP
+1313 
-1324 YLRLEAGGGGGGY
+1324 
-1337 GGYGAAGRAYGSS
+1337 
-1350 GGSSAFT
+1350 
-1357 SFLPPPRP
+1357 
-1365 LVHPLTGKALDPSSP
+1365 LDP
-1380 LGLALAARE
+1380 
-1389 RALKESSEG
+1389 
-1398 GGAPQPPARPPSPRY
+1398 
-1413 EVPPPATPHHHHSP
+1413 
-1427 LAHHHHEPVLRLWG
+1427 
-1441 AAPPDPARRELGY
+1441 
-1454 RAGLGGPEKPLTASP
+1454 
-1469 PAARRSLLHRLPPTA
+1469 
-1484 SGVGPLLLQLGPEP
+1484 
-1498 PAPLPGGVSKAWRA
+1498 
-1512 GAADEPE
+1512 
-1519 RLPLHV
+1519 
-1525 RFLENCQ
+1525 
-1532 PRAGGAGGRG
+1532 
-1542 PPAEDGPGV
+1542 
-1551 IAAPPS
+1551 
-1557 PRRSVAPASPTS
+1557 
-1569 PRGGGGGG
+1569 
-1577 GEENGL
+1577 
-1583 PLLVLPPPA
+1583 
-1592 PSVDVEDGEFLF
+1592 
-1604 AEPLP
+1604 
-1609 PPLEFSNS
+1609 
-1617 FEKPESPLTPG
+1617 
-1628 PPHPLPDPPTPTTP
+1628 
-1642 LPPAAAAAAPGA
+1642 
-1654 AAPPTLDSTASS
+1654 
-1666 LTSYDSEV
+1666 
-1674 ATLTQGAPA
+1674 
-1683 APGDTPAP
+1683 
-1691 GPPAPAAAP
+1691 
-1700 AAPAPQPG
+1700 
-1708 PDPPPGTDSGIEE
+1708 E

-1752 GGGGGPGTGVAA
+1752 GGGGGAGGASVAS

-1784 GPSGPPYPMTPSKLR
+1784 GAPGPPYPPQLMTPSKLR
-1799 GSRALGAGG
+1799 GRALGAS
-1808 GGLRSSPGG
+1808 GGLRPSPSG

-1857 PVAVEPDGPPVV
+1857 PVAVEPEGPPV
-1869 PLSSSASS
+1869 PLPSATS

-1896 PGPLAPAQASALAT
+1896 PGPLAQPQASALAT

-1930 SSAAGGALPWARAG
+1930 AAGGALPWARGG
-1944 SGGSTDS
+1944 SGGSGDS

-1967 RQRLSED
+1967 RQRLSDD
-1974 SQSSLLTKPVSSLFQ
+1974 SQSSLLSKPVSSLFQ
-1989 NWPKT
+1989 NWPKP

-2000 TGTGVPSAAA
+2000 TGTGVPPSAA
-2010 AAPGATSPSAAS
+2010 AAPGATSPSAS
-2022 SASTR
+2022 SSSTSTR

-2045 SPSLLPASEHKLS
+2045 SPSLLPASEHKVS
-2058 HGRGRR
+2058 PAP
-2064 LGRPLRP
+2064 RPSSLPILPSGPLYP
-2071 GLRAT
+2071 GLFDMRSSPTGGA
-2076 APRDVRGPRGSP
+2076 GGS
-2088 VRGLP
+2088 
-2093 LPLADPPA
+2093 ADP
-2101 FAAPGQ
+2101 FAPVFVPPHPGMS
-2107 AFRRQAPGLLDQV
+2107 
-2120 RRGRLARVAGPGRA
+2120 
-2134 PGPLPGPRDRRL
+2134 
-2146 PPARPDQGGLR
+2146 GGLGGALSGASR
-2157 GPGRD
+2157 SLSPTRLLSLPADKPFGAKPLGFWTKFD
-2162 PRGPPHEHRPGS
+2162 VADWLEWLGLAEHRARFLDHEIDGS
-2174 QILPGEVMAGPDG
+2174 HLPALTKEDYV
-2187 PARPRNA
+2187 
-2194 GARRPPDL
+2194 DLGVTRVGHRMNIDRALRFFLER

>member
-1 MTHSPASSED
+1 MTHSPATSED
-11 EERRSAS
+11 EERHSAS
-18 ECPEGGSESDSS
+18 ECPEGGSASDSS
-30 PDGPGTGPQG
+30 PDGPGRGLRG
-40 TRGRGSGGA
+40 TRGQGSGA
-49 PGSLASAGGLQG
+49 PGNLASARGLQG
-61 RSMSSLDDAHFSMMV
+61 RSMSVPDDAHFSMMV

-118 YGLFQPAASGRDAN
+118 YGLFQPATSGRDAN

-228 VDVIRTLCLGG
+228 VEVIRTLCLGG

-301 LLYNRAQLGVA
+301 LLYNRAQLGIA

-357 LYNKESCARIL
+357 LYNKETCARIL
-368 LYRGASKDVKNNN
+368 LYRGANKDVKNNS
-381 GQTAFQVAVIAGNFE
+381 GQTPFQVAVIAGNFE

-415 PKYAARRRGPPSAGL
+415 PKYAARRRGPPGAGL

-451 VFAAPG
+451 VFSAPG
-457 ASSSAAPAPAPAA
+457 PSPSG
-470 QAQAQPAAPG
+470 APG
-480 AKLSTGTLRSASSP
+480 PTSGPQVQSQPSAPSTKLSSGTLRSASSP

-508 EEAKRQ
+508 EDAKRQ

-523 TPREPAGGTGG
+523 TPREGPAGGTGG
-534 SAGPGGSLGSRGRR
+534 SGGPGGSLGSRGRR

-559 FMAVKSYQAQAEG
+559 FMAVKSYQAQGEG

-643 DAPSL
+643 DAPS
-648 MDGIGPGSDYIIKEK
+648 DYIIKEK
-663 TVLLQKKDSEGFGF
+663 TVLLQKRDSEGFGF

-752 KVVMVTRHPDME
+752 KVVMVTRHPDMD
-764 EAAHKKAPQQAKRL
+764 EAVHKKAPQQAKRL

-792 ELEEMV
+792 ELEEM
-798 SPWKKKSEYQQQ
+798 EYEQ
-810 PAAPLPSM
+810 PPTPVPSM

-849 GPGGL
+849 APGGL

-878 QPSYERPSY
+878 QPSYERPSF
-887 LPAGPGLMLRQKS
+887 LPPGPGLMLRQKS

-906 DRPYLAPPSMKFSR
+906 DRPYLAPPAMKFSR

-949 SISGR
+949 SSSGR
-954 LTPSPRFNPS
+954 LTPSPRGGPFNPG
-964 SGGALPASS
+964 SGGPLPASS
-973 PASFDGPSPPDTRL
+973 PASFDGPSPPDTRV
-987 GGRGEKGLYHG
+987 GGRDKSLYHG
-998 AALPPALHH
+998 GPLPPA
-1007 PPHHHHHHAP
+1007 HHHHHHH
-1017 PPQPH
+1017 H

-1033 METGGSPDDPPP
+1033 METGAPDDAPP

-1063 SPTPGAASPSH
+1063 SPSPGAPSPSH
-1074 HGGGAG
+1074 HAGAGAG
-1080 GAGGPSQAPALR
+1080 GAPQAPALR

-1121 QTKVEGEPHKGG
+1121 QTKVEGEPHKGA
-1133 LPPAPSPAPAS
+1133 LPPAAPGS
-1144 PASPQPPPPP
+1144 PASPQPLPP
-1154 AAAAASSE
+1154 APAPAE

-1195 PPPPQQQQQQQPQ
+1195 TQPETP
-1208 AQQPGPEGAGGSSSS
+1208 AGGGGSSSS
-1223 APGGSPAPPAPPSPT
+1223 PAPPLSPVPPSPSPVPT
-1238 PAPAPAS
+1238 PAS

-1268 EGGWQSEAR
+1268 DGGWQNEAR

-1289 DEEGGGDGALG
+1289 DEEGGEGGLGA
-1300 SGAPPGPRLRHSK
+1300 GATPGPRLRHSK

-1324 YLRLEAGGGGGGY
+1324 YLRLESAGGS
-1337 GGYGAAGRAYGSS
+1337 GSS
-1350 GGSSAFT
+1350 GYAGYSAGARAYAGSGASSAFS
-1357 SFLPPPRP
+1357 SFLPPRP
-1365 LVHPLTGKALDPSSP
+1365 LLHPLTGKALDPASP

-1398 GGAPQPPARPPSPRY
+1398 GGAPQPPPRPPSPRY
-1413 EVPPPATPHHHHSP
+1413 DAPPPTPHHHSP
-1427 LAHHHHEPVLRLWG
+1427 HAHHEPVLRLWG
-1441 AAPPDPARRELGY
+1441 APPPDPPRRELGY
-1454 RAGLGGPEKPLTASP
+1454 RAGLGGPEKPLPASP

-1484 SGVGPLLLQLGPEP
+1484 PGVGPLLLQLGPEP
-1498 PAPLPGGVSKAWRA
+1498 PAPHPGVSKAWRSG
-1512 GAADEPE
+1512 GAEEPE

-1532 PRAGGAGGRG
+1532 PRARPAAVSRG
-1542 PPAEDGPGV
+1542 PSAEDGPGV
-1551 IAAPPS
+1551 PPLS
-1557 PRRSVAPASPTS
+1557 PRRSVPACPTS
-1569 PRGGGGGG
+1569 PRG

-1592 PSVDVEDGEFLF
+1592 PSVDADDGDFLF

-1628 PPHPLPDPPTPTTP
+1628 PPQPLPDPPAPVTP
-1642 LPPAAAAAAPGA
+1642 LPPVPPPAAAAPG
-1654 AAPPTLDSTASS
+1654 PPALDSTASS

-1674 ATLTQGAPA
+1674 ATLTQGPPA
-1683 APGDTPAP
+1683 APGDHPTP
-1691 GPPAPAAAP
+1691 GPPAPAAPAP
-1700 AAPAPQPG
+1700 PAPQPG

-1747 GGGSA
+1747 GGG
-1752 GGGGGPGTGVAA
+1752 GVAS

-1784 GPSGPPYPMTPSKLR
+1784 GPPYPPQLTTPSKLR
-1799 GSRALGAGG
+1799 GRALGAA
-1808 GGLRSSPGG
+1808 GGLRPGPSG

-1823 TPTSPTVSVTGAGT
+1823 TPTSPTVSVTGAGN
-1837 DGLLALSGCSGP
+1837 DGLLALSACSGP
-1849 SAAGVTGG
+1849 SSAGVAGG
-1857 PVAVEPDGPPVV
+1857 PVSVEPEVPPV
-1869 PLSSSASS
+1869 PLPAAAS

-1896 PGPLAPAQASALAT
+1896 SGPLSQPQASALAT

-1930 SSAAGGALPWARAG
+1930 AAGGALPWARGG
-1944 SGGSTDS
+1944 SGGTGDS
-1951 HHGGASYV
+1951 HHGGAGYV

-1967 RQRLSED
+1967 RQRLSDD
-1974 SQSSLLTKPVSSLFQ
+1974 SQSSLLPKPVGSLFQ
-1989 NWPKT
+1989 NWPKP

-2000 TGTGVPSAAA
+2000 TGSGV
-2010 AAPGATSPSAAS
+2010 SPSATAPPGAISPSAS
-2022 SASTR
+2022 SSSTSSR

-2045 SPSLLPASEHKLS
+2045 SPSLLPASEHKVS
-2058 HGRGRR
+2058 PAP
-2064 LGRPLRP
+2064 RPSSLPILPSGPLYP
-2071 GLRAT
+2071 GLF
-2076 APRDVRGPRGSP
+2076 DIRGSP
-2088 VRGLP
+2088 TGGAGGS
-2093 LPLADPPA
+2093 ADP
-2101 FAAPGQ
+2101 FAPVFVPPHAGMSG
-2107 AFRRQAPGLLDQV
+2107 GLGGALSGAS
-2120 RRGRLARVAGPGRA
+2120 RSLSPTRL
-2134 PGPLPGPRDRRL
+2134 LSL
-2146 PPARPDQGGLR
+2146 PPDKPFGAKPLGFWTKFDVADWLEWLGLA
-2157 GPGRD
+2157 
-2162 PRGPPHEHRPGS
+2162 EHRARFLDHEIDGS
-2174 QILPGEVMAGPDG
+2174 HLPALTKEDYV
-2187 PARPRNA
+2187 
-2194 GARRPPDL
+2194 DLGVTRVGHRMNIDRALKFFLER

>member
-1 MTHSPASSED
+1 MTHSPATSED
-11 EERRSAS
+11 EERHSAS

-30 PDGPGTGPQG
+30 PDGPGRGPQG
-40 TRGRGSGGA
+40 TRGRGSGA
-49 PGSLASAGGLQG
+49 PGNLASARGLQG
-61 RSMSSLDDAHFSMMV
+61 RSMSVPDDAHFSMMV

-118 YGLFQPAASGRDAN
+118 YGLFQPATSGRDAN

-228 VDVIRTLCLGG
+228 VEVIRTLCLGG

-301 LLYNRAQLGVA
+301 LLYNRAQLGIA
-312 DENGWQEIHQACQRG
+312 DENGWQEIH
-327 HSQHLE
+327 
-333 HLLFYGAEPGAQNAS
+333 
-348 GNTALHICA
+348 
-357 LYNKESCARIL
+357 
-368 LYRGASKDVKNNN
+368 
-381 GQTAFQVAVIAGNFE
+381 QVAVIAGNFE

-415 PKYAARRRGPPSAGL
+415 PKYAARRRGPPGAGL

-451 VFAAPG
+451 VFSAPG
-457 ASSSAAPAPAPAA
+457 ASSSGTPGPTSGPQGQSQPSAPST
-470 QAQAQPAAPG
+470 
-480 AKLSTGTLRSASSP
+480 KLSSGTLRSASSP

-508 EEAKRQ
+508 EDAKRQ

-523 TPREPAGGTGG
+523 TPREGPAGGTGG
-534 SAGPGGSLGSRGRR
+534 SGGPGGSLGSRGRR

-559 FMAVKSYQAQAEG
+559 FMAVKSYQAQGEG

-580 KIKVLSIGEG
+580 KIK
-590 GFWEGQV
+590 
-597 KGRVGWFP
+597 
-605 SDCLEEV
+605 
-612 ANRSQEGK
+612 
-620 QESRSDKAKRLFR
+620 ESRSDKAKRLFR

-643 DAPSL
+643 DAP
-648 MDGIGPGSDYIIKEK
+648 SDYIIKEK

-752 KVVMVTRHPDME
+752 KVVMVTRHPDMD
-764 EAAHKKAPQQAKRL
+764 EAVHKKASQQAKRL

-792 ELEEMV
+792 ELEEMD
-798 SPWKKKSEYQQQ
+798 
-810 PAAPLPSM
+810 
-818 EKKRTVYQMALN
+818 

-865 FATESSFDPHHRS
+865 FATE
-878 QPSYERPSY
+878 
-887 LPAGPGLMLRQKS
+887 
-900 IGAAED
+900 
-906 DRPYLAPPSMKFSR
+906 
-920 SLSVPGSEDI
+920 V
-930 PPPPTTSPPEPP
+930 
-942 YSTPPAP
+942 
-949 SISGR
+949 
-954 LTPSPRFNPS
+954 
-964 SGGALPASS
+964 
-973 PASFDGPSPPDTRL
+973 
-987 GGRGEKGLYHG
+987 
-998 AALPPALHH
+998 
-1007 PPHHHHHHAP
+1007 
-1017 PPQPH
+1017 
-1022 HHHAH
+1022 
-1027 PPHPPE
+1027 E

-1063 SPTPGAASPSH
+1063 SPTSGVPSPSH
-1074 HGGGAG
+1074 HSSSGGSS
-1080 GAGGPSQAPALR
+1080 GPTQAPALR

-1121 QTKVEGEPHKGG
+1121 QTKVEGEPQKGS
-1133 LPPAPSPAPAS
+1133 LPPASSPTSPALPR
-1144 PASPQPPPPP
+1144 PEPPP
-1154 AAAAASSE
+1154 AGPSE

-1195 PPPPQQQQQQQPQ
+1195 TQPD
-1208 AQQPGPEGAGGSSSS
+1208 GAGGGGSS
-1223 APGGSPAPPAPPSPT
+1223 PSPAPAASPVPPSPSPVPT
-1238 PAPAPAS
+1238 PGS

-1268 EGGWQSEAR
+1268 EGGWQNEAR

-1289 DEEGGGDGALG
+1289 DEDGGDSGLG
-1300 SGAPPGPRLRHSK
+1300 PGAPPGPRLRHSK

-1324 YLRLEAGGGGGGY
+1324 YLRLESGGSS
-1337 GGYGAAGRAYGSS
+1337 GGYGAYAAGSRAYGGS
-1350 GGSSAFT
+1350 GSSSAFT
-1357 SFLPPPRP
+1357 SFLPPRP
-1365 LVHPLTGKALDPSSP
+1365 LVHPLTGKALDPASP

-1398 GGAPQPPARPPSPRY
+1398 GGAPQPPPRPPSPRY
-1413 EVPPPATPHHHHSP
+1413 DAPPPTLHHHSP
-1427 LAHHHHEPVLRLWG
+1427 HSPHSPHARHEPVLRLWG
-1441 AAPPDPARRELGY
+1441 DPARRELGY
-1454 RAGLGGPEKPLTASP
+1454 RAGLGSQEKALPASP

-1484 SGVGPLLLQLGPEP
+1484 PGVGPLLLQLGPEP
-1498 PAPLPGGVSKAWRA
+1498 PTPLPGVSKPWRT
-1512 GAADEPE
+1512 AAPEEPE

-1532 PRAGGAGGRG
+1532 AR
-1542 PPAEDGPGV
+1542 PPAAGTRGSSTEDGPGV
-1551 IAAPPS
+1551 PPPS
-1557 PRRSVAPASPTS
+1557 PRRVLPASPTS
-1569 PRGGGGGG
+1569 PRGS
-1577 GEENGL
+1577 EENGL

-1592 PSVDVEDGEFLF
+1592 PSVDVDDGEFLF

-1609 PPLEFSNS
+1609 PPL
-1617 FEKPESPLTPG
+1617 
-1628 PPHPLPDPPTPTTP
+1628 D
-1642 LPPAAAAAAPGA
+1642 
-1654 AAPPTLDSTASS
+1654 
-1666 LTSYDSEV
+1666 EV

-1691 GPPAPAAAP
+1691 GPPAPAAPAP
-1700 AAPAPQPG
+1700 PAPQPG

-1747 GGGSA
+1747 GGGNTGGGA
-1752 GGGGGPGTGVAA
+1752 GGGAGVAS
-1764 GPELLDTY
+1764 GTELLDTY

-1784 GPSGPPYPMTPSKLR
+1784 GTPGPPYPPQLMTPSKLR
-1799 GSRALGAGG
+1799 GRALGAGG
-1808 GGLRSSPGG
+1808 NLRPSPSG

-1837 DGLLALSGCSGP
+1837 DGLLALSACSGP
-1849 SAAGVTGG
+1849 STAGVAGG
-1857 PVAVEPDGPPVV
+1857 PVAVEPEVPPV
-1869 PLSSSASS
+1869 PLPTASS

-1886 EGPGPPPPPL
+1886 EVPGPPPPPL
-1896 PGPLAPAQASALAT
+1896 PGPLSQPQASALAT

-1930 SSAAGGALPWARAG
+1930 AVGGALPWARGG

-1951 HHGGASYV
+1951 HHGGASYI

-1974 SQSSLLTKPVSSLFQ
+1974 SQTSLLSKPSSSIFQ
-1989 NWPKT
+1989 NWPKP

-2000 TGTGVPSAAA
+2000 TGSGGSSTA
-2010 AAPGATSPSAAS
+2010 AAPGATSPSASSA

-2045 SPSLLPASEHKLS
+2045 SPSLLPASDHKVS
-2058 HGRGRR
+2058 PAP
-2064 LGRPLRP
+2064 RPSSLPILPSGPLYP
-2071 GLRAT
+2071 GLFDIRSSPTGGA
-2076 APRDVRGPRGSP
+2076 GGS
-2088 VRGLP
+2088 
-2093 LPLADPPA
+2093 ADP
-2101 FAAPGQ
+2101 FAPVFVPPHPGISG
-2107 AFRRQAPGLLDQV
+2107 GLGGALSGAS
-2120 RRGRLARVAGPGRA
+2120 RSLSPTRL
-2134 PGPLPGPRDRRL
+2134 LSL
-2146 PPARPDQGGLR
+2146 PPDKPFGAKPLGFWTKFDVADWLEWLGLS
-2157 GPGRD
+2157 
-2162 PRGPPHEHRPGS
+2162 EHRAQFLDHEIDGS
-2174 QILPGEVMAGPDG
+2174 HLPALTKEDYV
-2187 PARPRNA
+2187 
-2194 GARRPPDL
+2194 DLGVTRVGHRMNIDRALKFFLER

>member
-1 MTHSPASSED
+1 MTHSPVSSED
-11 EERRSAS
+11 EERHSAS

-30 PDGPGTGPQG
+30 PDGPGRGP
-40 TRGRGSGGA
+40 RGPRGQGSGV
-49 PGSLASAGGLQG
+49 PGSLASVRGLQG
-61 RSMSSLDDAHFSMMV
+61 RSMSVPDDAHFSMMV

-118 YGLFQPAASGRDAN
+118 YGLFQPATSGRDAN

-228 VDVIRTLCLGG
+228 VEVIRTLCLGG

-301 LLYNRAQLGVA
+301 LLFNRAQLGIA

-327 HSQHLE
+327 NSQHLE

-357 LYNKESCARIL
+357 LYNKETCARIL
-368 LYRGASKDVKNNN
+368 LYRGANKDVKNNN
-381 GQTAFQVAVIAGNFE
+381 GQTPFQVAVIAGNFE

-415 PKYAARRRGPPSAGL
+415 PKYAARRRGPPGAGL

-457 ASSSAAPAPAPAA
+457 TSSSG
-470 QAQAQPAAPG
+470 APG
-480 AKLSTGTLRSASSP
+480 PTSGPQGQSQPSAPSTKLSSGTLRSASSP

-523 TPREPAGGTGG
+523 TPREGPAGGTGG
-534 SAGPGGSLGSRGRR
+534 SGGPGGSLGSRGRR

-648 MDGIGPGSDYIIKEK
+648 MDGIGPGSDYVIKEK

-752 KVVMVTRHPDME
+752 KVVMVTRHPDMD
-764 EAAHKKAPQQAKRL
+764 EAVRKKAPQQAKRL

-792 ELEEMV
+792 ELEEM
-798 SPWKKKSEYQQQ
+798 EYEQQ
-810 PAAPLPSM
+810 PAPVPSM

-887 LPAGPGLMLRQKS
+887 LPPGPGLMLRQKS

-906 DRPYLAPPSMKFSR
+906 DRPYLAPPAMKFSR

-949 SISGR
+949 SSSGR
-954 LTPSPRFNPS
+954 LTPSPRGGAFNPG
-964 SGGALPASS
+964 SGGPLPASS
-973 PASFDGPSPPDTRL
+973 PSSFDGPSLPDTRV
-987 GGRGEKGLYHG
+987 GGREKSLYHSG
-998 AALPPALHH
+998 PLPPAHHH

-1063 SPTPGAASPSH
+1063 SPTPGAPSPAH
-1074 HGGGAG
+1074 HGGAG
-1080 GAGGPSQAPALR
+1080 GGLGSPQAPALR

-1121 QTKVEGEPHKGG
+1121 QTKVEGEPQKGGG
-1133 LPPAPSPAPAS
+1133 LPPAPSPA
-1144 PASPQPPPPP
+1144 SPQPPP
-1154 AAAAASSE
+1154 AAPSE

-1195 PPPPQQQQQQQPQ
+1195 SQPEAGGGPS
-1208 AQQPGPEGAGGSSSS
+1208 AQSPGPAV
-1223 APGGSPAPPAPPSPT
+1223 PPSPSPVPT
-1238 PAPAPAS
+1238 PTS

-1289 DEEGGGDGALG
+1289 DEDGGDGVLG
-1300 SGAPPGPRLRHSK
+1300 AGAPPGPRLRHSK

-1324 YLRLEAGGGGGGY
+1324 YLRLETGGGGGY
-1337 GGYGAAGRAYGSS
+1337 AGYGPGGRAYAGSGS
-1350 GGSSAFT
+1350 SSAFT
-1357 SFLPPPRP
+1357 SFLPPRP
-1365 LVHPLTGKALDPSSP
+1365 LVHPLTGKALDPASP

-1398 GGAPQPPARPPSPRY
+1398 GGAPQPPPRPPSPRY
-1413 EVPPPATPHHHHSP
+1413 EAPPPTPHHHSP
-1427 LAHHHHEPVLRLWG
+1427 HAHHEPLLRLWG
-1441 AAPPDPARRELGY
+1441 ASPPDPARRELGY
-1454 RAGLGGPEKPLTASP
+1454 RAGLGSQEKSLPASP

-1484 SGVGPLLLQLGPEP
+1484 PGVGPLLLQLGSEP
-1498 PAPLPGGVSKAWRA
+1498 PAPHPGVSKAWRS
-1512 GAADEPE
+1512 AAPEEPE

-1532 PRAGGAGGRG
+1532 PRATGAAGRG
-1542 PPAEDGPGV
+1542 PPSEDGPGV
-1551 IAAPPS
+1551 PPPS
-1557 PRRSVAPASPTS
+1557 PRRSVPPSPTS
-1569 PRGGGGGG
+1569 PRGS
-1577 GEENGL
+1577 EENGL

-1604 AEPLP
+1604 VEPLP

-1628 PPHPLPDPPTPTTP
+1628 PPHPLPDPPTPTSP
-1642 LPPAAAAAAPGA
+1642 LPPVPPPAVAS
-1654 AAPPTLDSTASS
+1654 APPTLDSTASS

-1683 APGDTPAP
+1683 APGDAPPP
-1691 GPPAPAAAP
+1691 GPPAPAAPAP
-1700 AAPAPQPG
+1700 PAPQPG

-1752 GGGGGPGTGVAA
+1752 GGGGGGASVAS

-1784 GPSGPPYPMTPSKLR
+1784 GTPGPPYPPQLMTPSKLR
-1799 GSRALGAGG
+1799 GRALGAS
-1808 GGLRSSPGG
+1808 GGLRPSPSG
-1817 GLRDPV
+1817 GLRDPI

-1849 SAAGVTGG
+1849 STVGVPGG
-1857 PVAVEPDGPPVV
+1857 PVTVEPEGPPV
-1869 PLSSSASS
+1869 PLPSASS

-1896 PGPLAPAQASALAT
+1896 PGPLAQPQASALAT

-1930 SSAAGGALPWARAG
+1930 AAGGALPWARGG
-1944 SGGSTDS
+1944 SGGSGDS

-1974 SQSSLLTKPVSSLFQ
+1974 AQPSLLSKPVSSLFQ
-1989 NWPKT
+1989 NWPKP

-2000 TGTGVPSAAA
+2000 TGTGVPPSAAG
-2010 AAPGATSPSAAS
+2010 APGATSPSAS
-2022 SASTR
+2022 SSTSTR

-2045 SPSLLPASEHKLS
+2045 SPSLLPTSEHKVS
-2058 HGRGRR
+2058 PAP
-2064 LGRPLRP
+2064 RPSSLPILPSGPLYP
-2071 GLRAT
+2071 GLFDIRSSPTGGA
-2076 APRDVRGPRGSP
+2076 GGS
-2088 VRGLP
+2088 
-2093 LPLADPPA
+2093 ADP
-2101 FAAPGQ
+2101 FAPVFVPPHPGMSG
-2107 AFRRQAPGLLDQV
+2107 GLGGALSGAS
-2120 RRGRLARVAGPGRA
+2120 RSLSPTRL
-2134 PGPLPGPRDRRL
+2134 LSL
-2146 PPARPDQGGLR
+2146 PPDKPFGAKPLGFWTKFDVADWLEWLGLA
-2157 GPGRD
+2157 
-2162 PRGPPHEHRPGS
+2162 EHRAQFLDHEIDGS
-2174 QILPGEVMAGPDG
+2174 HLPALTKEDYV
-2187 PARPRNA
+2187 
-2194 GARRPPDL
+2194 DLGVTRVGHRMNIDRALKFFLER

>member
-1 MTHSPASSED
+1 MPHSPASSE
-11 EERRSAS
+11 EEEQHSAS

-30 PDGPGTGPQG
+30 PDGPGRGPRG
-40 TRGRGSGGA
+40 TQGSGP
-49 PGSLASAGGLQG
+49 PGSQASARGLQG
-61 RSMSSLDDAHFSMMV
+61 RSMSVPDDAHFSMMV

-91 FNPDA
+91 FNPNA

-104 VLCALS
+104 ILCALS

-118 YGLFQPAASGRDAN
+118 YGLFQPATSGRDAN

-228 VDVIRTLCLGG
+228 VEVIRTLCLGG

-312 DENGWQEIHQACQRG
+312 DENGWQETHQACQRG

-357 LYNKESCARIL
+357 LYNKETCARIL
-368 LYRGASKDVKNNN
+368 LYRGANKDVKNNN
-381 GQTAFQVAVIAGNFE
+381 GQTPFQVAVIAGNFE
-396 LGELIRNHRE
+396 LGEMIRNHRE

-415 PKYAARRRGPPSAGL
+415 PKYAARPRGPQGAGL

-451 VFAAPG
+451 VFSAPG
-457 ASSSAAPAPAPAA
+457 ATSSGTPGPPSG
-470 QAQAQPAAPG
+470 APG
-480 AKLSTGTLRSASSP
+480 PSQPSAPSTKLSSGTLRSASSP

-523 TPREPAGGTGG
+523 TPREGPA
-534 SAGPGGSLGSRGRR
+534 SGPGGSLGSRGRR

-559 FMAVKSYQAQAEG
+559 FLAVKSYQAQGEG

-612 ANRSQEGK
+612 ANRSQDGK

-752 KVVMVTRHPDME
+752 KVVMVTRHPDMD

-778 PPPAISLRSKSMTS
+778 PPPTISLRSKSMTS
-792 ELEEMV
+792 ELEEM
-798 SPWKKKSEYQQQ
+798 EYEPQ
-810 PAAPLPSM
+810 PAPVPSM

-849 GPGGL
+849 APGGL

-887 LPAGPGLMLRQKS
+887 LPPGPGLMLRQKS
-900 IGAAED
+900 IGAADD
-906 DRPYLAPPSMKFSR
+906 DRPYLAPPAMKFSR

-949 SISGR
+949 SSSGR
-954 LTPSPRFNPS
+954 LTPSPRGGLFNPG
-964 SGGALPASS
+964 SGGPLPSS
-973 PASFDGPSPPDTRL
+973 LPASFDGPSLPDTRV
-987 GGRGEKGLYHG
+987 GGREKSLYHSG
-998 AALPPALHH
+998 PLPPAHHH

-1017 PPQPH
+1017 TPQPH

-1063 SPTPGAASPSH
+1063 SPTPGAPSPSH
-1074 HGGGAG
+1074 HGGAGAG
-1080 GAGGPSQAPALR
+1080 GSTQGPALR

-1133 LPPAPSPAPAS
+1133 GGLPPAPSPASA
-1144 PASPQPPPPP
+1144 ASPQPPP
-1154 AAAAASSE
+1154 AAAAAPE

-1195 PPPPQQQQQQQPQ
+1195 AQ
-1208 AQQPGPEGAGGSSSS
+1208 AESAAGGG
-1223 APGGSPAPPAPPSPT
+1223 APSPSPAPAVSPVPPAPSPV
-1238 PAPAPAS
+1238 PAPAS

-1268 EGGWQSEAR
+1268 EGGWQNEAR

-1289 DEEGGGDGALG
+1289 DEDGGDGGLG
-1300 SGAPPGPRLRHSK
+1300 AGAPPGPRLRHSK
-1313 SIDEGMFSAEP
+1313 SIDEGMFAAEP
-1324 YLRLEAGGGGGGY
+1324 YLRLEAGGAGSYAGF
-1337 GGYGAAGRAYGSS
+1337 AAGGRAYAGS
-1350 GGSSAFT
+1350 GGSSSAFT
-1357 SFLPPPRP
+1357 SFLPPRP
-1365 LVHPLTGKALDPSSP
+1365 LVHPLTGKALDPASP

-1398 GGAPQPPARPPSPRY
+1398 GGIPQPPPRPPSPRY
-1413 EVPPPATPHHHHSP
+1413 EAPPPTPHHHSP
-1427 LAHHHHEPVLRLWG
+1427 HAHHEPVLRLWG

-1454 RAGLGGPEKPLTASP
+1454 RAGLGSQEKALPASP

-1484 SGVGPLLLQLGPEP
+1484 PGVAPLLLQLGPEP
-1498 PAPLPGGVSKAWRA
+1498 PAPHPGLSKAWRS
-1512 GAADEPE
+1512 GAAEEPE

-1532 PRAGGAGGRG
+1532 PRAGGPGGGRA
-1542 PPAEDGPGV
+1542 PAEDGPGV
-1551 IAAPPS
+1551 PPSS
-1557 PRRSVAPASPTS
+1557 PRRSVPSSPTS
-1569 PRGGGGGG
+1569 PRGS
-1577 GEENGL
+1577 EENGL

-1604 AEPLP
+1604 VEPLP

-1628 PPHPLPDPPTPTTP
+1628 PPHPLPDLPAPATP
-1642 LPPAAAAAAPGA
+1642 LPAGPPPAA

-1674 ATLTQGAPA
+1674 ATLTQGTPA
-1683 APGDTPAP
+1683 APGEAPLP
-1691 GPPAPAAAP
+1691 GPPAPAAPAP
-1700 AAPAPQPG
+1700 AAPQPG
-1708 PDPPPGTDSGIEE
+1708 PDAPPGTDSGIEE

-1747 GGGSA
+1747 GGG
-1752 GGGGGPGTGVAA
+1752 GPGGPS

-1772 VAYLDGQAFGGS
+1772 VAYLDGQAFGG
-1784 GPSGPPYPMTPSKLR
+1784 GGAPGPPYPPQLMTPSKLR
-1799 GSRALGAGG
+1799 GRALGGS
-1808 GGLRSSPGG
+1808 GGLRPGPSG

-1837 DGLLALSGCSGP
+1837 DGLLALGGCTGP
-1849 SAAGVTGG
+1849 STVGVAGG
-1857 PVAVEPDGPPVV
+1857 PVVAVEPEGPPL
-1869 PLSSSASS
+1869 PLPAASS

-1896 PGPLAPAQASALAT
+1896 PGPLAPPQASALAT

-1930 SSAAGGALPWARAG
+1930 AAGGALPWARGG
-1944 SGGSTDS
+1944 SGGSGDS
-1951 HHGGASYV
+1951 HHHGGATYV

-1967 RQRLSED
+1967 RQRLSDD
-1974 SQSSLLTKPVSSLFQ
+1974 SQSSLLSKPVSSLFQ
-1989 NWPKT
+1989 NWPKP

-2000 TGTGVPSAAA
+2000 TGAGVPPSAAV
-2010 AAPGATSPSAAS
+2010 APGATSPSAS
-2022 SASTR
+2022 SSSTSTR

-2045 SPSLLPASEHKLS
+2045 SPSLLPASEHKVS
-2058 HGRGRR
+2058 PAP
-2064 LGRPLRP
+2064 RPSSLPILPSGPLYP
-2071 GLRAT
+2071 GLF
-2076 APRDVRGPRGSP
+2076 DIRGSP
-2088 VRGLP
+2088 TGGAGGS
-2093 LPLADPPA
+2093 ADP
-2101 FAAPGQ
+2101 FAPVFVPPHPGMSG
-2107 AFRRQAPGLLDQV
+2107 GLGGALSGAS
-2120 RRGRLARVAGPGRA
+2120 RSLSPTRL
-2134 PGPLPGPRDRRL
+2134 LSL
-2146 PPARPDQGGLR
+2146 PPDKPFGAKPLGFWTKFDVADWLEWLGLA
-2157 GPGRD
+2157 
-2162 PRGPPHEHRPGS
+2162 EHRAQFLDHEIDGS
-2174 QILPGEVMAGPDG
+2174 HLPALTKEDYV
-2187 PARPRNA
+2187 
-2194 GARRPPDL
+2194 DLGVTRVGHRMNIDRALKFFLER